1 MSKNNPLRSMTPK
14 NKNYKLYKAKKQ
26 WITACATFMLAFG
39 ATAVVNASVQA
50 DTTTPA
56 TTQASGSTVTEPAQ
70 PQSSAAK
77 TAQNA
82 DEEQKVNSTSAIVN
96 TAETSNTA
104 QETTTL
110 NVSNDTAN
118 NPANEALQENKVA
131 AASTTTTTNGGYD
144 SATWGTLDTSKWTG
158 QNTTFNGTDYYQL
171 TGYTGDTT
179 HIIVPNEVDFEQAG
193 KSTNNLQVSISND
206 LIKSWQNAATIAF
219 SKTDDKKI
227 KLASTNLDNTFN
239 TNTTLTN
246 LDANSLDTSSVT
258 SMQSTFEGAS
268 NLSSLTGISDWDVS
282 NVTNM
287 SLLFQNATGLTS
299 LTGLENWDVQKVTNM
314 TRIFNNVNKV
324 TDLSPL
330 SNWKTDSLQKLNT
343 AFANNSFTNLQ
354 GLENWNVSH
363 VTDMGVIFMSDA
375 NLTDISALANW
386 DTSNVTD
393 LNRAFNVNG
402 ALTSLHGLENW
413 NTSKVTNLEATF
425 ANEGSLVDASAIANW
440 NTSNVTNMTNLF
452 AGSSAQYVDFSN
464 WDFSKVTSASNV
476 INNTQSV
483 VYLGNNSTLTADKL
497 NTLGIANGGFT
508 QPIILTSG
516 SLYTLLSNKNNS
528 THNIT
533 INNAD
538 GGQSTTISFPVVYD
552 AAGASNMTDAIN
564 SYKEMVDQKL
574 EDYVTEHN
582 YVLKRVSTAPVD
594 DVTGHNNHLVNYAT
608 ATYQVVTI
616 PADQKKEIQIQDKTT
631 YKGKTLTA
639 KDLVTNV
646 ADFPSGT
653 TFEFVDNSEPNWD
666 QVGTYN
672 VKVIATYPVSVNG
685 QQYTAVTAPAT
696 AKVTVTQQMQF
707 TITYWDDTENKEL
720 KQFTWE
726 KAPNGGWNQISFPG
740 INTGNYQSVSV
751 SGVPDD
757 VILAGDRWVPF
768 SNPNCNWTIPNVT
781 WLTTNNLE
789 SFNGRL
795 EAIGEPAHAAITSE
809 EANKIAASL
818 YGANMTVHL
827 VHKTQDVTNTAPA
840 AQETRTVT
848 VNYVKTKVNE
858 DGTYTEDGNAF
869 ASAVLDVYY
878 TRQATKDLATGD
890 TTYGPWQWNTKK
902 GDSSTPGYHV
912 VSGTWTNLPQKW
924 ANVTAD
930 VPTLTGYTAY
940 TGGPASNTNKIPANQ
955 FVFPTWNG
963 SDGSTSDNSKGS
975 SAYTTAVSLYEAQP
989 VHTIFYVPNKTEART
1004 ITAKFVIAGGD
1015 KNGDSFRPDAQV
1027 QVFYAQTGTI
1037 DPATNKV
1044 VYSGNWQWDQNEGD
1058 TANPGFHVISGSWN
1072 LPKSNQPF
1080 SVNVPDAGNDYVVAT
1095 IQLQG
1100 IYATNTFA
1108 SPNFNPG
1115 TVFTNATDPT
1125 WYVRNDL
1132 TTYYV
1137 PKSLVEKTINRVI
1150 NMIGIDK
1157 SINGSALVKP
1167 STTTQSATITRPV
1180 KVNADDSGVTF
1191 DGFDGSGWT
1200 TGKWGRY
1207 NNIPV
1212 PNNYTKVIKQIV
1224 THPDGTTTETTLD
1237 IPNWRPIPAQT
1248 VTIATLPTVINITYT
1263 ATATA
1268 FLAGTNES
1276 TYTGSPITLD
1286 DLNDGNGDNPIYV
1299 GVTGPTGGLYTLQA
1313 GDVEFSSDNGQ
1324 TWTTEMPTNAGTYEL
1339 RWSEQGKQNIIKEFG
1354 NNSIKWVDAQGNS
1367 TFTST
1372 ATYIINPKPITN
1384 VTVSGDQRK
1393 TYDGQGA
1400 SVDSADLTISG
1411 TGTIAGSTLTAKG
1424 LVASDFDW
1432 YTFNGNKLNA
1442 IPTDVGSYEAR
1453 LNSTGLKNLQTIN
1466 SNYSFSTASGTIK
1479 YTIDKAKAIA
1489 TIGGSYERDYNGQ
1502 PINGTSIYNQI
1513 TWAGRDISNSKD
1525 FNLNHSITANDYAW
1539 YTKSGDQYVKFQGQP
1554 VNAGVYYLILNND
1567 YITTLDKENPNYD
1580 ISKVEGAFVYT
1591 INQAQAGSVTFNAN
1605 VQKTYDG
1612 SAVLNNASF
1621 NTAPSIVIKGADG
1634 KPLAGLNNYTF
1645 QSGDF
1650 EFIDSTGKT
1659 VLVTINNNGQ
1669 ISGPINAGTYTI
1681 RLTQAGLKRIE
1692 QANPNINFANVKL
1705 ADTGSG
1711 TLTISQ
1717 YAPNLNL
1724 SGNGSKI
1731 YDGQVVTSAEL
1742 IKQDKDNTITIKLT
1756 VPKQG
1761 GGTTEV
1767 TYTFNPKMDYTGDYD
1782 WYSNGIK
1789 INAPKNAG
1797 TYVIQLKANQVRTIL
1812 EELVN
1817 QDPNYSYLKGN
1828 LDFNNAQVTGQA
1840 SYTINKKPLTV
1851 YLDGQL
1857 SSVYTGS
1864 GAEMPLQDL
1873 IKHLEANGLVNGET
1887 LNTNTFDKADFQWYV
1902 KNVDG
1907 TYSVFTGKDAQG
1919 NPVQTPINV
1928 GTYYI
1933 GILPAT
1939 SANSGIDTLRRDN
1952 TNYDVTI
1959 DYSKYYQFDITPAK
1973 GTITLS
1979 GGQTDT
1985 YNGQA
1990 HNITG
1995 YTLTISGVGLP
2006 SGQTVTLKDGDLEYY
2021 VDGQWTPSVPK
2032 NAGTYQVRLSDS
2044 ALTELERSYTNFS
2057 WTSDNVTNNAK
2068 AYVINP
2074 TQVQISFTGEPKH
2087 VIYNGQGVLVDYG
2100 SDAMKGYFNM
2110 TGLVNG
2116 DKLIYPSL
2124 SSDQFEWVDSAGNVM
2139 TTVPVNVGTYTLR
2152 LKTTSDMDK
2161 LNSNYSFV
2169 FAKDS
2174 AGNDINGW
2182 QWIIDKA
2189 TATITFTTG
2198 NQNTPWTGKPTV
2210 LDPANFAVTISTN
2223 NGQILTA
2230 SGLEVSDFQ
2239 FYDQNGQAI
2248 ATPTAV
2254 GNYTIKLKQSGLDK
2268 IEKDTANY
2276 TWTNKA
2282 NGSYEITKAQVSIK
2296 LNGESSMVYNGRA
2309 ANFPVNS
2316 DGSVNGITV
2325 TLSNGKTYALKPGDL
2340 AFVNGNG
2347 EYIDAPV
2354 NAGDYKVTLSQVGLS
2369 NINKIDGEN
2378 YQYTLDK
2385 TANMANFTIEKADA
2399 AIVLKGTGTHVY
2411 DGQAASTGEGS
2422 YTIQLPGQT
2431 TSTNVTAANLAF
2443 VTGAPTNA
2451 GTYSIALSDAYK
2463 KQLQDIYGNNY
2474 NLTFTNGSF
2483 IVTPKTINLILN
2495 GYSSQIYNG
2504 QPAKVSDISNL
2515 TLTWGDHTTTTAPG
2529 DVKFTLSA
2537 DDLEVVDKNGQTPT
2551 AANST
2556 NQENNPYYVQLKNS
2570 ILNQLNDQ
2578 NKNYKFVIGDTYA
2591 RYTIY
2596 AEKSNVTFTG
2606 KQFTNYGSNPM
2617 PAIDPSNYTLTW
2629 TDIDGHSH
2637 NIEITADDLT
2647 VEVPSGVPTDKN
2659 GLPLNAGQYVVKV
2672 KQSVIDNFNAQHPD
2686 YKLSNDPSTNAWYV
2700 VKHRQVSFT
2709 INGTPSSTYNG
2720 QAVSLKDGNY
2730 SISFGPVSGNQ
2741 NSGVLS
2747 DDQNAFDSIRWDASD
2762 FEFVNGAPTTAG
2774 TYQVRLSSAGLKK
2787 LQEFANGAT
2796 GSNYDF
2802 SSDVTVDNG
2811 QFTASSVTANYT
2823 VNKNELTVSL
2833 INKDGKVPSSV
2844 IGKYGLSAGNYTL
2857 TITPAATIYGTDG
2870 KPLTLTYN
2878 LKDTDLAYKNGTPS
2892 NIGTYDVQLTATA
2905 ISDLE
2910 QKFGTENYTYKLSPS
2925 ATHEITKGT
2934 GTITL
2939 SGGQTETYTGQP
2951 AVLKHD
2957 KYFVTV
2963 TTNLY
2968 GDSSYLNAGDMQFL
2982 VFYTKNVD
2990 GSYIELAN
2998 KPTDVGT
3005 YYVGLNEY
3013 MIKQIEDATGNNG
3026 DNYNWSQNYA
3036 TYVITAAKGTA
3047 TGSFTN
3053 SSTYNAQPIGKQ
3065 DITINVDYPG
3075 AKSKTYS
3082 LQEGDYEYVNE
3093 AGSVVVDPT
3102 DAGTYTIR
3110 LTTAG
3115 ENHIKQLGNLIDAQG
3130 NITKQNVNW
3139 TVNFVGSYTINA
3151 VRMTVTV
3158 NGTQNENY
3166 NGKAKTIN
3174 IGGSNGVNVTIS
3186 ADGLTVPTIPTT
3198 GVNALTADDFTIK
3211 DAQGQVVT
3219 DPTNAGAYKVYL
3231 NSKGLEKLGKLST
3244 NFIVPESL
3252 EQSANLIIARQD
3264 VNITEGSAGKTFDA
3278 QSAALTEEQ
3287 FAQYKKA
3294 ITDAGYS
3301 VDGLTIDGI
3310 DWWFDDTVDYGTQGN
3325 QTNPIKDIGTYNL
3338 RLNAKG
3344 QKELDNANPN
3354 YKLKVGDFQYA
3365 IYPEVVH
3372 IEVDGTQNADWDN
3385 QGVAIDP
3392 TKFVPKFVVY
3402 GGKNGDQLITN
3413 PVRDDG
3419 QPLTLPAGVQLVL
3432 SDYEFVDD
3440 NGNVITSF
3448 KRQDGTTST
3457 NPFKVGTYHVRLTE
3471 NGWKKLA
3478 TQSTDNVKY
3487 QYDNS
3492 TGTLNINQITPE
3504 IKLNGANWKTY
3515 DGQPVSFD
3523 ELVSKDPTTNQLVI
3537 YVGVSADGHT
3547 INLPLDPGTY
3557 DWNSNGQ
3564 LLKVAPSQVG
3574 TYTITLNKDKVIAYL
3589 NNWMANNSDYQGA
3602 MKILADNIGGSALF
3616 EIKARNIA
3624 KLEADPA
3631 SGSQTYTGQ
3640 AVQIDL
3646 SDIVGSLKATDSD
3659 GKVWKLNTDTLTL
3672 DDYTITDSNGK
3683 IVTGFPVNVGT
3694 YTFKINEK
3702 GIATLA
3708 SANPNFTI
3716 PNEINGYS
3724 YTYTINPAE
3733 ASGELAGTNSGVYT
3747 GKPITTA
3754 QVNSNGQIVV
3764 TVDYPGVAISNKT
3777 YTLKDGDYTWSTGNG
3792 SAPTDAGKYTIA
3804 LTKDG
3809 IANIENYIR
3818 GLAGTGQDNKSNVV
3832 FAENAITGSATF
3844 EIVPKSISDVTISGK
3859 DQEKTYDG
3867 QPASLDVKDLTIN
3880 ANDLVTDNPLSMKGI
3895 TASDFDWYDDK
3906 GNKLDTVPNDA
3917 GVYEARL
3924 KSSALQT
3931 LQADNPNYSF
3941 NTANG
3946 TIKYTI
3952 NQKAATDTLVGNGNK
3967 VYNGQETTVS
3977 DVLNSITWTPS
3988 DLVDGQS
3995 LDLADLTEA
4004 DYAWYTKN
4012 ADGTYTEMSGLPT
4025 NAGTYYLKLKD
4036 SSIAKIQTAN
4046 PNYSFAADAI
4056 SGEYTYVIKQAPAGG
4071 VLTGAN
4077 SRAYNGQATTTAE
4090 VNSNGQIEVTVS
4102 FPGVTDANK
4111 TYLLKDGDYTW
4122 NTLDGSAPTNV
4133 GEYTIILTNDGISN
4147 IKNYI
4152 IGLAG
4157 RGQNDLPNV
4166 AFADDAFT
4174 GSASYTINKAEATVT
4189 ISGKVE
4195 QTYNGQVLNDST
4207 IYGQIVWSAHD
4218 TTNDKSFTLTHD
4230 ISTSDY
4236 SWYTKNGDQYVKF
4249 TGQPVNAGTYYLIF
4263 NRDYTDKLNQENP
4276 NYDFTSV
4283 NGAFTYV
4290 VNKATATLNIA
4301 GSQSTDY
4308 NGQPVTID
4316 YSNFPLSITTNNGV
4330 TVDLPAG
4337 VILGADDVVIT
4348 NAAGQ
4353 VVAQPTAIG
4362 TYTITLT
4369 DNGLKKFTSQTD
4381 NYDWTTAG
4389 SATLSITR
4397 KTNVSVTLS
4406 GNEKLVYTGAV
4417 AVINPA
4423 DFKITL
4429 GNGLTYE
4436 LQAGDL
4442 QFVNTAA
4449 GANTNVG
4456 TYEVE
4461 LSDQGRANIAKV
4473 QADNYGYDFS
4483 KAGLG
4488 TVTITKATP
4497 SAALS
4502 GDAEKSYNGM
4512 PISGYTP
4519 VVTIT
4524 APGNNSVSLTAGD
4537 YEWVKDGQIYLTAP
4551 SDAGTYTV
4559 QLTQSGI
4566 AKVKAVNAANL
4577 DWSNVQITGSG
4588 SYIINQANAL
4598 ITLPA
4603 TSTQTITWTGNP
4615 ATIDPANFIPEIT
4628 TNNPNEK
4635 IIALPSTLQ
4644 LTASDYEFLQ
4654 DGKVISTP
4662 SEVGTYQVRLTQAGW
4677 QKVQNAIAGNAN
4689 YTWNYQG
4696 EGNYHIEKASATI
4709 TLDGSASTIYT
4720 GNPVVIPATDG
4731 VVNSINVKL
4740 SNGQTYVLKPADL
4753 EFVDKQGNQIP
4764 VPTNAGS
4771 YRVRLTEAAL
4781 DQIQKLENNHYNYTY
4796 NNDAVDFIVEKA
4808 TADVTTSGSYDV
4820 VYNGQTPEIKV
4831 DKIANTITTNNG
4843 VKLTAPTLSAG
4854 DYEWV
4859 DKDGKV
4865 IANPVNV
4872 GTYYLK
4878 LKDSSQSKIATNN
4891 NYTWN
4896 FNGLAS
4902 VTINKANATISFGGS
4917 QETTYTGSVVALDPG
4932 NFEVKL
4938 SNGQTYQ
4945 LTDKDIQVIGNPINV
4960 GTYQVELSQ
4969 AGIAAIK
4976 AADSNYNYSYNG
4988 SKGSLT
4994 LVPAKVTATISGS
5007 QTTQN
5012 LELDPSRYTVMV
5024 NGQTITGL
5032 TTSDF
5037 IFSKDGNPAQLTE
5050 AGTYDVELSGDAIS
5064 KIRQENPNYNITFS
5078 STATFTLE
5086 NSSQTIN
5093 YVDTDN
5099 KVISST
5105 NISGH
5110 IKGTK
5115 LPFIPQFPAG
5125 WVASDPSSV
5134 LTEITLENGITTIKI
5149 KHGVTN
5155 VDHTNPVSD
5164 GEKTVTGSVIDGAH
5178 ENDLNQTITRTIVVT
5193 KPDGTKHTITQE
5205 GKIYRDATYDNVT
5218 GKVTYGEWSTAKW
5231 DAYTPETIPGYTV
5244 NENVVPEVEVKNGQK
5259 NVTVNI
5265 TYTANEQSG
5274 KISYQDAAGNEIG
5287 STTITGKTG
5296 ETITVTPEVPAG
5308 WEIIPGQDVPKTVT
5322 ATADG
5327 IPMVIVKVEHKTVVV
5342 APETPATAIP
5352 TGKVPGDPSKNYP
5365 TMEQLTVTRT
5375 RTINIKYPSG
5385 EEQLIPQKVT
5395 FIRTAIFD
5403 EVTGEIKYTEWLPQG
5418 TAQWA
5423 SYQPTTVTGY
5433 VPSQKIVPAMTV
5445 NPETPNET
5453 VDITYDKIPEP
5464 QEGQEII
5471 SYQDANG
5478 QVIHTQTVTGEED
5491 SDVSFKPEVPTN
5503 WQPTGDLPHSV
5514 KITGG
5519 TTVIVIEP
5527 VTVPVQEHKT
5537 VTRIIVEHLPSGDKQ
5552 TVQTIVLTGTGTKNL
5567 VTGEVTDVKWDHGK
5581 FAAFTPATVPG
5592 YTTNMSIVPEMDVTA
5607 ASGDSIVKINYIP
5620 NEQTGMIIYRDENGS
5635 DIRQTVLQGKT
5646 GVTVAVNL
5654 TVPDGWQLV
5663 PGQSIPAT
5671 VMATPDGIPD
5681 VVVLIKHQTII
5692 VKPGEEAPTG
5702 KVPGNPSTTYEKM
5715 ESLTKEV
5722 TRTITVKLPDG
5733 QRQVIT
5739 QTVKFTRTAT
5749 FDAVTG
5755 KATYSAWQVDGSNE
5769 WPAYTAPA
5777 INGYTTNQVAIPAE
5791 LVIPSDENQS
5801 IEIEYAKNNQPVEP
5815 DKPVTPITPDQPTTP
5830 TNPDQPAQPTE
5841 PSVPAKPIAPTN
5853 NGDKV
5858 MPGNQLP
5865 TEPVEQEKQQV
5876 SNQHFISHQLT
5887 QTSSKEKSKA
5897 NILPQTGN
5905 DQNSGSILGFAFAAL
5920 ASILGLTGLKKK
5932 REK

>member
-1 MSKNNPLRSMTPK
+1 MIFNKNDYDSKQRFGIRKLSVGVCSVLLSTLFLTMNNNQTVHASTETESSESVEASASSGSNVEDQSASNSATTTVTSESTQTEASGTPSAQSESSKNGAAQLKTSGAETPK
-14 NKNYKLYKAKKQ
+14 KPDSSTIQTKNETNSSTQ
-26 WITACATFMLAFG
+26 
-39 ATAVVNASVQA
+39 
-50 DTTTPA
+50 TTPVEN
-56 TTQASGSTVTEPAQ
+56 TTQ
-70 PQSSAAK
+70 K
-77 TAQNA
+77 
-82 DEEQKVNSTSAIVN
+82 I
-96 TAETSNTA
+96 
-104 QETTTL
+104 TTF
-110 NVSNDTAN
+110 NVSNFFADEAN
-118 NPANEALQENKVA
+118 VNVLQENKAVA
-131 AASTTTTTNGGYD
+131 ATATTATTNGGYD

-158 QNTTFNGTDYYQL
+158 QNTTFDGTNYYQL
-171 TGYTGDTT
+171 TGYTGDQT
-179 HIIVPNEVDFEQAG
+179 HIIVPNEADFAAAN
-193 KSTNNLQVSISND
+193 KSIDGLQVSISND

-227 KLASTNLDNTFN
+227 KLASNNLNGTFQN
-239 TNTTLTN
+239 DTKLTN

-258 SMQSTFEGAS
+258 SMQSTFEGTS

-282 NVTNM
+282 N
-287 SLLFQNATGLTS
+287 
-299 LTGLENWDVQKVTNM
+299 
-314 TRIFNNVNKV
+314 
-324 TDLSPL
+324 
-330 SNWKTDSLQKLNT
+330 
-343 AFANNSFTNLQ
+343 
-354 GLENWNVSH
+354 
-363 VTDMGVIFMSDA
+363 
-375 NLTDISALANW
+375 
-386 DTSNVTD
+386 
-393 LNRAFNVNG
+393 
-402 ALTSLHGLENW
+402 
-413 NTSKVTNLEATF
+413 
-425 ANEGSLVDASAIANW
+425 
-440 NTSNVTNMTNLF
+440 
-452 AGSSAQYVDFSN
+452 
-464 WDFSKVTSASNV
+464 
-476 INNTQSV
+476 
-483 VYLGNNSTLTADKL
+483 
-497 NTLGIANGGFT
+497 
-508 QPIILTSG
+508 
-516 SLYTLLSNKNNS
+516 
-528 THNIT
+528 
-533 INNAD
+533 
-538 GGQSTTISFPVVYD
+538 
-552 AAGASNMTDAIN
+552 
-564 SYKEMVDQKL
+564 
-574 EDYVTEHN
+574 
-582 YVLKRVSTAPVD
+582 
-594 DVTGHNNHLVNYAT
+594 
-608 ATYQVVTI
+608 
-616 PADQKKEIQIQDKTT
+616 
-631 YKGKTLTA
+631 
-639 KDLVTNV
+639 
-646 ADFPSGT
+646 
-653 TFEFVDNSEPNWD
+653 
-666 QVGTYN
+666 
-672 VKVIATYPVSVNG
+672 
-685 QQYTAVTAPAT
+685 
-696 AKVTVTQQMQF
+696 
-707 TITYWDDTENKEL
+707 
-720 KQFTWE
+720 
-726 KAPNGGWNQISFPG
+726 
-740 INTGNYQSVSV
+740 
-751 SGVPDD
+751 
-757 VILAGDRWVPF
+757 
-768 SNPNCNWTIPNVT
+768 
-781 WLTTNNLE
+781 
-789 SFNGRL
+789 
-795 EAIGEPAHAAITSE
+795 
-809 EANKIAASL
+809 
-818 YGANMTVHL
+818 L
-827 VHKTQDVTNTAPA
+827 VHKTQDVTDTDPY

-869 ASAVLDVYY
+869 TSAVLDVYY
-878 TRQATKDLATGD
+878 TRQATKDLVTG
-890 TTYGPWQWNTKK
+890 TVTYGPWQWNTKK
-902 GDSSTPGYHV
+902 GDSNTPGFHV
-912 VSGTWTNLPQKW
+912 VSGTWTNLPQEW
-924 ANVTAD
+924 ATVTAD
-930 VPTLTGYTAY
+930 VPTLDGYTAY
-940 TGGPASNTNKIPANQ
+940 TGGPATNTNKVPANQ

-963 SDGSTSDNSKGS
+963 SDGNTSDISKGS
-975 SAYTTAVSLYEAQP
+975 TAYTTAAPLYEAQP

-1004 ITAKFVIAGGD
+1004 ITAKFVYAGGD
-1015 KNGDSFRPDAQV
+1015 KNGQSVAPNAQI
-1027 QVFYAQTGTI
+1027 QVFFKQAGTI
-1037 DPATNKV
+1037 NALTNKV
-1044 VYSGNWQWDQNEGD
+1044 VYGGWTWDKTVGD
-1058 TANPGFHVISGSWN
+1058 ENNLGFHVISGKWN
-1072 LPKSNQPF
+1072 IAQDGQCTVTL
-1080 SVNVPDAGNDYVVAT
+1080 PDAGNDYVVASINST
-1095 IQLQG
+1095 LT
-1100 IYATNTFA
+1100 YTTVNTA
-1108 SPNFNPG
+1108 NPNSNSN
-1115 TVFTNATDPT
+1115 TVFTTNNAPQ
-1125 WYVRNDL
+1125 WYFRNEL

-1137 PKSLVEKTINRVI
+1137 PKSLTQKTINRVI
-1150 NMIGIDK
+1150 NLTPVNQPGT
-1157 SINGSALVKP
+1157 P
-1167 STTTQSATITRPV
+1167 SVTQTTTQSATITRPV
-1180 KVNADDSGVTF
+1180 RVNADDSGVVF
-1191 DGFDGSGWT
+1191 DSFDGSGWT
-1200 TGKWGRY
+1200 TGEWGSY

-1212 PNNYTKVIKQIV
+1212 PNSYTKVIKQIV
-1224 THPDGTTTETTLD
+1224 THPDGTTTETTLN
-1237 IPNWRPIPAQT
+1237 IPNGGPIPAQT
-1248 VTIATLPTVINITYT
+1248 VTIDTLPTVINITYT

-1286 DLNDGNGDNPIYV
+1286 DLNKGTGNNPIIIR
-1299 GVTGPTGGLYTLQA
+1299 VTGPTENTYTLQA
-1313 GDVEFSSDNGQ
+1313 GDVKFSSDNGK
-1324 TWTTEMPTNAGTYEL
+1324 TWTTEMPTNTGTYKL

-1384 VTVSGDQRK
+1384 VTVSGEQRK
-1393 TYDGQGA
+1393 TYDGKGA
-1400 SVDSADLTISG
+1400 SVDSAGLTISG
-1411 TGTIAGSTLTAKG
+1411 TGTVAGSTLTAKG
-1424 LVASDFDW
+1424 LVTSDFDW
-1432 YTFNGNKLNA
+1432 YTLNGNKLNA

-1466 SNYSFSTASGTIK
+1466 PNYSFSTASGTIK

-1539 YTKSGDQYVKFQGQP
+1539 YIKSDDQYIKLQGQP
-1554 VNAGVYYLILNND
+1554 VNAGVYYLILNNNS
-1567 YITTLDKENPNYD
+1567 ITTLDKENPNYD
-1580 ISKVEGAFVYT
+1580 ISKVGAFVYT
-1591 INQAQAGSVTFNAN
+1591 INQAQAGSVTFNAS

-1621 NTAPSIVIKGADG
+1621 NTAPSIVIKGVDG

-1650 EFIDSTGKT
+1650 EFVDSTGKT
-1659 VLVTINNNGQ
+1659 VSVINKNGQ

-1681 RLTQAGLKRIE
+1681 LLTQAGLDRIE

-1711 TLTISQ
+1711 TLTISK

-1724 SGNGSKI
+1724 SGNGSKT

-1742 IKQDKDNTITIKLT
+1742 IKQDKDNTIAIKLT

-1767 TYTFNPKMDYTGDYD
+1767 TYTFNPNMDYTGDYD
-1782 WYSNGIK
+1782 WYNNGIK
-1789 INAPKNAG
+1789 INAPKNVG
-1797 TYVIQLKANQVRTIL
+1797 TYVIQLKVNQVRTTL
-1812 EELVN
+1812 EDLVN

-1851 YLDGQL
+1851 YLDGQS

-1902 KNVDG
+1902 KNADG

-1933 GILPAT
+1933 GILPET
-1939 SANSGIDTLRRDN
+1939 STNSGIDTLRRDN

-1995 YTLTISGVGLP
+1995 YTLTISGIGLP

-2021 VDGQWTPSVPK
+2021 INGQWTTSVPK

-2044 ALTELERSYTNFS
+2044 ILTELECSYTNFS

-2074 TQVQISFTGEPKH
+2074 TQVHISFTGEPKH
-2087 VIYNGQGVLVDYG
+2087 VTYNGQGVSVNYS

-2110 TGLVNG
+2110 AGLVNG
-2116 DKLIYPSL
+2116 DKLMYPTL

-2268 IEKDTANY
+2268 IEKDTVNY
-2276 TWTNKA
+2276 TWTNNT
-2282 NGSYEITKAQVSIK
+2282 NGSYEITKVQVSIK

-2347 EYIDAPV
+2347 EYINAPV

-2399 AIVLKGTGTHVY
+2399 TIVLNGTGTHVY

-2596 AEKSNVTFTG
+2596 AKESNVTFTG
-2606 KQFTNYGSNPM
+2606 KQFVNYGSNPM
-2617 PAIDPSNYTLTW
+2617 PALDPNNYTLTW
-2629 TDIDGHSH
+2629 TDTAGNKH
-2637 NIEITADDLT
+2637 NIEITANDLT
-2647 VEVPSGVPTDKN
+2647 AEVPNGVPTDQN

-2672 KQSVIDNFNAQHPD
+2672 KQSVIDNLNVQHHD
-2686 YKLSNDPSTNAWYV
+2686 YKLSNDPNTNAWYV

-2747 DDQNAFDSIRWDASD
+2747 DDQNAFDSIKWDASD
-2762 FEFVNGAPTTAG
+2762 FAFVNGAPTTAG

-2844 IGKYGLSAGNYTL
+2844 IGKYDLSAGSYIL
-2857 TITPAATIYGTDG
+2857 TITPAETIYGTDG

-2878 LKDTDLAYKNGTPS
+2878 LKNTDLAYKNGTPS
-2892 NIGTYDVQLTATA
+2892 NIGTYDVQLTAAA
-2905 ISDLE
+2905 ISDLK

-2963 TTNLY
+2963 TTNIY
-2968 GDSSYLNAGDMQFL
+2968 SDSSYLNAGDMH
-2982 VFYTKNVD
+2982 FYTKNVD

-3013 MIKQIEDATGNNG
+3013 MIKQIEDTTGNNG

-3065 DITINVDYPG
+3065 DITVNVDYPG

-3093 AGSVVVDPT
+3093 AGYVVVDPT

-3110 LTTAG
+3110 LTTVG
-3115 ENHIKQLGNLIDAQG
+3115 ENHIKQLGNVIDAQG
-3130 NITKQNVNW
+3130 NITKQNINW
-3139 TVNFVGSYTINA
+3139 TVNFAGSYTINA

-3198 GVNALTADDFTIK
+3198 GVNALTANDFTIK
-3211 DAQGQVVT
+3211 NAQGQVVT
-3219 DPTNAGAYKVYL
+3219 DPTNAGTYKIYL
-3231 NSKGLEKLGKLST
+3231 NNKGLKKLGKLSI
-3244 NFIVPESL
+3244 NFTVPECL
-3252 EQSANLIIARQD
+3252 EQSADLIIARQN

-3310 DWWFDDTVDYGTQGN
+3310 DWWFDDTVDYGTQGD

-3354 YKLKVGDFQYA
+3354 YKLKVGDFQYT

-3419 QPLTLPAGVQLVL
+3419 QPLTLPAGVQLVP

-3448 KRQDGTTST
+3448 KRQDGTTLT

-3504 IKLNGANWKTY
+3504 IKLNGANWKIY
-3515 DGQPVSFD
+3515 DDQPVSFD
-3523 ELVSKDPTTNQLVI
+3523 ELVSKDPTTNQPLI
-3537 YVGVSADGHT
+3537 YVGVSANGHT

-3564 LLKVAPSQVG
+3564 LLKTAPSQVG
-3574 TYTITLNKDKVIAYL
+3574 TYTITLNKDKVITYL

-3602 MKILADNIGGSALF
+3602 MKILADNMGGSALF

-3631 SGSQTYTGQ
+3631 SGSQAYTGQ

-3646 SDIVGSLKATDSD
+3646 STIVGSLKATDSD

-3702 GIATLA
+3702 GIAALA
-3708 SANPNFTI
+3708 SANPGLAI

-3724 YTYTINPAE
+3724 YTYTINQAN
-3733 ASGELAGTNSGVYT
+3733 AIGKLTGSNSGAYT
-3747 GKPITTA
+3747 GKPVTTA
-3754 QVNSNGQIVV
+3754 QVNSNGQIMV

-3777 YTLKDGDYTWSTGNG
+3777 YTLKAGDYTWSTETGF
-3792 SAPTDAGKYTIA
+3792 APTDAGKYTIT

-3809 IANIENYIR
+3809 IANIEKYIR
-3818 GLAGTGQDNKSNVV
+3818 AFAGTGQDGKSNVA
-3832 FAENAITGSATF
+3832 FAENAIIGSATF
-3844 EIVPKSISDVTISGK
+3844 EIVPKSITDVTISGNA
-3859 DQEKTYDG
+3859 QEKTYDG
-3867 QPASLDVKDLTIN
+3867 QAASLDVNDLTIS
-3880 ANDLVTDNPLSMKGI
+3880 ATDLVTDSPLSMKDI
-3895 TASDFDWYDDK
+3895 TASDFDWYDAQGK
-3906 GNKLDTVPNDA
+3906 KLDAIPTDA
-3917 GVYEARL
+3917 GTYEARL
-3924 KSSALQT
+3924 KSSALQA
-3931 LQADNPNYSF
+3931 LQKDNANYSF
-3941 NTANG
+3941 NTTSG

-3952 NQKAATDTLVGNGNK
+3952 NQKAATDTLGGNGNK

-3988 DLVDGQS
+3988 GLVDGQS
-3995 LDLADLTEA
+3995 LDLSNLTAD

-4012 ADGTYTEMSGLPT
+4012 ADGVYTEMAGLPT
-4025 NAGTYYLKLKD
+4025 DAGTYYLKLKD
-4036 SSIAKIQTAN
+4036 NSIAKIQAAN
-4046 PNYSFAADAI
+4046 PNYSFATGAI
-4056 SGEYTYVIKQAPAGG
+4056 DGEYTYVI
-4071 VLTGAN
+4071 
-4077 SRAYNGQATTTAE
+4077 
-4090 VNSNGQIEVTVS
+4090 
-4102 FPGVTDANK
+4102 
-4111 TYLLKDGDYTW
+4111 
-4122 NTLDGSAPTNV
+4122 
-4133 GEYTIILTNDGISN
+4133 
-4147 IKNYI
+4147 
-4152 IGLAG
+4152 
-4157 RGQNDLPNV
+4157 
-4166 AFADDAFT
+4166 
-4174 GSASYTINKAEATVT
+4174 
-4189 ISGKVE
+4189 
-4195 QTYNGQVLNDST
+4195 
-4207 IYGQIVWSAHD
+4207 
-4218 TTNDKSFTLTHD
+4218 
-4230 ISTSDY
+4230 
-4236 SWYTKNGDQYVKF
+4236 
-4249 TGQPVNAGTYYLIF
+4249 
-4263 NRDYTDKLNQENP
+4263 
-4276 NYDFTSV
+4276 
-4283 NGAFTYV
+4283 
-4290 VNKATATLNIA
+4290 NKATA
-4301 GSQSTDY
+4301 
-4308 NGQPVTID
+4308 
-4316 YSNFPLSITTNNGV
+4316 
-4330 TVDLPAG
+4330 
-4337 VILGADDVVIT
+4337 
-4348 NAAGQ
+4348 
-4353 VVAQPTAIG
+4353 
-4362 TYTITLT
+4362 
-4369 DNGLKKFTSQTD
+4369 
-4381 NYDWTTAG
+4381 
-4389 SATLSITR
+4389 
-4397 KTNVSVTLS
+4397 
-4406 GNEKLVYTGAV
+4406 
-4417 AVINPA
+4417 
-4423 DFKITL
+4423 
-4429 GNGLTYE
+4429 
-4436 LQAGDL
+4436 
-4442 QFVNTAA
+4442 
-4449 GANTNVG
+4449 
-4456 TYEVE
+4456 
-4461 LSDQGRANIAKV
+4461 
-4473 QADNYGYDFS
+4473 
-4483 KAGLG
+4483 
-4488 TVTITKATP
+4488 
-4497 SAALS
+4497 
-4502 GDAEKSYNGM
+4502 
-4512 PISGYTP
+4512 
-4519 VVTIT
+4519 
-4524 APGNNSVSLTAGD
+4524 SVS
-4537 YEWVKDGQIYLTAP
+4537 
-4551 SDAGTYTV
+4551 
-4559 QLTQSGI
+4559 
-4566 AKVKAVNAANL
+4566 
-4577 DWSNVQITGSG
+4577 
-4588 SYIINQANAL
+4588 
-4598 ITLPA
+4598 
-4603 TSTQTITWTGNP
+4603 
-4615 ATIDPANFIPEIT
+4615 
-4628 TNNPNEK
+4628 
-4635 IIALPSTLQ
+4635 
-4644 LTASDYEFLQ
+4644 
-4654 DGKVISTP
+4654 
-4662 SEVGTYQVRLTQAGW
+4662 
-4677 QKVQNAIAGNAN
+4677 
-4689 YTWNYQG
+4689 
-4696 EGNYHIEKASATI
+4696 
-4709 TLDGSASTIYT
+4709 
-4720 GNPVVIPATDG
+4720 
-4731 VVNSINVKL
+4731 
-4740 SNGQTYVLKPADL
+4740 
-4753 EFVDKQGNQIP
+4753 
-4764 VPTNAGS
+4764 
-4771 YRVRLTEAAL
+4771 
-4781 DQIQKLENNHYNYTY
+4781 
-4796 NNDAVDFIVEKA
+4796 
-4808 TADVTTSGSYDV
+4808 
-4820 VYNGQTPEIKV
+4820 
-4831 DKIANTITTNNG
+4831 
-4843 VKLTAPTLSAG
+4843 
-4854 DYEWV
+4854 
-4859 DKDGKV
+4859 
-4865 IANPVNV
+4865 
-4872 GTYYLK
+4872 
-4878 LKDSSQSKIATNN
+4878 
-4891 NYTWN
+4891 
-4896 FNGLAS
+4896 
-4902 VTINKANATISFGGS
+4902 
-4917 QETTYTGSVVALDPG
+4917 
-4932 NFEVKL
+4932 
-4938 SNGQTYQ
+4938 
-4945 LTDKDIQVIGNPINV
+4945 
-4960 GTYQVELSQ
+4960 
-4969 AGIAAIK
+4969 
-4976 AADSNYNYSYNG
+4976 
-4988 SKGSLT
+4988 
-4994 LVPAKVTATISGS
+4994 ISGS
-5007 QTTQN
+5007 QTTKDLAFDSSNYQDSVKTN
-5012 LELDPSRYTVMV
+5012 NDQHLNIPK
-5024 NGQTITGL
+5024 L
-5032 TTSDF
+5032 TADDF
-5037 IFSKDGNPAQLTE
+5037 VVVKDGQKLKISQLTE
-5050 AGTYDVELSGDAIS
+5050 AGTYNVELSEDAIN
-5064 KIRQENPNYNITFS
+5064 KIRRENPNYNIDFS

-5093 YVDTDN
+5093 YVDADN

-5115 LPFIPQFPAG
+5115 LPLTPKIPVG
-5125 WVASDPSSV
+5125 WVASDPSDV
-5134 LTEITLENGITTIKI
+5134 PTEITIDNGITVIKI
-5149 KHGVTN
+5149 KHGTTN
-5155 VDHTNPVSD
+5155 VDHNNPVPE
-5164 GEKTVTGSVIDGAH
+5164 GEKTPTGKEIDGAH
-5178 ENDLNQTITRTIVVT
+5178 ENELNQAITRTINVT
-5193 KPDGTKHTITQE
+5193 TPDGTKSTKVQTA
-5205 GKIYRDATYDNVT
+5205 KIYRNASYDNVT
-5218 GKVTYGEWSTAKW
+5218 GQVTYGEWSTANWSEFIPKNI
-5231 DAYTPETIPGYTV
+5231 DGYTP
-5244 NENVVPEVEVKNGQK
+5244 NEAVVPAVEVKDGQK
-5259 NVTVNI
+5259 NITVDI
-5265 TYTANEQSG
+5265 TYTANKQSTN
-5274 KISYQDAAGNEIG
+5274 IIYQDETGQVIKTDKVNGETGQTVDVHSTVPAGWKLINGQTIP
-5287 STTITGKTG
+5287 STITFGPDG
-5296 ETITVTPEVPAG
+5296 HQDIIVQIEHSTITVTYSP
-5308 WEIIPGQDVPKTVT
+5308 IDKQNDDNNK
-5322 ATADG
+5322 
-5327 IPMVIVKVEHKTVVV
+5327 
-5342 APETPATAIP
+5342 P
-5352 TGKVPGDPSKNYP
+5352 T
-5365 TMEQLTVTRT
+5365 
-5375 RTINIKYPSG
+5375 
-5385 EEQLIPQKVT
+5385 
-5395 FIRTAIFD
+5395 
-5403 EVTGEIKYTEWLPQG
+5403 
-5418 TAQWA
+5418 
-5423 SYQPTTVTGY
+5423 
-5433 VPSQKIVPAMTV
+5433 
-5445 NPETPNET
+5445 
-5453 VDITYDKIPEP
+5453 
-5464 QEGQEII
+5464 
-5471 SYQDANG
+5471 
-5478 QVIHTQTVTGEED
+5478 
-5491 SDVSFKPEVPTN
+5491 KPEHN
-5503 WQPTGDLPHSV
+5503 
-5514 KITGG
+5514 K
-5519 TTVIVIEP
+5519 
-5527 VTVPVQEHKT
+5527 
-5537 VTRIIVEHLPSGDKQ
+5537 
-5552 TVQTIVLTGTGTKNL
+5552 
-5567 VTGEVTDVKWDHGK
+5567 
-5581 FAAFTPATVPG
+5581 
-5592 YTTNMSIVPEMDVTA
+5592 
-5607 ASGDSIVKINYIP
+5607 
-5620 NEQTGMIIYRDENGS
+5620 
-5635 DIRQTVLQGKT
+5635 
-5646 GVTVAVNL
+5646 
-5654 TVPDGWQLV
+5654 
-5663 PGQSIPAT
+5663 
-5671 VMATPDGIPD
+5671 
-5681 VVVLIKHQTII
+5681 
-5692 VKPGEEAPTG
+5692 
-5702 KVPGNPSTTYEKM
+5702 
-5715 ESLTKEV
+5715 
-5722 TRTITVKLPDG
+5722 
-5733 QRQVIT
+5733 
-5739 QTVKFTRTAT
+5739 
-5749 FDAVTG
+5749 
-5755 KATYSAWQVDGSNE
+5755 
-5769 WPAYTAPA
+5769 
-5777 INGYTTNQVAIPAE
+5777 
-5791 LVIPSDENQS
+5791 
-5801 IEIEYAKNNQPVEP
+5801 PVEP
-5815 DKPVTPITPDQPTTP
+5815 NKP
-5830 TNPDQPAQPTE
+5830 NNK
-5841 PSVPAKPIAPTN
+5841 PAKPLYEVKDFLRGSHKLE
-5853 NGDKV
+5853 NGKLTRLGRT
-5858 MPGNQLP
+5858 MLKKGNA
-5865 TEPVEQEKQQV
+5865 K
-5876 SNQHFISHQLT
+5876 
-5887 QTSSKEKSKA
+5887 
-5897 NILPQTGN
+5897 ILPQT
-5905 DQNSGSILGFAFAAL
+5905 DQKDGENISWIGTLLAGLGIFGL
-5920 ASILGLTGLKKK
+5920 ADRKKRKKK
-5932 REK
+5932 D

>member
-1 MSKNNPLRSMTPK
+1 MTPK

-56 TTQASGSTVTEPAQ
+56 TTQVSGSTATVAASAQ
-70 PQSSAAK
+70 PQSSV
-77 TAQNA
+77 TESAQQSGETKKNVVA
-82 DEEQKVNSTSAIVN
+82 N
-96 TAETSNTA
+96 TT
-104 QETTTL
+104 
-110 NVSNDTAN
+110 
-118 NPANEALQENKVA
+118 
-131 AASTTTTTNGGYD
+131 
-144 SATWGTLDTSKWTG
+144 DTSKTSE
-158 QNTTFNGTDYYQL
+158 QKITTAQATENSSSASSVNKTNSR
-171 TGYTGDTT
+171 
-179 HIIVPNEVDFEQAG
+179 VPNY
-193 KSTNNLQVSISND
+193 K
-206 LIKSWQNAATIAF
+206 
-219 SKTDDKKI
+219 
-227 KLASTNLDNTFN
+227 
-239 TNTTLTN
+239 
-246 LDANSLDTSSVT
+246 
-258 SMQSTFEGAS
+258 
-268 NLSSLTGISDWDVS
+268 WD
-282 NVTNM
+282 
-287 SLLFQNATGLTS
+287 
-299 LTGLENWDVQKVTNM
+299 
-314 TRIFNNVNKV
+314 
-324 TDLSPL
+324 
-330 SNWKTDSLQKLNT
+330 
-343 AFANNSFTNLQ
+343 
-354 GLENWNVSH
+354 
-363 VTDMGVIFMSDA
+363 
-375 NLTDISALANW
+375 
-386 DTSNVTD
+386 
-393 LNRAFNVNG
+393 
-402 ALTSLHGLENW
+402 
-413 NTSKVTNLEATF
+413 
-425 ANEGSLVDASAIANW
+425 
-440 NTSNVTNMTNLF
+440 
-452 AGSSAQYVDFSN
+452 
-464 WDFSKVTSASNV
+464 
-476 INNTQSV
+476 
-483 VYLGNNSTLTADKL
+483 
-497 NTLGIANGGFT
+497 
-508 QPIILTSG
+508 
-516 SLYTLLSNKNNS
+516 
-528 THNIT
+528 
-533 INNAD
+533 
-538 GGQSTTISFPVVYD
+538 
-552 AAGASNMTDAIN
+552 
-564 SYKEMVDQKL
+564 
-574 EDYVTEHN
+574 
-582 YVLKRVSTAPVD
+582 
-594 DVTGHNNHLVNYAT
+594 AT
-608 ATYQVVTI
+608 AAPSLFNANVV
-616 PADQKKEIQIQDKTT
+616 
-631 YKGKTLTA
+631 
-639 KDLVTNV
+639 
-646 ADFPSGT
+646 
-653 TFEFVDNSEPNWD
+653 
-666 QVGTYN
+666 
-672 VKVIATYPVSVNG
+672 
-685 QQYTAVTAPAT
+685 
-696 AKVTVTQQMQF
+696 
-707 TITYWDDTENKEL
+707 
-720 KQFTWE
+720 
-726 KAPNGGWNQISFPG
+726 
-740 INTGNYQSVSV
+740 
-751 SGVPDD
+751 
-757 VILAGDRWVPF
+757 
-768 SNPNCNWTIPNVT
+768 
-781 WLTTNNLE
+781 
-789 SFNGRL
+789 
-795 EAIGEPAHAAITSE
+795 
-809 EANKIAASL
+809 
-818 YGANMTVHL
+818 VHL
-827 VHKTQDVTNTAPA
+827 VHKTQDVTNTDPA

-869 ASAVLDVYY
+869 TSAVLDVYY
-878 TRQATKDLATGD
+878 TRQATKDLVTG
-890 TTYGPWQWNTKK
+890 TVTYGPWQWNTKK

-912 VSGTWTNLPQKW
+912 VSGTWTSLPQEW
-924 ANVTAD
+924 ATVTAD
-930 VPTLTGYTAY
+930 VPTLDGYTAY
-940 TGGPASNTNKIPANQ
+940 TGGPATNTNKVPANQ

-963 SDGSTSDNSKGS
+963 SDGDTSDISKGS
-975 SAYTTAVSLYEAQP
+975 TAYTTAAPLYEAQP

-1004 ITAKFVIAGGD
+1004 ITAKFVYAGGD
-1015 KNGDSFRPDAQV
+1015 KNGQSVAPDAQI
-1027 QVFYAQTGTI
+1027 QVFFKQVGTI
-1037 DPATNKV
+1037 NASTNKV
-1044 VYSGNWQWDQNEGD
+1044 VYGGWTWDKTVGD
-1058 TANPGFHVISGSWN
+1058 ENNLGFHVISGKWN
-1072 LPKSNQPF
+1072 IAQDGQSKVTP
-1080 SVNVPDAGNDYVVAT
+1080 PDAGNDYVVANINST
-1095 IQLQG
+1095 GTYTTVNL
-1100 IYATNTFA
+1100 AN
-1108 SPNFNPG
+1108 PNYNSN
-1115 TVFTNATDPT
+1115 TVFTTNNAPQ
-1125 WYVRNDL
+1125 WYARNEL

-1137 PKSLVEKTINRVI
+1137 PKSLTQKTINRVI
-1150 NMIGIDK
+1150 NLTPVNQPGT
-1157 SINGSALVKP
+1157 P
-1167 STTTQSATITRPV
+1167 SVTQTTTQSATITRPV
-1180 KVNADDSGVTF
+1180 KVNADDSGVVF

-1200 TGKWGRY
+1200 TGEWGRY

-1212 PNNYTKVIKQIV
+1212 PNGYTKVIKQIV
-1224 THPDGTTTETTLD
+1224 THPDGTTTETTLN
-1237 IPNWRPIPAQT
+1237 IPNRGPIPAQT
-1248 VTIATLPTVINITYT
+1248 VTIDTLPTVINITYT

-1286 DLNDGNGDNPIYV
+1286 DLNYGNGDDRIHV
-1299 GVTGPTGGLYTLQA
+1299 GITGPTQNVYKLQA

-1324 TWTTEMPTNAGTYEL
+1324 TWTTEMPTNTGTYKL

-1384 VTVSGDQRK
+1384 VTVSGNQRK
-1393 TYDGQGA
+1393 TYDGKGA
-1400 SVDSADLTISG
+1400 SVDGAGLTISG
-1411 TGTIAGSTLTAKG
+1411 TGTVAGSTLTAKG
-1424 LVASDFDW
+1424 LVTSDFDW
-1432 YTFNGNKLNA
+1432 YTLNGNKLNA

-1466 SNYSFSTASGTIK
+1466 SNYSFNIASGTIK

-1502 PINGTSIYNQI
+1502 PVNGTSIYNQI

-1525 FNLNHSITANDYAW
+1525 LNLNHSITANDYAW
-1539 YTKSGDQYVKFQGQP
+1539 YTKSDDQYVKFQGQP
-1554 VNAGVYYLILNND
+1554 VNAGVYYLILNNNS
-1567 YITTLDKENPNYD
+1567 ITTLDKENPNYD
-1580 ISKVEGAFVYT
+1580 ILKVGAFVYT
-1591 INQAQAGSVTFNAN
+1591 INQAQAGSVTFNASA
-1605 VQKTYDG
+1605 QKIYDG

-1621 NTAPSIVIKGADG
+1621 NTAPSIVIKGVDG

-1650 EFIDSTGKT
+1650 EFVDSTGKT
-1659 VLVTINNNGQ
+1659 VSIINKNGQ

-1681 RLTQAGLKRIE
+1681 LLTQAGLDRIE

-1724 SGNGSKI
+1724 SGNGSKT
-1731 YDGQVVTSAEL
+1731 YDGQVVTFAEL
-1742 IKQDKDNTITIKLT
+1742 IKQDKDNTIAIKLT

-1767 TYTFNPKMDYTGDYD
+1767 TYTFNPNMDYTGDYD

-1797 TYVIQLKANQVRTIL
+1797 TYVIQLKVNQVRTTL
-1812 EELVN
+1812 EDLVN

-1851 YLDGQL
+1851 YLDGQ
-1857 SSVYTGS
+1857 SSFVYTGS

-1902 KNVDG
+1902 KNADG

-1933 GILPAT
+1933 GILPET
-1939 SANSGIDTLRRDN
+1939 STNSGIDTLQRDN

-1959 DYSKYYQFDITPAK
+1959 DYSKHYQFDITPAK

-1995 YTLTISGVGLP
+1995 YTLTISGIGLP

-2021 VDGQWTPSVPK
+2021 VDGQWTTSVPK
-2032 NAGTYQVRLSDS
+2032 NADTYQVRLSDS
-2044 ALTELERSYTNFS
+2044 IFTELERSYPNFS

-2068 AYVINP
+2068 AYVINS
-2074 TQVQISFTGEPKH
+2074 TQVHISFTGEPKH
-2087 VIYNGQGVLVDYG
+2087 VTYNGQGVSVNYS

-2110 TGLVNG
+2110 AGLVNG
-2116 DKLIYPSL
+2116 DKLMYPTL

-2189 TATITFTTG
+2189 TAIITFTTG

-2239 FYDQNGQAI
+2239 FYDQNSQAI

-2276 TWTNKA
+2276 TWTNNT
-2282 NGSYEITKAQVSIK
+2282 NGSYEITKVQVSIK

-2309 ANFPVNS
+2309 AKFPVNS

-2347 EYIDAPV
+2347 EYINAPV

-2399 AIVLKGTGTHVY
+2399 TIVLNGTGTHVY

-2443 VTGAPTNA
+2443 VTGTPTNA

-2606 KQFTNYGSNPM
+2606 KQFVNYGSNPM
-2617 PAIDPSNYTLTW
+2617 PALDPSNYTLTW
-2629 TDIDGHSH
+2629 TDDIAGNKH
-2637 NIEITADDLT
+2637 NIEITANDLT
-2647 VEVPSGVPTDKN
+2647 VEVPNGVPTDQN

-2672 KQSVIDNFNAQHPD
+2672 KQSVIDNFNDQHSD
-2686 YKLSNDPSTNAWYV
+2686 YKLSNDPNTNAWYV

-2747 DDQNAFDSIRWDASD
+2747 DDQNAFDSIKWDVSD

-2844 IGKYGLSAGNYTL
+2844 IGKYDLSAGSYTL
-2857 TITPAATIYGTDG
+2857 TITPAETIYGTDG

-2878 LKDTDLAYKNGTPS
+2878 LKNTDLAYKNGTPS
-2892 NIGTYDVQLTATA
+2892 NIGTYDVQLTTAA

-2963 TTNLY
+2963 TTNIY
-2968 GDSSYLNAGDMQFL
+2968 SDRSYLNAGDMQFL

-3013 MIKQIEDATGNNG
+3013 MIKQIEDTTGNNG

-3065 DITINVDYPG
+3065 DITVNVDYPG

-3093 AGSVVVDPT
+3093 AGAVVVDPT

-3110 LTTAG
+3110 LTTVG
-3115 ENHIKQLGNLIDAQG
+3115 ENHIKQLGNVIDAQG
-3130 NITKQNVNW
+3130 NITKQNINW
-3139 TVNFVGSYTINA
+3139 TVNFAGSYTINA

-3198 GVNALTADDFTIK
+3198 GVNALTANDFTIK
-3211 DAQGQVVT
+3211 NAQGQVVT
-3219 DPTNAGAYKVYL
+3219 DPTNAGIYKIYL
-3231 NSKGLEKLGKLST
+3231 NNKGLEKLGKLSI
-3244 NFIVPESL
+3244 NFTVPECL
-3252 EQSANLIIARQD
+3252 EQSADLIIARQN

-3325 QTNPIKDIGTYNL
+3325 QTNPITDIGTYNL

-3354 YKLKVGDFQYA
+3354 YKLKVGDFQYT

-3419 QPLTLPAGVQLVL
+3419 QPLTLPAGVQLVP

-3448 KRQDGTTST
+3448 KRQDGTTLT

-3504 IKLNGANWKTY
+3504 IKLNGANWKIY
-3515 DGQPVSFD
+3515 DDQPVSFD
-3523 ELVSKDPTTNQLVI
+3523 ELVSKDPTTNQPLI
-3537 YVGVSADGHT
+3537 YVGASANGHT

-3557 DWNSNGQ
+3557 NWNSNGQ
-3564 LLKVAPSQVG
+3564 LLKTAPSQVG
-3574 TYTITLNKDKVIAYL
+3574 TYTITLNKDKVITYL

-3616 EIKARNIA
+3616 EIKTRNIA

-3646 SDIVGSLKATDSD
+3646 STIVGSLKATDSD

-3702 GIATLA
+3702 GIVALA
-3708 SANPNFTI
+3708 SANPDLAI

-3724 YTYTINPAE
+3724 YTYTINQAN
-3733 ASGELAGTNSGVYT
+3733 AIGKLTGSNSGAYT
-3747 GKPITTA
+3747 GKPVTTA
-3754 QVNSNGQIVV
+3754 QVNSNGQIMV

-3777 YTLKDGDYTWSTGNG
+3777 YTLKAGDYTWSTENG
-3792 SAPTDAGKYTIA
+3792 FAPTDAGKYTIT

-3809 IANIENYIR
+3809 ITNIENYIR
-3818 GLAGTGQDNKSNVV
+3818 AFAGTGQDGKSNVV
-3832 FAENAITGSATF
+3832 FAENAIIGSATF
-3844 EIVPKSISDVTISGK
+3844 EIVPKSITDVTISGNA
-3859 DQEKTYDG
+3859 QEKTYDG
-3867 QPASLDVKDLTIN
+3867 QAASLDVNDLTIS
-3880 ANDLVTDNPLSMKGI
+3880 ATDLVTDSPLSMKDI
-3895 TASDFDWYDDK
+3895 TASDFDWYDVQGK
-3906 GNKLDTVPNDA
+3906 KLDAIPTDA
-3917 GVYEARL
+3917 GTYEARL
-3924 KSSALQT
+3924 KPSALQA
-3931 LQADNPNYSF
+3931 LQKDNPNYSF
-3941 NTANG
+3941 NTAGG

-3952 NQKAATDTLVGNGNK
+3952 NQKAATDTLGGNGNK

-3988 DLVDGQS
+3988 GLVDGQS
-3995 LDLADLTEA
+3995 LDLSNLTAD

-4012 ADGTYTEMSGLPT
+4012 ADGAYTEMTGLPT

-4036 SSIAKIQTAN
+4036 NSIAKIQAAN
-4046 PNYSFAADAI
+4046 PNYSFATGAI
-4056 SGEYTYVIKQAPAGG
+4056 DGEYTY
-4071 VLTGAN
+4071 
-4077 SRAYNGQATTTAE
+4077 
-4090 VNSNGQIEVTVS
+4090 
-4102 FPGVTDANK
+4102 
-4111 TYLLKDGDYTW
+4111 
-4122 NTLDGSAPTNV
+4122 
-4133 GEYTIILTNDGISN
+4133 IIS
-4147 IKNYI
+4147 
-4152 IGLAG
+4152 
-4157 RGQNDLPNV
+4157 
-4166 AFADDAFT
+4166 
-4174 GSASYTINKAEATVT
+4174 
-4189 ISGKVE
+4189 
-4195 QTYNGQVLNDST
+4195 
-4207 IYGQIVWSAHD
+4207 
-4218 TTNDKSFTLTHD
+4218 
-4230 ISTSDY
+4230 
-4236 SWYTKNGDQYVKF
+4236 
-4249 TGQPVNAGTYYLIF
+4249 
-4263 NRDYTDKLNQENP
+4263 
-4276 NYDFTSV
+4276 
-4283 NGAFTYV
+4283 
-4290 VNKATATLNIA
+4290 
-4301 GSQSTDY
+4301 
-4308 NGQPVTID
+4308 
-4316 YSNFPLSITTNNGV
+4316 
-4330 TVDLPAG
+4330 
-4337 VILGADDVVIT
+4337 
-4348 NAAGQ
+4348 
-4353 VVAQPTAIG
+4353 
-4362 TYTITLT
+4362 
-4369 DNGLKKFTSQTD
+4369 
-4381 NYDWTTAG
+4381 
-4389 SATLSITR
+4389 
-4397 KTNVSVTLS
+4397 
-4406 GNEKLVYTGAV
+4406 
-4417 AVINPA
+4417 
-4423 DFKITL
+4423 
-4429 GNGLTYE
+4429 
-4436 LQAGDL
+4436 
-4442 QFVNTAA
+4442 
-4449 GANTNVG
+4449 
-4456 TYEVE
+4456 
-4461 LSDQGRANIAKV
+4461 
-4473 QADNYGYDFS
+4473 
-4483 KAGLG
+4483 
-4488 TVTITKATP
+4488 
-4497 SAALS
+4497 
-4502 GDAEKSYNGM
+4502 
-4512 PISGYTP
+4512 
-4519 VVTIT
+4519 
-4524 APGNNSVSLTAGD
+4524 
-4537 YEWVKDGQIYLTAP
+4537 
-4551 SDAGTYTV
+4551 
-4559 QLTQSGI
+4559 
-4566 AKVKAVNAANL
+4566 
-4577 DWSNVQITGSG
+4577 
-4588 SYIINQANAL
+4588 QANAV
-4598 ITLPA
+4598 ITLPN
-4603 TSTQTITWTGNP
+4603 TSDQIVTWTGKP
-4615 ATIDPANFIPEIT
+4615 ATINPANFIPEIT
-4628 TNNPNEK
+4628 TDNPNEK
-4635 IIALPSTLQ
+4635 TIALPSDLQ

-4654 DGKVISTP
+4654 DEKVISAP
-4662 SEVGTYQVRLTQAGW
+4662 SEVGTYQVHLSQTGW

-4689 YTWNYQG
+4689 YTWTYQG
-4696 EGNYHIEKASATI
+4696 AGNYHIEKATATI
-4709 TLDGSASTIYT
+4709 TLDGSASTTYT
-4720 GNPVVIPATDG
+4720 GNQVVIPTTDG
-4731 VVNSINVKL
+4731 VVNGISVKL
-4740 SNGQTYVLKPADL
+4740 SNGQTYDLKSEDL
-4753 EFVDKQGNQIP
+4753 EFVDDQGNQIP

-4781 DQIQKLENNHYNYTY
+4781 GQIRKLENNHYNYTY

-4820 VYNGQTPEIKV
+4820 VYNGQTPEINV
-4831 DKIANTITTNNG
+4831 DKITNTISTNNG
-4843 VKLTAPTLSAG
+4843 VNLTAPTLSAG

-4896 FNGLAS
+4896 FRGLAS
-4902 VTINKANATISFGGS
+4902 VIITKANATISFGGS
-4917 QETTYTGSVVALDPG
+4917 QETTYTGSVVAVNPG
-4932 NFEVKL
+4932 DYEVKL

-4960 GTYQVELSQ
+4960 GNYQVELSQ
-4969 AGIAAIK
+4969 AGIDAIE
-4976 AADSNYNYSYNG
+4976 AADSNYDYSYDG
-4988 SKGSLT
+4988 SQGL
-4994 LVPAKVTATISGS
+4994 LVIVPAKASTTISGS
-5007 QTTQN
+5007 QTTQD
-5012 LELDPSRYTVMV
+5012 LEIDPSHYTVVV
-5024 NGQTITGL
+5024 NGQTITRL

-5037 IFSKDGNPAQLTE
+5037 IFSKDGHPAQLTE
-5050 AGTYDVELSGDAIS
+5050 AGTYDVELSGDAINQ
-5064 KIRQENPNYNITFS
+5064 IRNENPNYDITFS

-5093 YVDTDN
+5093 YVDADG
-5099 KVISST
+5099 KVISAS
-5105 NISGH
+5105 SVGGKL
-5110 IKGTK
+5110 KGNQVEFT
-5115 LPFIPQFPAG
+5115 PQFPVG

-5134 LTEITLENGITTIKI
+5134 PSEITLENGITTIKI
-5149 KHGVTN
+5149 KHGITN
-5155 VDHTNPVSD
+5155 VDHTNPVPD
-5164 GEKTVTGSVIDGAH
+5164 GEKTPTGKVIDGAHENDLNQTITRTIVVTKPDGQKQTIPQAAKIYRDATYDNVTGEVTYGEWSTGDWKEFSPAEIKGYTVSEKVVPAVEVKNGQKNVTVNITYTANEQSGIISYQDVDGKGIGTTPLSGKTGETITITPEVPAGWEIVPGQDIPVTVTATADGVPTVVIKIKHGTTNVDHTNPVPDDEKTVTGEVIDGAH

-5193 KPDGTKHTITQE
+5193 KPDGTKNTEVQTT
-5205 GKIYRDATYDNVT
+5205 KIYREATYDNVT

-5274 KISYQDAAGNEIG
+5274 KISYQDADGKEIG
-5287 STTITGKTG
+5287 STTITGKTS

-5308 WEIIPGQDVPKTVT
+5308 WEIVPGQDIPATVT

-5327 IPMVIVKVEHKTVVV
+5327 IPTVVIKIKHGITNVDHTNPVPDGEKTVTGSVIDGAYENDLNQTITRTIVVTKPDGTKQTIPQAAKLYRDATYDDVTGEVTYGKWSTAKWDAYTPETVPGYTANPVQVAEEDVNQETDNTTVNITYTANEQSGKISYQDVDGKEIGTTSLSGKTGETITITPEIPAGWQLVPSQEIPKTVTATAEGIPTIIVKVEHGTVVV
-5342 APETPATAIP
+5342 APEAPATDIP

-5365 TMEQLTVTRT
+5365 TMEQLTVTPT
-5375 RTINIKYPSG
+5375 RTINVKYPSG
-5385 EEQLIPQKVT
+5385 KEESIPQKVT
-5395 FIRTAIFD
+5395 FTRTAIFD

-5445 NPETPNET
+5445 NPKTPDET

-5471 SYQDANG
+5471 SYQGANG

-5503 WQPTGDLPHSV
+5503 WQPTGELPHSV

-5537 VTRIIVEHLPSGDKQ
+5537 VTRTIVEHLQSGDKQ
-5552 TVQTIVLTGTGTKNL
+5552 TVQTAVLTGTGTKNL

-5607 ASGDSIVKINYIP
+5607 ASGDSIVEINYIP
-5620 NEQTGMIIYRDENGS
+5620 NEQTGFIIYRDENG
-5635 DIRQTVLQGKT
+5635 DEITRTALQGKT
-5646 GVTVAVNL
+5646 GEAVAINPAL
-5654 TVPDGWQLV
+5654 PAGWELV

-5671 VMATPDGIPD
+5671 VIATPDGIPD
-5681 VVVLIKHQTII
+5681 VVVLIKHQMIT
-5692 VKPGEEAPTG
+5692 VKPGEKAPTG

-5733 QRQVIT
+5733 QRQIIP

-5755 KATYSAWQVDGSNE
+5755 KVTYSGWQVDGSDE
-5769 WPAYTAPA
+5769 WPAYPA
-5777 INGYTTNQVAIPAE
+5777 SEINGYTASQVSIPAE
-5791 LVIPSDENQS
+5791 MVIPSDENRS
-5801 IEIEYAKNNQPVEP
+5801 IEIEYTKNNQPVEP

-5858 MPGNQLP
+5858 MSGNQLP

-5905 DQNSGSILGFAFAAL
+5905 DQNSGSILGFAFVAL

-5932 REK
+5932 KREK

>member
-1 MSKNNPLRSMTPK
+1 MIFNKNDYDSKQRFGIRKLSVGVCSVLLSTLFLTMNNNQTVHASTETESSESVEASASSGSNVEDQSASNSATTTVTSESTQTEASGTPSAQSESSKNGAAQLKTSGTETPK
-14 NKNYKLYKAKKQ
+14 KPDSSTIQTKNETNSSTQTTPVENTTQK
-26 WITACATFMLAFG
+26 
-39 ATAVVNASVQA
+39 
-50 DTTTPA
+50 TTTF
-56 TTQASGSTVTEPAQ
+56 
-70 PQSSAAK
+70 
-77 TAQNA
+77 
-82 DEEQKVNSTSAIVN
+82 
-96 TAETSNTA
+96 
-104 QETTTL
+104 
-110 NVSNDTAN
+110 NVSNFFDVN
-118 NPANEALQENKVA
+118 VLQENKAVA
-131 AASTTTTTNGGYD
+131 ATATTATTNGGYD

-158 QNTTFNGTDYYQL
+158 QNTTFDGTNYYQL
-171 TGYTGDTT
+171 TGYTGDQT
-179 HIIVPNEVDFEQAG
+179 HIIVPNEADFAAAN
-193 KSTNNLQVSISND
+193 KSTDGLQVSISND

-227 KLASTNLDNTFN
+227 KLASNNLNGTFQN
-239 TNTTLTN
+239 DTKLTN

-258 SMQSTFEGAS
+258 SMQSTFEGTS

-287 SLLFQNATGLTS
+287 YLLFQNATGLTS
-299 LTGLENWDVQKVTNM
+299 LTGLENW
-314 TRIFNNVNKV
+314 
-324 TDLSPL
+324 
-330 SNWKTDSLQKLNT
+330 
-343 AFANNSFTNLQ
+343 
-354 GLENWNVSH
+354 
-363 VTDMGVIFMSDA
+363 
-375 NLTDISALANW
+375 
-386 DTSNVTD
+386 
-393 LNRAFNVNG
+393 
-402 ALTSLHGLENW
+402 
-413 NTSKVTNLEATF
+413 NTSKVTNLEAAF
-425 ANEGSLVDASAIANW
+425 ANERSLVDASAIANW

-464 WDFSKVTSASNV
+464 WNFSKVTSASNV

-483 VYLGNNSTLTADKL
+483 IYLGNNPTLTADKL
-497 NTLGIANGGFT
+497 NTLGVANGGFT
-508 QPIILTSG
+508 QPIILASG
-516 SLYTLLSNKNNS
+516 NLYTLLSNKNNT
-528 THNIT
+528 THDIT
-533 INNAD
+533 SKNAD
-538 GGQSTTISFPVVYD
+538 SGQSTTISLPVVYD
-552 AAGASNMTDAIN
+552 AASASNMTDAIN
-564 SYKEMVDQKL
+564 NYKDMVDQKL

-582 YVLKRVSTAPVD
+582 YVLKRVSTDPVD

-616 PADQKKEIQIQDKTT
+616 PVDQKKNLQIQDKTT

-653 TFEFVDNSEPNWD
+653 TFEFVNNSEPNWN
-666 QVGTYN
+666 QLGAYN

-696 AKVTVTQQMQF
+696 ANVTVTQQMQF
-707 TITYWDDTENKEL
+707 TITYWDDTENKQIV
-720 KQFTWE
+720 QFDI
-726 KAPNGGWNQISFPG
+726 KNPHNGGYGIDLKFPEG
-740 INTGNYQSVSV
+740 VNTGTYQSVSV
-751 SGVPDD
+751 SGVPAGAT
-757 VILAGDRWVPF
+757 IAGDYWKPF
-768 SNPNCNWTIPNVT
+768 TDRSCNWRVPNYKWDAT
-781 WLTTNNLE
+781 AAPSL
-789 SFNGRL
+789 FN
-795 EAIGEPAHAAITSE
+795 
-809 EANKIAASL
+809 ANVV
-818 YGANMTVHL
+818 VHL
-827 VHKTQDVTNTAPA
+827 VHKTQDVTDTDSA
-840 AQETRTVT
+840 AQERRTVT

-869 ASAVLDVYY
+869 TSAVLDVYY
-878 TRQATKDLATGD
+878 TRQATKDLVTG
-890 TTYGPWQWNTKK
+890 TVTYGPWQWNTKK
-902 GDSSTPGYHV
+902 GDSNTPGYHV
-912 VSGTWTNLPQKW
+912 VSGTWTNLPQEW
-924 ANVTAD
+924 ATVTAD
-930 VPTLTGYTAY
+930 VPTLGGYTAY
-940 TGGPASNTNKIPANQ
+940 TGGPATNTNKVPANQ

-963 SDGSTSDNSKGS
+963 SDGNTSDISKGS
-975 SAYTTAVSLYEAQP
+975 TAYTTAAPLYEAQP

-1004 ITAKFVIAGGD
+1004 ITAKFVYAGGD
-1015 KNGDSFRPDAQV
+1015 KNGQSVAPDAQI
-1027 QVFYAQTGTI
+1027 QVFFKQAGTI
-1037 DPATNKV
+1037 NASTNKV
-1044 VYSGNWQWDQNEGD
+1044 VYGGWTWDKTVGD
-1058 TANPGFHVISGSWN
+1058 ENNLGFHVISGKWN
-1072 LPKSNQPF
+1072 IAQDGQF
-1080 SVNVPDAGNDYVVAT
+1080 NVTPPDAGNDYVVANINST
-1095 IQLQG
+1095 G
-1100 IYATNTFA
+1100 TYATVNFA
-1108 SPNFNPG
+1108 TPIYYSN
-1115 TVFTNATDPT
+1115 TVFTTNNAPQ
-1125 WYVRNDL
+1125 WYVRNEL

-1137 PKSLVEKTINRVI
+1137 PKSLTQKTINRVI
-1150 NMIGIDK
+1150 NLTPV
-1157 SINGSALVKP
+1157 NKP
-1167 STTTQSATITRPV
+1167 GTPSVTQTTTQSATITRPV
-1180 KVNADDSGVTF
+1180 KVNADDSGVVF
-1191 DGFDGSGWT
+1191 GSGWT

-1212 PNNYTKVIKQIV
+1212 LNNYTNVIKQIV
-1224 THPDGTTTETTLD
+1224 TDPDGTTTETTLN
-1237 IPNWRPIPAQT
+1237 IPNRGPIPAQT
-1248 VTIATLPTVINITYT
+1248 VTIDTLPTVINITYT

-1286 DLNDGNGDNPIYV
+1286 DLNKGTGNNPIIIR
-1299 GVTGPTGGLYTLQA
+1299 VTGPTENTYTLQA
-1313 GDVEFSSDNGQ
+1313 GDVKFSSDNGK
-1324 TWTTEMPTNAGTYEL
+1324 TWTTEMPNNTGTYKL

-1393 TYDGQGA
+1393 TYDGKGA
-1400 SVDSADLTISG
+1400 SVDGAGLTISG
-1411 TGTIAGSTLTAKG
+1411 TVAGSTLTAKG
-1424 LVASDFDW
+1424 LVTSDFDW
-1432 YTFNGNKLNA
+1432 YTLNGNKLNA

-1466 SNYSFSTASGTIK
+1466 SNYSFNTASGTIK

-1489 TIGGSYERDYNGQ
+1489 TIRGSYERDYNGQ
-1502 PINGTSIYNQI
+1502 PINVTSNQI

-1539 YTKSGDQYVKFQGQP
+1539 YTKSDDQYIKLQGQP
-1554 VNAGVYYLILNND
+1554 VNAGVYYLILNNNS
-1567 YITTLDKENPNYD
+1567 ITTLDKENPNYD
-1580 ISKVEGAFVYT
+1580 ISKVGAFVYT
-1591 INQAQAGSVTFNAN
+1591 INQAQAGSVTFNAS

-1621 NTAPSIVIKGADG
+1621 NTAPSIVIKGVDG

-1650 EFIDSTGKT
+1650 EFVDSTGKT
-1659 VLVTINNNGQ
+1659 VSIINKNGQ

-1681 RLTQAGLKRIE
+1681 LLTPAGLDRIE

-1711 TLTISQ
+1711 TLTISK

-1724 SGNGSKI
+1724 SGNGSKT

-1742 IKQDKDNTITIKLT
+1742 IKQDKDNTIAIKLT

-1767 TYTFNPKMDYTGDYD
+1767 TYTFNPNMDYTGDYD

-1789 INAPKNAG
+1789 IDAPKNAG
-1797 TYVIQLKANQVRTIL
+1797 TYVIQLKVNQVRTTL
-1812 EELVN
+1812 EDLVN

-1851 YLDGQL
+1851 YLDGQS

-1902 KNVDG
+1902 KNTDG

-1933 GILPAT
+1933 GILPET
-1939 SANSGIDTLRRDN
+1939 STNSGIDTLQRDN

-1995 YTLTISGVGLP
+1995 YTLTISGIGLP

-2021 VDGQWTPSVPK
+2021 VNGQWTTNVPK
-2032 NAGTYQVRLSDS
+2032 YASIYQVRLSDS
-2044 ALTELERSYTNFS
+2044 IFTELKRSYTNFS

-2068 AYVINP
+2068 DYVINP
-2074 TQVQISFTGEPKH
+2074 TQVHISFTGEPKH
-2087 VIYNGQGVLVDYG
+2087 VTYNGQGVSVNYS

-2110 TGLVNG
+2110 AGLVNG
-2116 DKLIYPSL
+2116 DKLMYPTL

-2276 TWTNKA
+2276 TWTNNT
-2282 NGSYEITKAQVSIK
+2282 NGSYEITKVQVSIK

-2340 AFVNGNG
+2340 TIVNGNG
-2347 EYIDAPV
+2347 EYINAPV

-2399 AIVLKGTGTHVY
+2399 TIVLNGTGTHVY

-2551 AANST
+2551 AVNST

-2596 AEKSNVTFTG
+2596 AEEANVTFTG
-2606 KQFTNYGSNPM
+2606 KQFVNYGSNSM
-2617 PAIDPSNYTLTW
+2617 PALDPSNYTLTW
-2629 TDIDGHSH
+2629 TDIAGNKY
-2637 NIEITADDLT
+2637 NIEITANDLT
-2647 VEVPSGVPTDKN
+2647 VEVPNGVPTDQN

-2672 KQSVIDNFNAQHPD
+2672 KQSVIDNFNDQHPD
-2686 YKLSNDPSTNAWYV
+2686 YKLSNDPNTNAWYV

-2747 DDQNAFDSIRWDASD
+2747 DDQNAFDSIKWDASD

-2774 TYQVRLSSAGLKK
+2774 TYQVRLSSTGLKK

-2811 QFTASSVTANYT
+2811 QFIASSVTANYT

-2844 IGKYGLSAGNYTL
+2844 IGKYDLSAGSYTL
-2857 TITPAATIYGTDG
+2857 TITPAETIYGTDG

-2878 LKDTDLAYKNGTPS
+2878 LKNTDLAYKNGTPS
-2892 NIGTYDVQLTATA
+2892 NIGTYDVQLTAAA

-2963 TTNLY
+2963 TTNIY
-2968 GDSSYLNAGDMQFL
+2968 SDSSYLNAGDMQFL

-3065 DITINVDYPG
+3065 DITVNVDYPG

-3110 LTTAG
+3110 LTTVG
-3115 ENHIKQLGNLIDAQG
+3115 ENHIKQLSNVIDAQG
-3130 NITKQNVNW
+3130 NITKQNINW
-3139 TVNFVGSYTINA
+3139 TVNFAGSYTINA

-3198 GVNALTADDFTIK
+3198 GVNALTANDFTIK
-3211 DAQGQVVT
+3211 NAQGQVVT
-3219 DPTNAGAYKVYL
+3219 DPTNAGTYKIYL
-3231 NSKGLEKLGKLST
+3231 NNKGLEKLGKLSI
-3244 NFIVPESL
+3244 NFTVPEYL
-3252 EQSANLIIARQD
+3252 EQSADLIIARQI
-3264 VNITEGSAGKTFDA
+3264 VNITEGSAGRTFDA

-3354 YKLKVGDFQYA
+3354 YKLKVGDFQYT

-3392 TKFVPKFVVY
+3392 TKFVPKFDVY

-3419 QPLTLPAGVQLVL
+3419 QPLTLPADVQLVPN
-3432 SDYEFVDD
+3432 DYEFVDD

-3448 KRQDGTTST
+3448 KRQDGTTLT

-3504 IKLNGANWKTY
+3504 IKLNGANWKIY
-3515 DGQPVSFD
+3515 DDQPVSFD
-3523 ELVSKDPTTNQLVI
+3523 ELVSKDPTTNQPLI
-3537 YVGVSADGHT
+3537 YVGVSANGHT
-3547 INLPLDPGTY
+3547 ISLPLDPGTY
-3557 DWNSNGQ
+3557 NWNSNGQ
-3564 LLKVAPSQVG
+3564 LLKTAPSQVG
-3574 TYTITLNKDKVIAYL
+3574 TYTITLNKDKVITYL

-3602 MKILADNIGGSALF
+3602 MKILADNMGGSALF

-3631 SGSQTYTGQ
+3631 SGSQAYTGQ

-3646 SDIVGSLKATDSD
+3646 STIVGSLKATDSD

-3702 GIATLA
+3702 GIAALA
-3708 SANPNFTI
+3708 SANPDLAI

-3724 YTYTINPAE
+3724 YTYTINQAN
-3733 ASGELAGTNSGVYT
+3733 AIGKLTGSNSGAYT
-3747 GKPITTA
+3747 GKPVTTA
-3754 QVNSNGQIVV
+3754 QVNSNGQIMV

-3777 YTLKDGDYTWSTGNG
+3777 YTLKAGDYTWSTENG
-3792 SAPTDAGKYTIA
+3792 FAPTDAGKYTIT

-3818 GLAGTGQDNKSNVV
+3818 AFAGTGQDGKSNVA
-3832 FAENAITGSATF
+3832 FAENAIIGSATF
-3844 EIVPKSISDVTISGK
+3844 EIVPKSITDVTISGNA
-3859 DQEKTYDG
+3859 QEKTYDG
-3867 QPASLDVKDLTIN
+3867 QAASLDVNDLTIS
-3880 ANDLVTDNPLSMKGI
+3880 ATDLVTDSPLSMKDI
-3895 TASDFDWYDDK
+3895 TASDFDWYDAQGK
-3906 GNKLDTVPNDA
+3906 KLDVIPTDA
-3917 GVYEARL
+3917 GTYEARL
-3924 KSSALQT
+3924 KSSALQA
-3931 LQADNPNYSF
+3931 LQKDNPNYSF
-3941 NTANG
+3941 NTASG

-3952 NQKAATDTLVGNGNK
+3952 NQKAATDTLGGNGNK

-3988 DLVDGQS
+3988 GLVDGQS
-3995 LDLADLTEA
+3995 LDLSNLTAD

-4012 ADGTYTEMSGLPT
+4012 ADGAYTEMAGLPT

-4036 SSIAKIQTAN
+4036 NSIAKIQAAN
-4046 PNYSFAADAI
+4046 PNYSFATGAI
-4056 SGEYTYVIKQAPAGG
+4056 DGEFTYVI
-4071 VLTGAN
+4071 
-4077 SRAYNGQATTTAE
+4077 
-4090 VNSNGQIEVTVS
+4090 
-4102 FPGVTDANK
+4102 
-4111 TYLLKDGDYTW
+4111 
-4122 NTLDGSAPTNV
+4122 
-4133 GEYTIILTNDGISN
+4133 
-4147 IKNYI
+4147 
-4152 IGLAG
+4152 
-4157 RGQNDLPNV
+4157 
-4166 AFADDAFT
+4166 
-4174 GSASYTINKAEATVT
+4174 
-4189 ISGKVE
+4189 
-4195 QTYNGQVLNDST
+4195 
-4207 IYGQIVWSAHD
+4207 
-4218 TTNDKSFTLTHD
+4218 
-4230 ISTSDY
+4230 
-4236 SWYTKNGDQYVKF
+4236 
-4249 TGQPVNAGTYYLIF
+4249 
-4263 NRDYTDKLNQENP
+4263 
-4276 NYDFTSV
+4276 
-4283 NGAFTYV
+4283 
-4290 VNKATATLNIA
+4290 NKATA
-4301 GSQSTDY
+4301 
-4308 NGQPVTID
+4308 
-4316 YSNFPLSITTNNGV
+4316 
-4330 TVDLPAG
+4330 
-4337 VILGADDVVIT
+4337 
-4348 NAAGQ
+4348 
-4353 VVAQPTAIG
+4353 
-4362 TYTITLT
+4362 
-4369 DNGLKKFTSQTD
+4369 
-4381 NYDWTTAG
+4381 
-4389 SATLSITR
+4389 
-4397 KTNVSVTLS
+4397 
-4406 GNEKLVYTGAV
+4406 
-4417 AVINPA
+4417 
-4423 DFKITL
+4423 
-4429 GNGLTYE
+4429 
-4436 LQAGDL
+4436 
-4442 QFVNTAA
+4442 
-4449 GANTNVG
+4449 
-4456 TYEVE
+4456 
-4461 LSDQGRANIAKV
+4461 
-4473 QADNYGYDFS
+4473 
-4483 KAGLG
+4483 
-4488 TVTITKATP
+4488 
-4497 SAALS
+4497 
-4502 GDAEKSYNGM
+4502 
-4512 PISGYTP
+4512 
-4519 VVTIT
+4519 
-4524 APGNNSVSLTAGD
+4524 SVS
-4537 YEWVKDGQIYLTAP
+4537 
-4551 SDAGTYTV
+4551 
-4559 QLTQSGI
+4559 
-4566 AKVKAVNAANL
+4566 
-4577 DWSNVQITGSG
+4577 
-4588 SYIINQANAL
+4588 
-4598 ITLPA
+4598 
-4603 TSTQTITWTGNP
+4603 
-4615 ATIDPANFIPEIT
+4615 
-4628 TNNPNEK
+4628 
-4635 IIALPSTLQ
+4635 
-4644 LTASDYEFLQ
+4644 
-4654 DGKVISTP
+4654 
-4662 SEVGTYQVRLTQAGW
+4662 
-4677 QKVQNAIAGNAN
+4677 
-4689 YTWNYQG
+4689 
-4696 EGNYHIEKASATI
+4696 
-4709 TLDGSASTIYT
+4709 
-4720 GNPVVIPATDG
+4720 
-4731 VVNSINVKL
+4731 
-4740 SNGQTYVLKPADL
+4740 
-4753 EFVDKQGNQIP
+4753 
-4764 VPTNAGS
+4764 
-4771 YRVRLTEAAL
+4771 
-4781 DQIQKLENNHYNYTY
+4781 
-4796 NNDAVDFIVEKA
+4796 
-4808 TADVTTSGSYDV
+4808 
-4820 VYNGQTPEIKV
+4820 
-4831 DKIANTITTNNG
+4831 
-4843 VKLTAPTLSAG
+4843 
-4854 DYEWV
+4854 
-4859 DKDGKV
+4859 
-4865 IANPVNV
+4865 
-4872 GTYYLK
+4872 
-4878 LKDSSQSKIATNN
+4878 
-4891 NYTWN
+4891 
-4896 FNGLAS
+4896 
-4902 VTINKANATISFGGS
+4902 
-4917 QETTYTGSVVALDPG
+4917 
-4932 NFEVKL
+4932 
-4938 SNGQTYQ
+4938 
-4945 LTDKDIQVIGNPINV
+4945 
-4960 GTYQVELSQ
+4960 
-4969 AGIAAIK
+4969 
-4976 AADSNYNYSYNG
+4976 
-4988 SKGSLT
+4988 
-4994 LVPAKVTATISGS
+4994 ISGS
-5007 QTTQN
+5007 QTTKDLAFDSSNYQDSVKTN
-5012 LELDPSRYTVMV
+5012 NDQHLNIPKLTVD
-5024 NGQTITGL
+5024 
-5032 TTSDF
+5032 DF
-5037 IFSKDGNPAQLTE
+5037 VVKDGQKLKISQLTE
-5050 AGTYDVELSGDAIS
+5050 AGTYNVELSEDAIN
-5064 KIRQENPNYNITFS
+5064 KIRRENPNYNIDFS

-5093 YVDTDN
+5093 YVDADN
-5099 KVISST
+5099 KVINST

-5115 LPFIPQFPAG
+5115 LPFTPKIPVG
-5125 WVASDPSSV
+5125 WVASDPSDV
-5134 LTEITLENGITTIKI
+5134 PTEITIDNGITVIKI
-5149 KHGVTN
+5149 KHGTTN
-5155 VDHTNPVSD
+5155 VDHNNPVPE
-5164 GEKTVTGSVIDGAH
+5164 GEKTPTGKEIDGAH
-5178 ENDLNQTITRTIVVT
+5178 ENELNQAITRTINVT
-5193 KPDGTKHTITQE
+5193 TPDGTKSTKVQTA
-5205 GKIYRDATYDNVT
+5205 KIYRNASYDNVT
-5218 GKVTYGEWSTAKW
+5218 GQVTYGEWSTANWSEFIPKNI
-5231 DAYTPETIPGYTV
+5231 DGYTP
-5244 NENVVPEVEVKNGQK
+5244 NEAVVPAVEVKDGQK
-5259 NVTVNI
+5259 NITVDI
-5265 TYTANEQSG
+5265 TYTANKQSTN
-5274 KISYQDAAGNEIG
+5274 IIYQDETGQVIKTDKVNGETGQTVDVHSTVPAGWKLINGQTIP
-5287 STTITGKTG
+5287 STITFGPDG
-5296 ETITVTPEVPAG
+5296 HQDIIVQIEHSTITVTYSP
-5308 WEIIPGQDVPKTVT
+5308 IDKQNDDNNK
-5322 ATADG
+5322 
-5327 IPMVIVKVEHKTVVV
+5327 
-5342 APETPATAIP
+5342 P
-5352 TGKVPGDPSKNYP
+5352 T
-5365 TMEQLTVTRT
+5365 
-5375 RTINIKYPSG
+5375 
-5385 EEQLIPQKVT
+5385 
-5395 FIRTAIFD
+5395 
-5403 EVTGEIKYTEWLPQG
+5403 
-5418 TAQWA
+5418 
-5423 SYQPTTVTGY
+5423 
-5433 VPSQKIVPAMTV
+5433 
-5445 NPETPNET
+5445 
-5453 VDITYDKIPEP
+5453 
-5464 QEGQEII
+5464 
-5471 SYQDANG
+5471 
-5478 QVIHTQTVTGEED
+5478 
-5491 SDVSFKPEVPTN
+5491 KPEHN
-5503 WQPTGDLPHSV
+5503 
-5514 KITGG
+5514 K
-5519 TTVIVIEP
+5519 
-5527 VTVPVQEHKT
+5527 
-5537 VTRIIVEHLPSGDKQ
+5537 
-5552 TVQTIVLTGTGTKNL
+5552 
-5567 VTGEVTDVKWDHGK
+5567 
-5581 FAAFTPATVPG
+5581 
-5592 YTTNMSIVPEMDVTA
+5592 
-5607 ASGDSIVKINYIP
+5607 
-5620 NEQTGMIIYRDENGS
+5620 
-5635 DIRQTVLQGKT
+5635 
-5646 GVTVAVNL
+5646 
-5654 TVPDGWQLV
+5654 
-5663 PGQSIPAT
+5663 
-5671 VMATPDGIPD
+5671 
-5681 VVVLIKHQTII
+5681 
-5692 VKPGEEAPTG
+5692 
-5702 KVPGNPSTTYEKM
+5702 
-5715 ESLTKEV
+5715 
-5722 TRTITVKLPDG
+5722 
-5733 QRQVIT
+5733 
-5739 QTVKFTRTAT
+5739 
-5749 FDAVTG
+5749 
-5755 KATYSAWQVDGSNE
+5755 
-5769 WPAYTAPA
+5769 
-5777 INGYTTNQVAIPAE
+5777 
-5791 LVIPSDENQS
+5791 
-5801 IEIEYAKNNQPVEP
+5801 PVEP
-5815 DKPVTPITPDQPTTP
+5815 NKP
-5830 TNPDQPAQPTE
+5830 NNK
-5841 PSVPAKPIAPTN
+5841 PAKPLYEVKDFLRGSHKLE
-5853 NGDKV
+5853 NGKLTRLGRT
-5858 MPGNQLP
+5858 MLKKGNA
-5865 TEPVEQEKQQV
+5865 K
-5876 SNQHFISHQLT
+5876 
-5887 QTSSKEKSKA
+5887 
-5897 NILPQTGN
+5897 ILPQT
-5905 DQNSGSILGFAFAAL
+5905 DQKDGENISWIGTLLAGLGIFGL
-5920 ASILGLTGLKKK
+5920 ADRKKRKKK
-5932 REK
+5932 D

>member
-1 MSKNNPLRSMTPK
+1 MGKNNPLRSMTPK

-50 DTTTPA
+50 DTTTSA
-56 TTQASGSTVTEPAQ
+56 TTQASGSTATVAASAQ
-70 PQSSAAK
+70 PQSAAAE
-77 TAQNA
+77 TAQNT
-82 DEEQKVNSTSAIVN
+82 DETKRNVVANTTDTSRTSEQKTTTAQATENSSSASSVNKTNSEEENKNAFLTFNVN
-96 TAETSNTA
+96 TA
-104 QETTTL
+104 
-110 NVSNDTAN
+110 DT
-118 NPANEALQENKVA
+118 PANEAIQENKV
-131 AASTTTTTNGGYD
+131 
-144 SATWGTLDTSKWTG
+144 
-158 QNTTFNGTDYYQL
+158 
-171 TGYTGDTT
+171 
-179 HIIVPNEVDFEQAG
+179 V
-193 KSTNNLQVSISND
+193 
-206 LIKSWQNAATIAF
+206 AATA
-219 SKTDDKKI
+219 
-227 KLASTNLDNTFN
+227 
-239 TNTTLTN
+239 TTIT
-246 LDANSLDTSSVT
+246 
-258 SMQSTFEGAS
+258 
-268 NLSSLTGISDWDVS
+268 
-282 NVTNM
+282 
-287 SLLFQNATGLTS
+287 
-299 LTGLENWDVQKVTNM
+299 
-314 TRIFNNVNKV
+314 
-324 TDLSPL
+324 
-330 SNWKTDSLQKLNT
+330 
-343 AFANNSFTNLQ
+343 
-354 GLENWNVSH
+354 
-363 VTDMGVIFMSDA
+363 
-375 NLTDISALANW
+375 
-386 DTSNVTD
+386 
-393 LNRAFNVNG
+393 
-402 ALTSLHGLENW
+402 
-413 NTSKVTNLEATF
+413 
-425 ANEGSLVDASAIANW
+425 
-440 NTSNVTNMTNLF
+440 
-452 AGSSAQYVDFSN
+452 
-464 WDFSKVTSASNV
+464 
-476 INNTQSV
+476 
-483 VYLGNNSTLTADKL
+483 
-497 NTLGIANGGFT
+497 NGGFT
-508 QPIILTSG
+508 QPIILASG
-516 SLYTLLSNKNNS
+516 NLYTLLSNKNNT
-528 THNIT
+528 THDIT
-533 INNAD
+533 SKNTD
-538 GGQSTTISFPVVYD
+538 SGQSTTISLPVIYD
-552 AAGASNMTDAIN
+552 AASASNMTDAIN
-564 SYKEMVDQKL
+564 SYKDM
-574 EDYVTEHN
+574 
-582 YVLKRVSTAPVD
+582 
-594 DVTGHNNHLVNYAT
+594 
-608 ATYQVVTI
+608 I
-616 PADQKKEIQIQDKTT
+616 DQKKNLQIQDKTT
-631 YKGKTLTA
+631 YKGTTLTA
-639 KDLVTNV
+639 KDLVANV
-646 ADFPSGT
+646 ADFPADT
-653 TFEFVDNSEPNWD
+653 TFEFADNSEPNWN

-696 AKVTVTQQMQF
+696 ANVTVTQQMQF
-707 TITYWDDTENKEL
+707 TITYWDDTENKQIV
-720 KQFTWE
+720 QFDI
-726 KAPNGGWNQISFPG
+726 KNPDNGGYSIDLKFPEG
-740 INTGNYQSVSV
+740 VNTGTYQSVSV
-751 SGVPDD
+751 SGVPAGAT
-757 VILAGDRWVPF
+757 IAGDYWKPFTDRSSNWRVPNYKWDATAAPSLF
-768 SNPNCNWTIPNVT
+768 NANVV
-781 WLTTNNLE
+781 
-789 SFNGRL
+789 
-795 EAIGEPAHAAITSE
+795 
-809 EANKIAASL
+809 
-818 YGANMTVHL
+818 VHL
-827 VHKTQDVTNTAPA
+827 VHKTQDVTNTDPA

-869 ASAVLDVYY
+869 TSAVLDVYY
-878 TRQATKDLATGD
+878 TRQATKDLVTG
-890 TTYGPWQWNTKK
+890 TVTYGPWQWNTKK

-912 VSGTWTNLPQKW
+912 VSGTWTSLPQEW
-924 ANVTAD
+924 ATVTAD
-930 VPTLTGYTAY
+930 VPTLDGYTAY
-940 TGGPASNTNKIPANQ
+940 TGGPATNTNKVPANQ

-963 SDGSTSDNSKGS
+963 SDGDTSDISKGS
-975 SAYTTAVSLYEAQP
+975 TAYTTAAPLYEAQP

-1004 ITAKFVIAGGD
+1004 ITAKFVYAGGD
-1015 KNGDSFRPDAQV
+1015 KNGQSVAPDAQI
-1027 QVFYAQTGTI
+1027 QVFFKQVGTI
-1037 DPATNKV
+1037 NASTNKV
-1044 VYSGNWQWDQNEGD
+1044 VYGGWTWDKTVGD
-1058 TANPGFHVISGSWN
+1058 ENNLGFHVISGKWN
-1072 LPKSNQPF
+1072 IAQDGQCTVTP
-1080 SVNVPDAGNDYVVAT
+1080 PDAGNDYVVANINST
-1095 IQLQG
+1095 G
-1100 IYATNTFA
+1100 TYTTVNFAT
-1108 SPNFNPG
+1108 PNYYSN
-1115 TVFTNATDPT
+1115 TVFTTNNAPQ
-1125 WYVRNDL
+1125 WYVRNEL

-1137 PKSLVEKTINRVI
+1137 PKSLTQKTINRVI
-1150 NMIGIDK
+1150 NLTPV
-1157 SINGSALVKP
+1157 NKP
-1167 STTTQSATITRPV
+1167 GTPSVTQTTTQSATITRPV
-1180 KVNADDSGVTF
+1180 KVNADDSGVVF

-1212 PNNYTKVIKQIV
+1212 LNNYTNVIKQIV
-1224 THPDGTTTETTLD
+1224 THPDGTTTETTLN
-1237 IPNWRPIPAQT
+1237 IPNCIPAQT
-1248 VTIATLPTVINITYT
+1248 VTIDTLPTVINITYT

-1276 TYTGSPITLD
+1276 TYTGQPITLS
-1286 DLNDGNGDNPIYV
+1286 DLNYGNGNDRIHV
-1299 GVTGPTGGLYTLQA
+1299 GITGPTQNVYKLQA

-1339 RWSEQGKQNIIKEFG
+1339 RWSEQGKQDIIKEFG

-1384 VTVSGDQRK
+1384 VTVLGDQRK

-1400 SVDSADLTISG
+1400 SVDGAGLTISG
-1411 TGTIAGSTLTAKG
+1411 TGTVAGSTLTAKG
-1424 LVASDFDW
+1424 LVTSDFDW
-1432 YTFNGNKLNA
+1432 YTLNGNKLNA

-1539 YTKSGDQYVKFQGQP
+1539 YTKSDDQYIKLQGQP
-1554 VNAGVYYLILNND
+1554 VNAGVYYLILNNNS
-1567 YITTLDKENPNYD
+1567 ITTLDKENPNYD

-1591 INQAQAGSVTFNAN
+1591 INQAQAGSVTFNAS
-1605 VQKTYDG
+1605 VQKIYDG

-1621 NTAPSIVIKGADG
+1621 NTAPSIVIKGVDG

-1650 EFIDSTGKT
+1650 EFVDSTGKT
-1659 VLVTINNNGQ
+1659 VSIINKNGQ

-1681 RLTQAGLKRIE
+1681 LLTQAGLDRIE

-1724 SGNGSKI
+1724 SGNGSKT
-1731 YDGQVVTSAEL
+1731 YDGQVVTFAEL
-1742 IKQDKDNTITIKLT
+1742 IKQDKDNTIAIKLT

-1767 TYTFNPKMDYTGDYD
+1767 TYTFNPNMDYTGDYD

-1797 TYVIQLKANQVRTIL
+1797 TYVIQLKVNQVRTTL
-1812 EELVN
+1812 EDLVN

-1851 YLDGQL
+1851 YLDGQS

-1902 KNVDG
+1902 KNADG

-1933 GILPAT
+1933 GILPET
-1939 SANSGIDTLRRDN
+1939 STNSGIDTLQRDN

-1995 YTLTISGVGLP
+1995 YTLTISGIGLP

-2021 VDGQWTPSVPK
+2021 VDGQWTTSVPK

-2044 ALTELERSYTNFS
+2044 IFTELKRSYTNFS

-2074 TQVQISFTGEPKH
+2074 TQVHISFTGEPKH
-2087 VIYNGQGVLVDYG
+2087 VTYNGQGVSVNYS

-2110 TGLVNG
+2110 AGLVNG
-2116 DKLIYPSL
+2116 DKLMYPTL

-2276 TWTNKA
+2276 TWTNNT
-2282 NGSYEITKAQVSIK
+2282 NGSYEITKVQVSIK
-2296 LNGESSMVYNGRA
+2296 LNGEISMVYNGRA

-2347 EYIDAPV
+2347 EYINAPV

-2399 AIVLKGTGTHVY
+2399 TIVLNGTGTHVY

-2474 NLTFTNGSF
+2474 NLMFTNGSF

-2596 AEKSNVTFTG
+2596 AEESNVTFTG
-2606 KQFTNYGSNPM
+2606 KQFVNYGSNPM
-2617 PAIDPSNYTLTW
+2617 PALDPSNYTLTW
-2629 TDIDGHSH
+2629 TDIAGNKH
-2637 NIEITADDLT
+2637 NIEITANDLT
-2647 VEVPSGVPTDKN
+2647 VEVPNGVPTDQN

-2672 KQSVIDNFNAQHPD
+2672 KQSVIDNFNVQHPD
-2686 YKLSNDPSTNAWYV
+2686 YKLSNDPNTNAWYV

-2747 DDQNAFDSIRWDASD
+2747 DDQNAFDSIKWDASD

-2844 IGKYGLSAGNYTL
+2844 IGKYDLSAGSYTL
-2857 TITPAATIYGTDG
+2857 TITPAETIYGTDG

-2878 LKDTDLAYKNGTPS
+2878 LKNTDLAYKNGTPS
-2892 NIGTYDVQLTATA
+2892 NIGTYDVQLTAAA

-2939 SGGQTETYTGQP
+2939 SGGQTETYTGQL

-2963 TTNLY
+2963 TTNIY
-2968 GDSSYLNAGDMQFL
+2968 SDSSYLNAGDMQFL

-3065 DITINVDYPG
+3065 DITVNVDYPG

-3110 LTTAG
+3110 LTTVG
-3115 ENHIKQLGNLIDAQG
+3115 ENHIKQLGNVIDAQG
-3130 NITKQNVNW
+3130 NITKQNINW
-3139 TVNFVGSYTINA
+3139 TVNFAGSYTINA

-3198 GVNALTADDFTIK
+3198 GVNALTANDFTIK
-3211 DAQGQVVT
+3211 NAQGQVVT
-3219 DPTNAGAYKVYL
+3219 DPTNAGTYKIYL
-3231 NSKGLEKLGKLST
+3231 NNKGLEKLGKLSI
-3244 NFIVPESL
+3244 NFTVPEYL
-3252 EQSANLIIARQD
+3252 EQSADLIIARQN

-3325 QTNPIKDIGTYNL
+3325 QTNPITDIGTYNL

-3354 YKLKVGDFQYA
+3354 YKLKVGDFQYT

-3419 QPLTLPAGVQLVL
+3419 QPLTLPAGVQLVP

-3448 KRQDGTTST
+3448 KRQDGTTLT

-3504 IKLNGANWKTY
+3504 IKLNGANWKIY
-3515 DGQPVSFD
+3515 DDQPVSFD
-3523 ELVSKDPTTNQLVI
+3523 ELVSKDPTTNQPLI
-3537 YVGVSADGHT
+3537 YVGASANGHT
-3547 INLPLDPGTY
+3547 VNLPLDPGTY
-3557 DWNSNGQ
+3557 NWNSNGQ
-3564 LLKVAPSQVG
+3564 LLKTAPSQVG
-3574 TYTITLNKDKVIAYL
+3574 TYTITLNKDKVITYL

-3646 SDIVGSLKATDSD
+3646 STIVGSLKATDSD

-3702 GIATLA
+3702 GIAALA
-3708 SANPNFTI
+3708 SANPDLAI

-3724 YTYTINPAE
+3724 YTYTINQAN
-3733 ASGELAGTNSGVYT
+3733 AIGKLTGSNSGAYT
-3747 GKPITTA
+3747 GKPVTTA
-3754 QVNSNGQIVV
+3754 QVNSNGQIMVI
-3764 TVDYPGVAISNKT
+3764 VDYPGVAISNKT
-3777 YTLKDGDYTWSTGNG
+3777 YTLKAGDYTWSTENG
-3792 SAPTDAGKYTIA
+3792 FAPTDAGKYTIT

-3809 IANIENYIR
+3809 ITNIENYIR
-3818 GLAGTGQDNKSNVV
+3818 AFAGTGQDGKSNVV
-3832 FAENAITGSATF
+3832 FAENAIIGSATF
-3844 EIVPKSISDVTISGK
+3844 EIVPKSITDVTISGNA
-3859 DQEKTYDG
+3859 QEKTYDG
-3867 QPASLDVKDLTIN
+3867 QAASLDVNDLTIS
-3880 ANDLVTDNPLSMKGI
+3880 ATDLVTDSPLSMKDI
-3895 TASDFDWYDDK
+3895 TASDFDWYDVQGK
-3906 GNKLDTVPNDA
+3906 KLDAIPTDA
-3917 GVYEARL
+3917 GTYEARL
-3924 KSSALQT
+3924 KPSALQA
-3931 LQADNPNYSF
+3931 LQKDNPNYSF
-3941 NTANG
+3941 NTAGG

-3952 NQKAATDTLVGNGNK
+3952 NQKAATDTLGGNGNK

-3988 DLVDGQS
+3988 GLVDGQS
-3995 LDLADLTEA
+3995 LDLSNLTAD

-4012 ADGTYTEMSGLPT
+4012 ADGAYTEMTGLPT

-4036 SSIAKIQTAN
+4036 NSIAKIQAAN
-4046 PNYSFAADAI
+4046 PNYSFATGAI
-4056 SGEYTYVIKQAPAGG
+4056 DGEYTY
-4071 VLTGAN
+4071 
-4077 SRAYNGQATTTAE
+4077 
-4090 VNSNGQIEVTVS
+4090 
-4102 FPGVTDANK
+4102 
-4111 TYLLKDGDYTW
+4111 
-4122 NTLDGSAPTNV
+4122 
-4133 GEYTIILTNDGISN
+4133 IIS
-4147 IKNYI
+4147 
-4152 IGLAG
+4152 
-4157 RGQNDLPNV
+4157 
-4166 AFADDAFT
+4166 
-4174 GSASYTINKAEATVT
+4174 
-4189 ISGKVE
+4189 
-4195 QTYNGQVLNDST
+4195 
-4207 IYGQIVWSAHD
+4207 
-4218 TTNDKSFTLTHD
+4218 
-4230 ISTSDY
+4230 
-4236 SWYTKNGDQYVKF
+4236 
-4249 TGQPVNAGTYYLIF
+4249 
-4263 NRDYTDKLNQENP
+4263 
-4276 NYDFTSV
+4276 
-4283 NGAFTYV
+4283 
-4290 VNKATATLNIA
+4290 
-4301 GSQSTDY
+4301 
-4308 NGQPVTID
+4308 
-4316 YSNFPLSITTNNGV
+4316 
-4330 TVDLPAG
+4330 
-4337 VILGADDVVIT
+4337 
-4348 NAAGQ
+4348 
-4353 VVAQPTAIG
+4353 
-4362 TYTITLT
+4362 
-4369 DNGLKKFTSQTD
+4369 
-4381 NYDWTTAG
+4381 
-4389 SATLSITR
+4389 
-4397 KTNVSVTLS
+4397 
-4406 GNEKLVYTGAV
+4406 
-4417 AVINPA
+4417 
-4423 DFKITL
+4423 
-4429 GNGLTYE
+4429 
-4436 LQAGDL
+4436 
-4442 QFVNTAA
+4442 
-4449 GANTNVG
+4449 
-4456 TYEVE
+4456 
-4461 LSDQGRANIAKV
+4461 
-4473 QADNYGYDFS
+4473 
-4483 KAGLG
+4483 
-4488 TVTITKATP
+4488 
-4497 SAALS
+4497 
-4502 GDAEKSYNGM
+4502 
-4512 PISGYTP
+4512 
-4519 VVTIT
+4519 
-4524 APGNNSVSLTAGD
+4524 
-4537 YEWVKDGQIYLTAP
+4537 
-4551 SDAGTYTV
+4551 
-4559 QLTQSGI
+4559 
-4566 AKVKAVNAANL
+4566 
-4577 DWSNVQITGSG
+4577 
-4588 SYIINQANAL
+4588 QANAV
-4598 ITLPA
+4598 ITLPN
-4603 TSTQTITWTGNP
+4603 TSDQTVTWTGKP
-4615 ATIDPANFIPEIT
+4615 ATINPANFIPEIT
-4628 TNNPNEK
+4628 TDNPNEK
-4635 IIALPSTLQ
+4635 TIALPSTLQ

-4654 DGKVISTP
+4654 NGQVISAP
-4662 SEVGTYQVRLTQAGW
+4662 SEIGTYQVRLTRAGW
-4677 QKVQNAIAGNAN
+4677 QKVQNAIAGNNN

-4696 EGNYHIEKASATI
+4696 KGNYHIEKATATI
-4709 TLDGSASTIYT
+4709 ALDGSASSIYT
-4720 GNPVVIPATDG
+4720 ASPVVIPATNG
-4731 VVNSINVKL
+4731 VVNGISVKL
-4740 SNGQTYVLKPADL
+4740 SNGQTYVLKPEDL
-4753 EFVDKQGNQIP
+4753 EFVNDQGNPIP
-4764 VPTNAGS
+4764 APTDAGS
-4771 YRVRLTEAAL
+4771 YKVRLTEAGL
-4781 DQIQKLENNHYNYTY
+4781 GQIRNLESNHYNYTY
-4796 NNDAVDFIVEKA
+4796 NNDVIDFTIEKA
-4808 TADVTTSGSYDV
+4808 NADVTTSGSYDV
-4820 VYNGQTPEIKV
+4820 VYNGQTPEINV
-4831 DKIANTITTNNG
+4831 DKITNTISTNNG
-4843 VKLTAPTLSAG
+4843 VDLTAPTLSVD

-4859 DKDGKV
+4859 DEDGKV

-4917 QETTYTGSVVALDPG
+4917 QETTYTGSIVAVNPS
-4932 NFEVKL
+4932 NYEVKL

-4945 LTDKDIQVIGNPINV
+4945 LTDKDIQVIGSPINV

-4969 AGIAAIK
+4969 AGIDAIK
-4976 AADSNYNYSYNG
+4976 AADSNYNYSYDG
-4988 SKGSLT
+4988 SQGL
-4994 LVPAKVTATISGS
+4994 LVIVPAKASATISGS
-5007 QTTQN
+5007 QTTQD

-5037 IFSKDGNPAQLTE
+5037 IFSKDGHPAQLTE
-5050 AGTYDVELSGDAIS
+5050 AGTYDVELSGNAINQL
-5064 KIRQENPNYNITFS
+5064 RNENPNYDITFS

-5093 YVDTDN
+5093 YVDADG
-5099 KVISST
+5099 KVISAS
-5105 NISGH
+5105 SVGGKL
-5110 IKGTK
+5110 KGNQVEFT
-5115 LPFIPQFPAG
+5115 PQFPAG

-5134 LTEITLENGITTIKI
+5134 PSEITLENEITTIKI
-5149 KHGVTN
+5149 KHGITN
-5155 VDHTNPVSD
+5155 VDHTNPVPD
-5164 GEKTVTGSVIDGAH
+5164 GEKTVTGSAINGAH

-5193 KPDGTKHTITQE
+5193 KPDGTKQTIPQAA
-5205 GKIYRDATYDNVT
+5205 KIYRNATYDDVT
-5218 GKVTYGEWSTAKW
+5218 GDVIYGEWSTAKW
-5231 DAYTPETIPGYTV
+5231 DAYTPENIPGYTV
-5244 NENVVPEVEVKNGQK
+5244 SESIVPAVEVKNGQQDE
-5259 NVTVNI
+5259 TVNI
-5265 TYTANEQSG
+5265 TYIANEQTG
-5274 KISYQDAAGNEIG
+5274 KISYQDAAGKEIG

-5296 ETITVTPEVPAG
+5296 ETITITPEIPAG
-5308 WEIIPGQDVPKTVT
+5308 WQLVSGQEIPKTVT
-5322 ATADG
+5322 VTSNG
-5327 IPMVIVKVEHKTVVV
+5327 IPTIIVKVEHGTVVV
-5342 APETPATAIP
+5342 TPETPATDIP

-5365 TMEQLTVTRT
+5365 IMEQLTVTPT

-5395 FIRTAIFD
+5395 FTRTAIFD

-5552 TVQTIVLTGTGTKNL
+5552 TVQTVVLTGTGTKNL

-5592 YTTNMSIVPEMDVTA
+5592 YTTNMRIVPEIDVTA
-5607 ASGDSIVKINYIP
+5607 ASGDSIVEINYIP
-5620 NEQTGMIIYRDENGS
+5620 NEQTGFIIYRDENGNE
-5635 DIRQTVLQGKT
+5635 ITRTALQGKT
-5646 GVTVAVNL
+5646 GEVVAINRVL
-5654 TVPDGWQLV
+5654 PAGWELV

-5671 VMATPDGIPD
+5671 VMTTPDGIPD
-5681 VVVLIKHQTII
+5681 VVILIKHQMIT
-5692 VKPGEEAPTG
+5692 VKPGEKAPTG

-5715 ESLTKEV
+5715 ESLTKEI
-5722 TRTITVKLPDG
+5722 TRTITVKLSDG
-5733 QRQVIT
+5733 QRQIIT

-5769 WPAYTAPA
+5769 WPAYPAPE
-5777 INGYTTNQVAIPAE
+5777 INGYTASQVSIPAE

-5801 IEIEYAKNNQPVEP
+5801 IEIEYTKNNQPVEP
-5815 DKPVTPITPDQPTTP
+5815 DKPVTPIMPDQPTTP
-5830 TNPDQPAQPTE
+5830 TNPDQPVTPTQPAQPTE

-5858 MPGNQLP
+5858 MSGNQLP
-5865 TEPVEQEKQQV
+5865 TEPVEQEKQQI

-5905 DQNSGSILGFAFAAL
+5905 DQNSGSILGFAFVAL

-5932 REK
+5932 KREK

>member
-1 MSKNNPLRSMTPK
+1 MLFNKRDLDTKQRFSIRKLTIGTCSVLLSTLFLGIGTNEVVHADTLPNNVQEQNAQT
-14 NKNYKLYKAKKQ
+14 NKNDTQKDKVIDANQVQDSKTEGSNQAQKSSTDSKKTVAKNAVQKSDEIKKDNVDKTIVATQ
-26 WITACATFMLAFG
+26 NSNQQGTTAK
-39 ATAVVNASVQA
+39 S
-50 DTTTPA
+50 
-56 TTQASGSTVTEPAQ
+56 
-70 PQSSAAK
+70 
-77 TAQNA
+77 
-82 DEEQKVNSTSAIVN
+82 
-96 TAETSNTA
+96 AETPSIVQKT
-104 QETTTL
+104 E
-110 NVSNDTAN
+110 
-118 NPANEALQENKVA
+118 
-131 AASTTTTTNGGYD
+131 
-144 SATWGTLDTSKWTG
+144 TSK
-158 QNTTFNGTDYYQL
+158 
-171 TGYTGDTT
+171 
-179 HIIVPNEVDFEQAG
+179 PAP
-193 KSTNNLQVSISND
+193 
-206 LIKSWQNAATIAF
+206 
-219 SKTDDKKI
+219 
-227 KLASTNLDNTFN
+227 
-239 TNTTLTN
+239 
-246 LDANSLDTSSVT
+246 SL
-258 SMQSTFEGAS
+258 
-268 NLSSLTGISDWDVS
+268 
-282 NVTNM
+282 
-287 SLLFQNATGLTS
+287 
-299 LTGLENWDVQKVTNM
+299 
-314 TRIFNNVNKV
+314 
-324 TDLSPL
+324 
-330 SNWKTDSLQKLNT
+330 
-343 AFANNSFTNLQ
+343 
-354 GLENWNVSH
+354 
-363 VTDMGVIFMSDA
+363 
-375 NLTDISALANW
+375 
-386 DTSNVTD
+386 
-393 LNRAFNVNG
+393 
-402 ALTSLHGLENW
+402 
-413 NTSKVTNLEATF
+413 
-425 ANEGSLVDASAIANW
+425 
-440 NTSNVTNMTNLF
+440 
-452 AGSSAQYVDFSN
+452 
-464 WDFSKVTSASNV
+464 
-476 INNTQSV
+476 
-483 VYLGNNSTLTADKL
+483 
-497 NTLGIANGGFT
+497 
-508 QPIILTSG
+508 
-516 SLYTLLSNKNNS
+516 
-528 THNIT
+528 
-533 INNAD
+533 
-538 GGQSTTISFPVVYD
+538 
-552 AAGASNMTDAIN
+552 
-564 SYKEMVDQKL
+564 
-574 EDYVTEHN
+574 
-582 YVLKRVSTAPVD
+582 
-594 DVTGHNNHLVNYAT
+594 
-608 ATYQVVTI
+608 
-616 PADQKKEIQIQDKTT
+616 
-631 YKGKTLTA
+631 
-639 KDLVTNV
+639 
-646 ADFPSGT
+646 
-653 TFEFVDNSEPNWD
+653 FV
-666 QVGTYN
+666 
-672 VKVIATYPVSVNG
+672 
-685 QQYTAVTAPAT
+685 
-696 AKVTVTQQMQF
+696 
-707 TITYWDDTENKEL
+707 
-720 KQFTWE
+720 
-726 KAPNGGWNQISFPG
+726 
-740 INTGNYQSVSV
+740 
-751 SGVPDD
+751 
-757 VILAGDRWVPF
+757 
-768 SNPNCNWTIPNVT
+768 
-781 WLTTNNLE
+781 
-789 SFNGRL
+789 
-795 EAIGEPAHAAITSE
+795 
-809 EANKIAASL
+809 
-818 YGANMTVHL
+818 VHL
-827 VHKTQDVTNTAPA
+827 VHKTQDVTDTDPG

-858 DGTYTEDGNAF
+858 DGTYTEAGNAF
-869 ASAVLDVYY
+869 TSAVLDVYY
-878 TRQATKDLATGD
+878 TRQATKDLVTGD
-890 TTYGPWQWNTKK
+890 ITYGPWQWNTKK

-912 VSGTWTNLPQKW
+912 VSGTWTNLPQEW
-924 ANVTAD
+924 ATVTAD
-930 VPTLTGYTAY
+930 VPTLDGYTAY
-940 TGGPASNTNKIPANQ
+940 TGGPATNKVPANQ

-963 SDGSTSDNSKGS
+963 SDGDTSDISKGS
-975 SAYTTAVSLYEAQP
+975 TAYTTAAPLYEAQP

-1004 ITAKFVIAGGD
+1004 ITAKFVYAGGD
-1015 KNGDSFRPDAQV
+1015 KNGQSVAPDAQI
-1027 QVFYAQTGTI
+1027 QVFYKQAGTI
-1037 DPATNKV
+1037 NASTNKV
-1044 VYSGNWQWDQNEGD
+1044 VYGGWTWDNTVGD
-1058 TANPGFHVISGSWN
+1058 ENNLGLHVISGKWN
-1072 LPKSNQPF
+1072 IAQDGQCTVIP
-1080 SVNVPDAGNDYVVAT
+1080 PDAGNDYVVANINST
-1095 IQLQG
+1095 G
-1100 IYATNTFA
+1100 TYTTVNSAN
-1108 SPNFNPG
+1108 PNYNSN
-1115 TVFTNATDPT
+1115 TVFTTNNAPQ
-1125 WYVRNDL
+1125 WYVRNEL

-1137 PKSLVEKTINRVI
+1137 PKSLTQKTINRVI
-1150 NMIGIDK
+1150 NLTPVNQPGT
-1157 SINGSALVKP
+1157 P
-1167 STTTQSATITRPV
+1167 SGTQTTTQPATITRPV
-1180 KVNADDSGVTF
+1180 KVNADDSGVVF
-1191 DGFDGSGWT
+1191 DGFDRSGWT
-1200 TGKWGRY
+1200 TGEWESY

-1212 PNNYTKVIKQIV
+1212 LNNYTKVIKQIV
-1224 THPDGTTTETTLD
+1224 THPDGTTTETTLN
-1237 IPNWRPIPAQT
+1237 IPNRGPIPAQT
-1248 VTIATLPTVINITYT
+1248 VTIDTLPTVINITYT

-1286 DLNDGNGDNPIYV
+1286 DLNKGTGDDRIHV
-1299 GVTGPTGGLYTLQA
+1299 GITGPTQNVYKLQA

-1324 TWTTEMPTNAGTYEL
+1324 TWTTEMPTNTGTYKL
-1339 RWSEQGKQNIIKEFG
+1339 RWSEPGKQDIIKEFG

-1384 VTVSGDQRK
+1384 VTVLGDQRK

-1400 SVDSADLTISG
+1400 SVDGAGLTISG
-1411 TGTIAGSTLTAKG
+1411 TVAGSTLTAKG
-1424 LVASDFDW
+1424 LVTSDFDW
-1432 YTFNGNKLNA
+1432 YTLNGNKLNA

-1466 SNYSFSTASGTIK
+1466 SNYSFNTASGTIK

-1513 TWAGRDISNSKD
+1513 TWAGRDISNNKD

-1539 YTKSGDQYVKFQGQP
+1539 YTKSGDQYIKLQGQP

-1567 YITTLDKENPNYD
+1567 SITTLDKENPNYD

-1591 INQAQAGSVTFNAN
+1591 INQAQAGSVTFNAS
-1605 VQKTYDG
+1605 VQKIYDG

-1621 NTAPSIVIKGADG
+1621 NTAPSIVIKGVDG

-1650 EFIDSTGKT
+1650 EFVDSTGKT
-1659 VLVTINNNGQ
+1659 VSVINKSGQ

-1681 RLTQAGLKRIE
+1681 LLTQAGLDRIE

-1711 TLTISQ
+1711 TLTISK

-1724 SGNGSKI
+1724 SGNGSKT

-1742 IKQDKDNTITIKLT
+1742 IKQDKDNTIAIKLT

-1767 TYTFNPKMDYTGDYD
+1767 TYTFNPNMDYTGDYD

-1797 TYVIQLKANQVRTIL
+1797 TYVIQLKVNQVRTTL
-1812 EELVN
+1812 ENLVN

-1828 LDFNNAQVTGQA
+1828 LYFNNAQVTGQA

-1851 YLDGQL
+1851 YLDGQS

-1902 KNVDG
+1902 KNADG

-1933 GILPAT
+1933 GILPET
-1939 SANSGIDTLRRDN
+1939 STNSGIDTLQRDN

-1995 YTLTISGVGLP
+1995 YTLTISGIGLP
-2006 SGQTVTLKDGDLEYY
+2006 SGQTVTLKVGDLEYY
-2021 VDGQWTPSVPK
+2021 VDGQWTTSVPK

-2044 ALTELERSYTNFS
+2044 IFTELKRSYTNFS

-2074 TQVQISFTGEPKH
+2074 TQVHISFTGEPKH
-2087 VIYNGQGVLVDYG
+2087 VTYNGQGVSVNYS

-2110 TGLVNG
+2110 AGLVNG
-2116 DKLIYPSL
+2116 DKLMYPTL

-2276 TWTNKA
+2276 TWTNNT
-2282 NGSYEITKAQVSIK
+2282 NGSYEITKVQVSIK

-2347 EYIDAPV
+2347 EYINAPV

-2378 YQYTLDK
+2378 YQYILDK

-2399 AIVLKGTGTHVY
+2399 TIVLNGTGTHVY

-2596 AEKSNVTFTG
+2596 AEESNVTFTG
-2606 KQFTNYGSNPM
+2606 KQFVNYGSNPM
-2617 PAIDPSNYTLTW
+2617 PALDPSNYTLTW
-2629 TDIDGHSH
+2629 TDIAGNKH
-2637 NIEITADDLT
+2637 NIEITANDLI
-2647 VEVPSGVPTDKN
+2647 VEVPNGVPTDQN

-2672 KQSVIDNFNAQHPD
+2672 KQSVIDNLNVQHPD
-2686 YKLSNDPSTNAWYV
+2686 YKLSNDPNTNAWYV

-2747 DDQNAFDSIRWDASD
+2747 DDQNAFDSIKWDASD

-2774 TYQVRLSSAGLKK
+2774 TYQVRLSSTGLKK

-2844 IGKYGLSAGNYTL
+2844 IGKYDLSAGSYTL
-2857 TITPAATIYGTDG
+2857 TITPAETIYGTDG

-2878 LKDTDLAYKNGTPS
+2878 LKNTDLAYKNGTPS
-2892 NIGTYDVQLTATA
+2892 NIGTYDVQLTAAA

-2963 TTNLY
+2963 TTNIY
-2968 GDSSYLNAGDMQFL
+2968 SDSSYLNAGDMQFL

-3013 MIKQIEDATGNNG
+3013 MIKQIEDTTGNNG

-3065 DITINVDYPG
+3065 DITVNVDYPG

-3093 AGSVVVDPT
+3093 AGYVVVGPT

-3110 LTTAG
+3110 LTTVG
-3115 ENHIKQLGNLIDAQG
+3115 ENHIKQLGNVIDAQG
-3130 NITKQNVNW
+3130 NITKQNINW
-3139 TVNFVGSYTINA
+3139 TLNFAGSYTINA

-3158 NGTQNENY
+3158 NGTQNEIY

-3198 GVNALTADDFTIK
+3198 GVNALTANDFTIK
-3211 DAQGQVVT
+3211 NAQGQVVT
-3219 DPTNAGAYKVYL
+3219 DPTNAGTYKIYL
-3231 NSKGLEKLGKLST
+3231 NNKGLKKLGKLSI
-3244 NFIVPESL
+3244 NFTVPECL
-3252 EQSANLIIARQD
+3252 EQSADLIIARQN

-3310 DWWFDDTVDYGTQGN
+3310 DWWFDDTVDYGTQGD

-3338 RLNAKG
+3338 RLNARG

-3354 YKLKVGDFQYA
+3354 YKLKVGDFQYT

-3419 QPLTLPAGVQLVL
+3419 QPLTLPAGVQLVP

-3448 KRQDGTTST
+3448 KRQDGTTLT

-3504 IKLNGANWKTY
+3504 IKLNGANWKIY
-3515 DGQPVSFD
+3515 DDQPVSFD
-3523 ELVSKDPTTNQLVI
+3523 ELVSKDPTTNQPLI
-3537 YVGVSADGHT
+3537 YVGVSANGHT

-3557 DWNSNGQ
+3557 NWNSNGQ
-3564 LLKVAPSQVG
+3564 LLKTAPNQVG
-3574 TYTITLNKDKVIAYL
+3574 TYTITLNKDKVITYL

-3602 MKILADNIGGSALF
+3602 MKILADNMGGSALF

-3631 SGSQTYTGQ
+3631 SGSQAYTGQ

-3646 SDIVGSLKATDSD
+3646 STIVGSLKATDSD

-3702 GIATLA
+3702 GIAALA
-3708 SANPNFTI
+3708 SANPDFAI

-3724 YTYTINPAE
+3724 YTYTINQAN
-3733 ASGELAGTNSGVYT
+3733 AIGKLTGSNSGAYT
-3747 GKPITTA
+3747 GKPVTTA
-3754 QVNSNGQIVV
+3754 QVNSNGQIMV

-3777 YTLKDGDYTWSTGNG
+3777 YTLKAGDYTWCTENG
-3792 SAPTDAGKYTIA
+3792 FAPTDAGKYTIT

-3818 GLAGTGQDNKSNVV
+3818 AFAGTGQDGKSNVA
-3832 FAENAITGSATF
+3832 FAENAIIGSATF
-3844 EIVPKSISDVTISGK
+3844 EIVPKSITDVTISGNA
-3859 DQEKTYDG
+3859 QEKTYDG
-3867 QPASLDVKDLTIN
+3867 QAASLDVNDLTIS
-3880 ANDLVTDNPLSMKGI
+3880 ATDLVTDSPLSMKDI
-3895 TASDFDWYDDK
+3895 TASDFDWYDAQGK
-3906 GNKLDTVPNDA
+3906 KLDAIPTDA
-3917 GVYEARL
+3917 GTYEARL
-3924 KSSALQT
+3924 KSSALQA
-3931 LQADNPNYSF
+3931 LQKDNPNYSF
-3941 NTANG
+3941 NTASG

-3952 NQKAATDTLVGNGNK
+3952 NQKAATDTLGGNGNK

-3988 DLVDGQS
+3988 GLVDGQS
-3995 LDLADLTEA
+3995 LDLSNLTTD

-4012 ADGTYTEMSGLPT
+4012 ADGTYTEMAGLPT

-4036 SSIAKIQTAN
+4036 SSIAKIQVVN
-4046 PNYSFAADAI
+4046 PNYSFATDAI
-4056 SGEYTYVIKQAPAGG
+4056 SGEYTYVI
-4071 VLTGAN
+4071 
-4077 SRAYNGQATTTAE
+4077 S
-4090 VNSNGQIEVTVS
+4090 
-4102 FPGVTDANK
+4102 
-4111 TYLLKDGDYTW
+4111 
-4122 NTLDGSAPTNV
+4122 
-4133 GEYTIILTNDGISN
+4133 
-4147 IKNYI
+4147 
-4152 IGLAG
+4152 
-4157 RGQNDLPNV
+4157 
-4166 AFADDAFT
+4166 
-4174 GSASYTINKAEATVT
+4174 
-4189 ISGKVE
+4189 
-4195 QTYNGQVLNDST
+4195 
-4207 IYGQIVWSAHD
+4207 
-4218 TTNDKSFTLTHD
+4218 
-4230 ISTSDY
+4230 
-4236 SWYTKNGDQYVKF
+4236 
-4249 TGQPVNAGTYYLIF
+4249 
-4263 NRDYTDKLNQENP
+4263 
-4276 NYDFTSV
+4276 
-4283 NGAFTYV
+4283 
-4290 VNKATATLNIA
+4290 
-4301 GSQSTDY
+4301 
-4308 NGQPVTID
+4308 
-4316 YSNFPLSITTNNGV
+4316 
-4330 TVDLPAG
+4330 
-4337 VILGADDVVIT
+4337 
-4348 NAAGQ
+4348 
-4353 VVAQPTAIG
+4353 
-4362 TYTITLT
+4362 
-4369 DNGLKKFTSQTD
+4369 
-4381 NYDWTTAG
+4381 
-4389 SATLSITR
+4389 
-4397 KTNVSVTLS
+4397 
-4406 GNEKLVYTGAV
+4406 
-4417 AVINPA
+4417 
-4423 DFKITL
+4423 
-4429 GNGLTYE
+4429 
-4436 LQAGDL
+4436 
-4442 QFVNTAA
+4442 
-4449 GANTNVG
+4449 
-4456 TYEVE
+4456 
-4461 LSDQGRANIAKV
+4461 
-4473 QADNYGYDFS
+4473 
-4483 KAGLG
+4483 
-4488 TVTITKATP
+4488 
-4497 SAALS
+4497 
-4502 GDAEKSYNGM
+4502 
-4512 PISGYTP
+4512 
-4519 VVTIT
+4519 
-4524 APGNNSVSLTAGD
+4524 
-4537 YEWVKDGQIYLTAP
+4537 
-4551 SDAGTYTV
+4551 
-4559 QLTQSGI
+4559 
-4566 AKVKAVNAANL
+4566 
-4577 DWSNVQITGSG
+4577 
-4588 SYIINQANAL
+4588 QANAV
-4598 ITLPA
+4598 ITLPN
-4603 TSTQTITWTGNP
+4603 TSDQTVTWTGNP
-4615 ATIDPANFIPEIT
+4615 ATIDSANFIPEIT
-4628 TNNPNEK
+4628 TDNPNEK
-4635 IIALPSTLQ
+4635 TIALPSTLQ

-4654 DGKVISTP
+4654 NGKVISAP
-4662 SEVGTYQVRLTQAGW
+4662 SEVGTYQVRLTETGW
-4677 QKVQNAIAGNAN
+4677 QKVQKAIAGNTN
-4689 YTWNYQG
+4689 YTWKYQG
-4696 EGNYHIEKASATI
+4696 EGNYHIEKATANV

-4720 GNPVVIPATDG
+4720 ENSVVIPATDG
-4731 VVNSINVKL
+4731 VVNGINVKL
-4740 SNGQTYVLKPADL
+4740 SNGQTYVLKPEDL
-4753 EFVDKQGNQIP
+4753 EFVNNQGNQISA
-4764 VPTNAGS
+4764 PTDAGT
-4771 YRVRLTEAAL
+4771 YKVRLTKAAL
-4781 DQIQKLENNHYNYTY
+4781 DQIRNLESNHYNYTY
-4796 NNDAVDFIVEKA
+4796 NNDAVDFTIEKA
-4808 TADVTTSGSYDV
+4808 NADVTTAGSYDV
-4820 VYNGQTPEIKV
+4820 VYNGQTPEINV
-4831 DKIANTITTNNG
+4831 DKITNTIATNN
-4843 VKLTAPTLSAG
+4843 VVELTVPTLTAD

-4859 DKDGKV
+4859 DETGKV
-4865 IANPVNV
+4865 ITDPVNV

-4878 LKDSSQSKIATNN
+4878 LKDSSQSKIANNNN
-4891 NYTWN
+4891 NYTWK

-4902 VTINKANATISFGGS
+4902 VTISRENATIGFNGN
-4917 QETTYTGSVVALDPG
+4917 QETPYTGSVVAVDPDK
-4932 NFEVKL
+4932 FEVKL

-4960 GTYQVELSQ
+4960 GTYKVELSQ
-4969 AGIAAIK
+4969 AGIDTIK

-4988 SKGSLT
+4988 GQGVLVI
-4994 LVPAKVTATISGS
+4994 VPAKASATISGS
-5007 QTTQN
+5007 QTTQD
-5012 LELDPSRYTVMV
+5012 LELDPHNYSVVLTL
-5024 NGQTITGL
+5024 NGQQQTITGL
-5032 TTSDF
+5032 TASDF
-5037 IFSKDGNPAQLTE
+5037 VFSKDGRPAQLTE
-5050 AGTYDVELSGDAIS
+5050 AGTYDVELSGDAIN
-5064 KIRQENPNYNITFS
+5064 KIRQENPNYNIDFS
-5078 STATFTLE
+5078 STAIFTLE

-5093 YVDTDN
+5093 YVDADN
-5099 KVISST
+5099 NIISST
-5105 NISGH
+5105 NIKGH
-5110 IKGTK
+5110 LKGTK
-5115 LPFIPQFPAG
+5115 LSFASEIPIG
-5125 WVASDPSSV
+5125 WVANDPSEV
-5134 LTEITLENGITTIKI
+5134 PTEITINNGTTIIKI
-5149 KHGVTN
+5149 KHGITN
-5155 VDHTNPVSD
+5155 VDHNNPVPD
-5164 GEKTVTGSVIDGAH
+5164 GAKTVTGKVINGAH
-5178 ENDLNQTITRTIVVT
+5178 ANDLNQTITRTINVT
-5193 KPDGTKHTITQE
+5193 NPDGTKSTEVQTA
-5205 GKIYRDATYDNVT
+5205 KLYRDASYDNVT
-5218 GKVTYGEWSTAKW
+5218 GEITYGEWSTGSWEESSPAEIK
-5231 DAYTPETIPGYTV
+5231 GYTAS
-5244 NENVVPEVEVKNGQK
+5244 EKVVPAVEVKNGQK
-5259 NVTVNI
+5259 DETVNI

-5274 KISYQDAAGNEIG
+5274 IISYQDEAGKEI
-5287 STTITGKTG
+5287 STTPLSGKTG
-5296 ETITVTPEVPAG
+5296 ETVTVNPEIPAG
-5308 WEIIPGQDVPKTVT
+5308 WELVPGQEIPKTVT
-5322 ATADG
+5322 ATAKG
-5327 IPMVIVKVEHKTVVV
+5327 IPTVVIKIEHGITNVDHNNPVPDDAKTV
-5342 APETPATAIP
+5342 
-5352 TGKVPGDPSKNYP
+5352 TGEVIDGAHASDLNQ
-5365 TMEQLTVTRT
+5365 TIT
-5375 RTINIKYPSG
+5375 RTIN
-5385 EEQLIPQKVT
+5385 VT
-5395 FIRTAIFD
+5395 NPDGTKSTEVQTAKIYRNASYD
-5403 EVTGEIKYTEWLPQG
+5403 NVTGEVTYEEWSTGSWEESSPAEIKGYT
-5418 TAQWA
+5418 A
-5423 SYQPTTVTGY
+5423 SEKVVLAVEVKNG
-5433 VPSQKIVPAMTV
+5433 QKD
-5445 NPETPNET
+5445 ETIN
-5453 VDITYDKIPEP
+5453 ITYTANE
-5464 QEGQEII
+5464 QSGII
-5471 SYQDANG
+5471 SYQDEAG
-5478 QVIHTQTVTGEED
+5478 KEI
-5491 SDVSFKPEVPTN
+5491 S
-5503 WQPTGDLPHSV
+5503 
-5514 KITGG
+5514 
-5519 TTVIVIEP
+5519 TTP
-5527 VTVPVQEHKT
+5527 
-5537 VTRIIVEHLPSGDKQ
+5537 LS
-5552 TVQTIVLTGTGTKNL
+5552 
-5567 VTGEVTDVKWDHGK
+5567 
-5581 FAAFTPATVPG
+5581 
-5592 YTTNMSIVPEMDVTA
+5592 
-5607 ASGDSIVKINYIP
+5607 
-5620 NEQTGMIIYRDENGS
+5620 
-5635 DIRQTVLQGKT
+5635 GKT
-5646 GVTVAVNL
+5646 GETVTVTPEIPA
-5654 TVPDGWQLV
+5654 GWKLV
-5663 PGQSIPAT
+5663 PGQEIPKTVTAT
-5671 VMATPDGIPD
+5671 AEGIPT
-5681 VVVLIKHQTII
+5681 VVIKVENSTII
-5692 VKPGEEAPTG
+5692 VTPETPEKDILNG
-5702 KVPGNPSTTYEKM
+5702 KVPGNPSKNYPEMEK
-5715 ESLTKEV
+5715 LEV
-5722 TRTITVKLPDG
+5722 APTRTIILIKPDG
-5733 QRQVIT
+5733 SRETIIQKVI
-5739 QTVKFTRTAT
+5739 FTRTAT
-5749 FDAVTG
+5749 FNEVTGEITYSTWKLSNSDDHEAIWEAYEPMNISGYTVMNVNQEKVTPDTPNTQLEVTYIPINRPAVTAAQTIRFVDEKG
-5755 KATYSAWQVDGSNE
+5755 KLVESKIYTGKFGEVISVSLSVPKGYSLRNGQSLPTQLTIENGII
-5769 WPAYTAPA
+5769 T
-5777 INGYTTNQVAIPAE
+5777 INLKSESKHPIPN
-5791 LVIPSDENQS
+5791 SD
-5801 IEIEYAKNNQPVEP
+5801 NNQ
-5815 DKPVTPITPDQPTTP
+5815 KPSITPDIP
-5830 TNPDQPAQPTE
+5830 NAHAD
-5841 PSVPAKPIAPTN
+5841 KN
-5853 NGDKV
+5853 N
-5858 MPGNQLP
+5858 
-5865 TEPVEQEKQQV
+5865 
-5876 SNQHFISHQLT
+5876 I
-5887 QTSSKEKSKA
+5887 SSKDNKDVKSHGEKLINTNHVDHVVINQKA
-5897 NILPQTGN
+5897 TRKDTKASSQTYGEKHFESRHMLPQTGAHSEN
-5905 DQNSGSILGFAFAAL
+5905 PIFAAL
-5920 ASILGLTGLKKK
+5920 GMLAAGLGLFGLSDRKKK
-5932 REK
+5932 KDK

>member
-1 MSKNNPLRSMTPK
+1 MIFNKNDYDSKQRFGIRKLSVGVCSVLLSTLFLTMNNNQTVHASTETESSESVEASASSGSNVEDQSASNSATTTVTSESTQTEASGTPSAQSESSKNGAAQLKTSGAETPK
-14 NKNYKLYKAKKQ
+14 KPDSSTIQTKNETNSSTQTTPVENTTQK
-26 WITACATFMLAFG
+26 
-39 ATAVVNASVQA
+39 
-50 DTTTPA
+50 TTTF
-56 TTQASGSTVTEPAQ
+56 
-70 PQSSAAK
+70 
-77 TAQNA
+77 
-82 DEEQKVNSTSAIVN
+82 
-96 TAETSNTA
+96 
-104 QETTTL
+104 
-110 NVSNDTAN
+110 NVSNFFADEAN
-118 NPANEALQENKVA
+118 VNVLQENKAVA
-131 AASTTTTTNGGYD
+131 ATATTATTNGGYD

-158 QNTTFNGTDYYQL
+158 QNTTFDGTNYYQL
-171 TGYTGDTT
+171 TGYTGDQT
-179 HIIVPNEVDFEQAG
+179 HIIVPNEADFAAAN
-193 KSTNNLQVSISND
+193 KSTDGLQVSISND

-227 KLASTNLDNTFN
+227 KLASNDLNGTFQN
-239 TNTTLTN
+239 DTKLTN

-258 SMQSTFEGAS
+258 SMQSTFEGTS

-287 SLLFQNATGLTS
+287 YLLFQNATGLTS
-299 LTGLENWDVQKVTNM
+299 LTGLENW
-314 TRIFNNVNKV
+314 
-324 TDLSPL
+324 
-330 SNWKTDSLQKLNT
+330 
-343 AFANNSFTNLQ
+343 
-354 GLENWNVSH
+354 
-363 VTDMGVIFMSDA
+363 
-375 NLTDISALANW
+375 
-386 DTSNVTD
+386 
-393 LNRAFNVNG
+393 
-402 ALTSLHGLENW
+402 
-413 NTSKVTNLEATF
+413 NTSKVTNLEAAF

-464 WDFSKVTSASNV
+464 WNFSKVTSASNV

-483 VYLGNNSTLTADKL
+483 IYLGNNPTLTADKL
-497 NTLGIANGGFT
+497 NTLGVTNGGFT
-508 QPIILTSG
+508 QPIILASG
-516 SLYTLLSNKNNS
+516 NLYTLLSNKNNT
-528 THNIT
+528 THDIT
-533 INNAD
+533 SKNAD
-538 GGQSTTISFPVVYD
+538 SGQSTTISLPVVYD
-552 AAGASNMTDAIN
+552 AASASNMTDAIN
-564 SYKEMVDQKL
+564 NYKDMVDQKL

-582 YVLKRVSTAPVD
+582 YVLKRVSTAP
-594 DVTGHNNHLVNYAT
+594 AT
-608 ATYQVVTI
+608 A
-616 PADQKKEIQIQDKTT
+616 
-631 YKGKTLTA
+631 
-639 KDLVTNV
+639 N
-646 ADFPSGT
+646 
-653 TFEFVDNSEPNWD
+653 
-666 QVGTYN
+666 
-672 VKVIATYPVSVNG
+672 
-685 QQYTAVTAPAT
+685 
-696 AKVTVTQQMQF
+696 VTVTQQMQF
-707 TITYWDDTENKEL
+707 TITYWDDTENKQIV
-720 KQFTWE
+720 QFDI
-726 KAPNGGWNQISFPG
+726 KNPDNGGYSNDLKFPEG
-740 INTGNYQSVSV
+740 VNTGTYQSVSV
-751 SGVPDD
+751 SGVPAGAT
-757 VILAGDRWVPF
+757 IAGDYWKPF
-768 SNPNCNWTIPNVT
+768 TDRSCNWRVPNYKWDAT
-781 WLTTNNLE
+781 AAPSLFNTNVV
-789 SFNGRL
+789 
-795 EAIGEPAHAAITSE
+795 
-809 EANKIAASL
+809 
-818 YGANMTVHL
+818 VHL
-827 VHKTQDVTNTAPA
+827 VHKTQDVTDTDPA

-869 ASAVLDVYY
+869 TSAVLDVYY
-878 TRQATKDLATGD
+878 TRQATKDLVTG
-890 TTYGPWQWNTKK
+890 TVTYGPWQWNTKK
-902 GDSSTPGYHV
+902 GDSNTPGYHV
-912 VSGTWTNLPQKW
+912 VSGTWTNLPQEW
-924 ANVTAD
+924 ATVTAD
-930 VPTLTGYTAY
+930 VPTLDGYTAY
-940 TGGPASNTNKIPANQ
+940 TGGPATNTNKVPANQ

-963 SDGSTSDNSKGS
+963 SDGNTSDISKGS
-975 SAYTTAVSLYEAQP
+975 TAYTTAAPLYEAQP

-1004 ITAKFVIAGGD
+1004 ITAKFVYAGGD
-1015 KNGDSFRPDAQV
+1015 KNGQSVAPDAQIR
-1027 QVFYAQTGTI
+1027 VFFKQAGTI
-1037 DPATNKV
+1037 NASTNKV
-1044 VYSGNWQWDQNEGD
+1044 VYGGWTWDKTVGD
-1058 TANPGFHVISGSWN
+1058 ENNLGFHVISGKWN
-1072 LPKSNQPF
+1072 IAQDGQFTVTP
-1080 SVNVPDAGNDYVVAT
+1080 PDAGNDYVVANINST
-1095 IQLQG
+1095 G
-1100 IYATNTFA
+1100 TYATVNFA
-1108 SPNFNPG
+1108 TPNYYSN
-1115 TVFTNATDPT
+1115 TVFTTNNAPQ
-1125 WYVRNDL
+1125 WYVRNEL

-1137 PKSLVEKTINRVI
+1137 PKSLTQKTINRVI
-1150 NMIGIDK
+1150 NLTPV
-1157 SINGSALVKP
+1157 NKP
-1167 STTTQSATITRPV
+1167 GTPSVTQTTTQSATITRPV
-1180 KVNADDSGVTF
+1180 KVNADDSGVVF

-1212 PNNYTKVIKQIV
+1212 LNNYTNVIKQIV
-1224 THPDGTTTETTLD
+1224 THPDGTTTETTLN
-1237 IPNWRPIPAQT
+1237 IQNYIPAQT
-1248 VTIATLPTVINITYT
+1248 VTIDTLPTVINITYT

-1276 TYTGSPITLD
+1276 TYTGQPITLS
-1286 DLNDGNGDNPIYV
+1286 DLNYGNGDDRIHV
-1299 GVTGPTGGLYTLQA
+1299 GITGPTQNVYKLQA
-1313 GDVEFSSDNGQ
+1313 GDVKFSSDNGK
-1324 TWTTEMPTNAGTYEL
+1324 TWTTEMPTNTGTYKL

-1393 TYDGQGA
+1393 TYDGKGA
-1400 SVDSADLTISG
+1400 SVDGAGLTISG
-1411 TGTIAGSTLTAKG
+1411 TVAGSTLTAKG
-1424 LVASDFDW
+1424 LVTSDFDW
-1432 YTFNGNKLNA
+1432 YTLNGNKLNA

-1466 SNYSFSTASGTIK
+1466 SNYSFNTASGTIK

-1513 TWAGRDISNSKD
+1513 TWTGRDTSNNKD

-1539 YTKSGDQYVKFQGQP
+1539 NTKSGDQYIKLQGQP

-1567 YITTLDKENPNYD
+1567 SITTLDKENPNYD

-1591 INQAQAGSVTFNAN
+1591 INQAQAGSVTFNAS
-1605 VQKTYDG
+1605 VQKIYDG

-1621 NTAPSIVIKGADG
+1621 NTAPSIVIKGVDG

-1650 EFIDSTGKT
+1650 EFVDSTGKT
-1659 VLVTINNNGQ
+1659 VSIINKNGQ

-1681 RLTQAGLKRIE
+1681 LLTQAGLDRIE

-1717 YAPNLNL
+1717 YVPNLNL
-1724 SGNGSKI
+1724 SGNGSKT

-1742 IKQDKDNTITIKLT
+1742 IKQDKDNTIAIKLT

-1767 TYTFNPKMDYTGDYD
+1767 TYTFNPNMDYTGDYD

-1797 TYVIQLKANQVRTIL
+1797 TYVIRLKVNQVRTTL
-1812 EELVN
+1812 EDLVN

-1851 YLDGQL
+1851 YLNGQS

-1887 LNTNTFDKADFQWYV
+1887 LSTNTFDKADFQWYV
-1902 KNVDG
+1902 KNADG
-1907 TYSVFTGKDAQG
+1907 TYSVFNGKDAQG

-1933 GILPAT
+1933 GILPET
-1939 SANSGIDTLRRDN
+1939 STNSGIDTLRRDN

-1995 YTLTISGVGLP
+1995 YTLTISGIGLP

-2021 VDGQWTPSVPK
+2021 INGQWTTSVPK

-2044 ALTELERSYTNFS
+2044 ILTELECSYTNFS

-2074 TQVQISFTGEPKH
+2074 TQVHISFTGEPKH
-2087 VIYNGQGVLVDYG
+2087 VTYNGQGVSVNYS

-2110 TGLVNG
+2110 AGLVNG
-2116 DKLIYPSL
+2116 DKLMYPTL

-2276 TWTNKA
+2276 TWTNNT
-2282 NGSYEITKAQVSIK
+2282 NGSYEITKVQVSIK

-2347 EYIDAPV
+2347 EYINAPV

-2399 AIVLKGTGTHVY
+2399 TIVLNGTGTHVY

-2515 TLTWGDHTTTTAPG
+2515 TLTWGDHTTTTAPD

-2596 AEKSNVTFTG
+2596 AEESNVTFTG
-2606 KQFTNYGSNPM
+2606 KQFVNYGSNPM
-2617 PAIDPSNYTLTW
+2617 PALDPSNYTLTW
-2629 TDIDGHSH
+2629 TDIAGNKH
-2637 NIEITADDLT
+2637 NIEITANDLT
-2647 VEVPSGVPTDKN
+2647 VEVPDGVPTDQN

-2672 KQSVIDNFNAQHPD
+2672 KPSVIDNFNDQHSD
-2686 YKLSNDPSTNAWYV
+2686 YKLSNDPNTNAWYV

-2747 DDQNAFDSIRWDASD
+2747 DDQNAFDSIKWYASD

-2811 QFTASSVTANYT
+2811 QFIASSVTANYT

-2844 IGKYGLSAGNYTL
+2844 IGKYDLSAGSYTL
-2857 TITPAATIYGTDG
+2857 TITPAETIYGTDG

-2878 LKDTDLAYKNGTPS
+2878 LKNADLAYKNGTPS
-2892 NIGTYDVQLTATA
+2892 NIGTYDVQLTAAA

-2963 TTNLY
+2963 TTNIY
-2968 GDSSYLNAGDMQFL
+2968 SDSSYLNAGDMQFL

-3065 DITINVDYPG
+3065 DITVNVDYPG

-3110 LTTAG
+3110 LTTVG
-3115 ENHIKQLGNLIDAQG
+3115 ENHIKQLGNVIDAQG
-3130 NITKQNVNW
+3130 NITKQNINW
-3139 TVNFVGSYTINA
+3139 TVNFAGSYTINA

-3198 GVNALTADDFTIK
+3198 GVNALTANDFTIK
-3211 DAQGQVVT
+3211 NAQGQVVT
-3219 DPTNAGAYKVYL
+3219 DPTNAGTYKIYL
-3231 NSKGLEKLGKLST
+3231 NNKGLEKLGKLSI
-3244 NFIVPESL
+3244 NFTVPEYL
-3252 EQSANLIIARQD
+3252 EQSADLIIARQN
-3264 VNITEGSAGKTFDA
+3264 VNITEGSAGRTFDA

-3354 YKLKVGDFQYA
+3354 YKLKVGDFQYT

-3419 QPLTLPAGVQLVL
+3419 QPLTLPADVQLVPN
-3432 SDYEFVDD
+3432 DYEFVDD

-3448 KRQDGTTST
+3448 KRQDGTTLT

-3504 IKLNGANWKTY
+3504 IKLNGANWKIY
-3515 DGQPVSFD
+3515 DDQPVSFD
-3523 ELVSKDPTTNQLVI
+3523 ELVSKDPTTNQPLI
-3537 YVGVSADGHT
+3537 YVGVSANGHT

-3557 DWNSNGQ
+3557 NWNSNGQ
-3564 LLKVAPSQVG
+3564 LLKTAPSQVG
-3574 TYTITLNKDKVIAYL
+3574 TYTITLNKDKVITYL
-3589 NNWMANNSDYQGA
+3589 NNWMVNNSDYQGA
-3602 MKILADNIGGSALF
+3602 MKILADNMGGSALF

-3631 SGSQTYTGQ
+3631 SGSQAYTGQ

-3646 SDIVGSLKATDSD
+3646 STIVGSLKATDSD

-3702 GIATLA
+3702 GIAALA
-3708 SANPNFTI
+3708 SANPDLAI

-3724 YTYTINPAE
+3724 YTYTINQAN
-3733 ASGELAGTNSGVYT
+3733 AIGKLTGSNSGAYT
-3747 GKPITTA
+3747 GKPVTTA
-3754 QVNSNGQIVV
+3754 QVNSNGQIMV

-3777 YTLKDGDYTWSTGNG
+3777 YTLKVGDYTWSTENG
-3792 SAPTDAGKYTIA
+3792 FAPTDAGKYTIT

-3809 IANIENYIR
+3809 IANIEKYIR
-3818 GLAGTGQDNKSNVV
+3818 AFAGTGQDGKSNVA
-3832 FAENAITGSATF
+3832 FAENAIIGSATF
-3844 EIVPKSISDVTISGK
+3844 EIVPKSITDVTISGNA
-3859 DQEKTYDG
+3859 QEKTYDG
-3867 QPASLDVKDLTIN
+3867 QAASLDVNDLTIS
-3880 ANDLVTDNPLSMKGI
+3880 ATDLVTDSPLSMKDI
-3895 TASDFDWYDDK
+3895 TASDFDWYDAQGK
-3906 GNKLDTVPNDA
+3906 KLDAIPTDA
-3917 GVYEARL
+3917 GTYEARL
-3924 KSSALQT
+3924 KSSALQA
-3931 LQADNPNYSF
+3931 LQKDNPNYSF
-3941 NTANG
+3941 NTASG

-3952 NQKAATDTLVGNGNK
+3952 NQKAATDTLGGNGNK

-3988 DLVDGQS
+3988 GLVDGQS
-3995 LDLADLTEA
+3995 LDLSNLTAD

-4012 ADGTYTEMSGLPT
+4012 ADGVYTEMAGLPT
-4025 NAGTYYLKLKD
+4025 DAATYYLKLKD
-4036 SSIAKIQTAN
+4036 NSIAKIQAAN
-4046 PNYSFAADAI
+4046 PNYSFATGAI
-4056 SGEYTYVIKQAPAGG
+4056 DGEYTYVI
-4071 VLTGAN
+4071 
-4077 SRAYNGQATTTAE
+4077 
-4090 VNSNGQIEVTVS
+4090 
-4102 FPGVTDANK
+4102 
-4111 TYLLKDGDYTW
+4111 
-4122 NTLDGSAPTNV
+4122 
-4133 GEYTIILTNDGISN
+4133 
-4147 IKNYI
+4147 
-4152 IGLAG
+4152 
-4157 RGQNDLPNV
+4157 
-4166 AFADDAFT
+4166 
-4174 GSASYTINKAEATVT
+4174 
-4189 ISGKVE
+4189 
-4195 QTYNGQVLNDST
+4195 
-4207 IYGQIVWSAHD
+4207 
-4218 TTNDKSFTLTHD
+4218 
-4230 ISTSDY
+4230 
-4236 SWYTKNGDQYVKF
+4236 
-4249 TGQPVNAGTYYLIF
+4249 
-4263 NRDYTDKLNQENP
+4263 
-4276 NYDFTSV
+4276 
-4283 NGAFTYV
+4283 
-4290 VNKATATLNIA
+4290 NKATASVSISGFQTTKDLAFDSSNYQDSVKTNNDQHLNIPKL
-4301 GSQSTDY
+4301 T
-4308 NGQPVTID
+4308 
-4316 YSNFPLSITTNNGV
+4316 
-4330 TVDLPAG
+4330 
-4337 VILGADDVVIT
+4337 ADDFVV
-4348 NAAGQ
+4348 
-4353 VVAQPTAIG
+4353 
-4362 TYTITLT
+4362 
-4369 DNGLKKFTSQTD
+4369 
-4381 NYDWTTAG
+4381 
-4389 SATLSITR
+4389 
-4397 KTNVSVTLS
+4397 
-4406 GNEKLVYTGAV
+4406 
-4417 AVINPA
+4417 
-4423 DFKITL
+4423 
-4429 GNGLTYE
+4429 
-4436 LQAGDL
+4436 
-4442 QFVNTAA
+4442 
-4449 GANTNVG
+4449 
-4456 TYEVE
+4456 
-4461 LSDQGRANIAKV
+4461 
-4473 QADNYGYDFS
+4473 
-4483 KAGLG
+4483 
-4488 TVTITKATP
+4488 
-4497 SAALS
+4497 
-4502 GDAEKSYNGM
+4502 
-4512 PISGYTP
+4512 
-4519 VVTIT
+4519 
-4524 APGNNSVSLTAGD
+4524 
-4537 YEWVKDGQIYLTAP
+4537 VKDGQ
-4551 SDAGTYTV
+4551 
-4559 QLTQSGI
+4559 
-4566 AKVKAVNAANL
+4566 
-4577 DWSNVQITGSG
+4577 
-4588 SYIINQANAL
+4588 
-4598 ITLPA
+4598 
-4603 TSTQTITWTGNP
+4603 
-4615 ATIDPANFIPEIT
+4615 
-4628 TNNPNEK
+4628 
-4635 IIALPSTLQ
+4635 
-4644 LTASDYEFLQ
+4644 
-4654 DGKVISTP
+4654 
-4662 SEVGTYQVRLTQAGW
+4662 
-4677 QKVQNAIAGNAN
+4677 
-4689 YTWNYQG
+4689 
-4696 EGNYHIEKASATI
+4696 
-4709 TLDGSASTIYT
+4709 
-4720 GNPVVIPATDG
+4720 
-4731 VVNSINVKL
+4731 
-4740 SNGQTYVLKPADL
+4740 
-4753 EFVDKQGNQIP
+4753 
-4764 VPTNAGS
+4764 
-4771 YRVRLTEAAL
+4771 
-4781 DQIQKLENNHYNYTY
+4781 
-4796 NNDAVDFIVEKA
+4796 
-4808 TADVTTSGSYDV
+4808 
-4820 VYNGQTPEIKV
+4820 
-4831 DKIANTITTNNG
+4831 
-4843 VKLTAPTLSAG
+4843 
-4854 DYEWV
+4854 
-4859 DKDGKV
+4859 
-4865 IANPVNV
+4865 
-4872 GTYYLK
+4872 K
-4878 LKDSSQSKIATNN
+4878 LK
-4891 NYTWN
+4891 
-4896 FNGLAS
+4896 
-4902 VTINKANATISFGGS
+4902 IS
-4917 QETTYTGSVVALDPG
+4917 
-4932 NFEVKL
+4932 
-4938 SNGQTYQ
+4938 
-4945 LTDKDIQVIGNPINV
+4945 
-4960 GTYQVELSQ
+4960 
-4969 AGIAAIK
+4969 
-4976 AADSNYNYSYNG
+4976 
-4988 SKGSLT
+4988 
-4994 LVPAKVTATISGS
+4994 
-5007 QTTQN
+5007 
-5012 LELDPSRYTVMV
+5012 
-5024 NGQTITGL
+5024 
-5032 TTSDF
+5032 
-5037 IFSKDGNPAQLTE
+5037 QLTE
-5050 AGTYDVELSGDAIS
+5050 AGTYNVELSEDAIN
-5064 KIRQENPNYNITFS
+5064 KIRRENPNYNIDFS

-5093 YVDTDN
+5093 YVDADN

-5115 LPFIPQFPAG
+5115 LPLTPKIPVG
-5125 WVASDPSSV
+5125 WVASDPSDV
-5134 LTEITLENGITTIKI
+5134 PTEITIDNGITVIKI
-5149 KHGVTN
+5149 KHGTTN
-5155 VDHTNPVSD
+5155 VDHNNPVPE
-5164 GEKTVTGSVIDGAH
+5164 GEKTPTGQTVDVHSTVPAGWKLING
-5178 ENDLNQTITRTIVVT
+5178 QTIPSTIT
-5193 KPDGTKHTITQE
+5193 FGPDGH
-5205 GKIYRDATYDNVT
+5205 
-5218 GKVTYGEWSTAKW
+5218 
-5231 DAYTPETIPGYTV
+5231 
-5244 NENVVPEVEVKNGQK
+5244 
-5259 NVTVNI
+5259 
-5265 TYTANEQSG
+5265 
-5274 KISYQDAAGNEIG
+5274 QDIIVQIEH
-5287 STTITGKTG
+5287 S
-5296 ETITVTPEVPAG
+5296 TITVTYSP
-5308 WEIIPGQDVPKTVT
+5308 IDKQNDDNNK
-5322 ATADG
+5322 
-5327 IPMVIVKVEHKTVVV
+5327 
-5342 APETPATAIP
+5342 P
-5352 TGKVPGDPSKNYP
+5352 T
-5365 TMEQLTVTRT
+5365 
-5375 RTINIKYPSG
+5375 
-5385 EEQLIPQKVT
+5385 
-5395 FIRTAIFD
+5395 
-5403 EVTGEIKYTEWLPQG
+5403 
-5418 TAQWA
+5418 
-5423 SYQPTTVTGY
+5423 
-5433 VPSQKIVPAMTV
+5433 
-5445 NPETPNET
+5445 
-5453 VDITYDKIPEP
+5453 
-5464 QEGQEII
+5464 
-5471 SYQDANG
+5471 
-5478 QVIHTQTVTGEED
+5478 
-5491 SDVSFKPEVPTN
+5491 KPEHN
-5503 WQPTGDLPHSV
+5503 
-5514 KITGG
+5514 K
-5519 TTVIVIEP
+5519 
-5527 VTVPVQEHKT
+5527 
-5537 VTRIIVEHLPSGDKQ
+5537 
-5552 TVQTIVLTGTGTKNL
+5552 
-5567 VTGEVTDVKWDHGK
+5567 
-5581 FAAFTPATVPG
+5581 
-5592 YTTNMSIVPEMDVTA
+5592 
-5607 ASGDSIVKINYIP
+5607 
-5620 NEQTGMIIYRDENGS
+5620 
-5635 DIRQTVLQGKT
+5635 
-5646 GVTVAVNL
+5646 
-5654 TVPDGWQLV
+5654 
-5663 PGQSIPAT
+5663 
-5671 VMATPDGIPD
+5671 
-5681 VVVLIKHQTII
+5681 
-5692 VKPGEEAPTG
+5692 
-5702 KVPGNPSTTYEKM
+5702 
-5715 ESLTKEV
+5715 
-5722 TRTITVKLPDG
+5722 
-5733 QRQVIT
+5733 
-5739 QTVKFTRTAT
+5739 
-5749 FDAVTG
+5749 
-5755 KATYSAWQVDGSNE
+5755 
-5769 WPAYTAPA
+5769 
-5777 INGYTTNQVAIPAE
+5777 
-5791 LVIPSDENQS
+5791 
-5801 IEIEYAKNNQPVEP
+5801 PVEP
-5815 DKPVTPITPDQPTTP
+5815 NKP
-5830 TNPDQPAQPTE
+5830 NNK
-5841 PSVPAKPIAPTN
+5841 PAKPLYEVKDFLRGSHKLE
-5853 NGDKV
+5853 NGKLTRLGRT
-5858 MPGNQLP
+5858 MLKKGNA
-5865 TEPVEQEKQQV
+5865 K
-5876 SNQHFISHQLT
+5876 
-5887 QTSSKEKSKA
+5887 
-5897 NILPQTGN
+5897 ILPQT
-5905 DQNSGSILGFAFAAL
+5905 DQKDGENISWIGTLLAGLGIFGL
-5920 ASILGLTGLKKK
+5920 ADRKKRKKK
-5932 REK
+5932 D

>member
-1 MSKNNPLRSMTPK
+1 MGKNNPLRSMTPK

-39 ATAVVNASVQA
+39 ATAAVNASVQA

-56 TTQASGSTVTEPAQ
+56 TTQASGSTATVAASAQ
-70 PQSSAAK
+70 PQSAATE
-77 TAQNA
+77 TAQNT
-82 DEEQKVNSTSAIVN
+82 DETKRNVVANTTDTSRTSEQKT
-96 TAETSNTA
+96 TTA
-104 QETTTL
+104 QATENSSSASSANKTNSEEENKNAFLALNVKIADNATTT
-110 NVSNDTAN
+110 
-118 NPANEALQENKVA
+118 QENTTA
-131 AASTTTTTNGGYD
+131 AATATTPTTNGGYD

-171 TGYTGDTT
+171 TGYTGDQT
-179 HIIVPNEVDFEQAG
+179 HIIVPNEADFAAAS
-193 KSTNNLQVSISND
+193 KSTNGLQVAISNN
-206 LIKSWQNAATIAF
+206 LLNQWKKATTIAI
-219 SKTDDKKI
+219 SKTDDKKV
-227 KLASTNLDNTFN
+227 KLASNNLNNTFQSN
-239 TNTTLTN
+239 TLTN
-246 LDANSLDTSSVT
+246 LDANNLDTSSVT
-258 SMQSTFEGAS
+258 SMQNTFNSATK
-268 NLSSLTGISDWDVS
+268 LSSLTGVSDWNVS
-282 NVTNM
+282 NVTSM
-287 SLLFQNATGLTS
+287 VAAFHSTQSLTS

-314 TRIFNNVNKV
+314 SNIFNEQGSNNAL
-324 TDLSPL
+324 DLSPL
-330 SNWKTDSLQKLNT
+330 SNWKTSSLQNLNT
-343 AFANNSFTNLQ
+343 AFANNNFTNLQ
-354 GLENWNVSH
+354 GLENWDVSH
-363 VTDMGVIFMSDA
+363 VTNMGKIFMGNDK
-375 NLTDISALANW
+375 LIDLSALANW

-393 LNRAFNVNG
+393 LSMIFNLNS
-402 ALTSLHGLENW
+402 SLAILNGLENW
-413 NTSKVTNLEATF
+413 DTSKVTDLTATF

-440 NTSNVTNMTNLF
+440 YTSNVTNMSNLF
-452 AGSSAQYVDFSN
+452 TNSNAQYVDLSK
-464 WDFSKVTSASNV
+464 WDFSKVNSASDVIRNV
-476 INNTQSV
+476 KTV
-483 VYLGNNSTLTADKL
+483 VYLGDNSTITANNL
-497 NTLGIANGGFT
+497 NTLGFGSVS

-516 SLYTLLSNKNNS
+516 ALYTLLSGKNSN
-528 THNIT
+528 THTIT
-533 INNAD
+533 INNAS
-538 GGQSTTISFPVVYD
+538 GSQLTTISVPVVYD
-552 AAGASNMTDAIN
+552 AGSASNMTDAVT
-564 SYKEMVDQKL
+564 SYKDMVDQKL
-574 EDYVTEHN
+574 EDYIIEHN
-582 YVLKRVSTAPVD
+582 YVLKKISSDPIND
-594 DVTGHNNHLVNYAT
+594 LTGHNNHLVNYAT

-616 PADQKKEIQIQDKTT
+616 PADQKKDIQIQDKTV
-631 YKGKTLTA
+631 YKGNSLTA
-639 KDLVTNV
+639 KDLVINS
-646 ADFPSGT
+646 ADFPAGT
-653 TFEFVDNSEPNWD
+653 TFEFIDNSEPNWN
-666 QVGTYN
+666 QLGTYD

-685 QQYTAVTAPAT
+685 QQYTAITAPAT
-696 AKVTVTQQMQF
+696 AKVTVTDQMQF
-707 TITYWDDTENKEL
+707 TITYWDDTENKQIV
-720 KQFTWE
+720 QFDI
-726 KAPNGGWNQISFPG
+726 KNADNGGYSNNLKFPAG
-740 INTGNYQSVSV
+740 VDAGKYQSVGV
-751 SGVPDD
+751 TGVPEG
-757 VILAGDRWVPF
+757 ASFTASYHKPF
-768 SNPNCNWTIPNVT
+768 TDPNCDWITPNYSWTD
-781 WLTTNNLE
+781 
-789 SFNGRL
+789 
-795 EAIGEPAHAAITSE
+795 AAAPSLFD
-809 EANKIAASL
+809 ANIV
-818 YGANMTVHL
+818 VHL
-827 VHKTQDVTNTAPA
+827 IHRTQDVTNTDPG

-848 VNYVKTKVNE
+848 ADFVKINE
-858 DGTYTEDGNAF
+858 NGTPEDTPF
-869 ASAVLDVYY
+869 DSATLDVYY
-878 TRQATKDLATGD
+878 IRQATKDLVTGKV
-890 TTYGPWQWNTKK
+890 TYGDWKLNT
-902 GDSSTPGYHV
+902 
-912 VSGTWTNLPQKW
+912 
-924 ANVTAD
+924 
-930 VPTLTGYTAY
+930 
-940 TGGPASNTNKIPANQ
+940 
-955 FVFPTWNG
+955 
-963 SDGSTSDNSKGS
+963 SKG
-975 SAYTTAVSLYEAQP
+975 T
-989 VHTIFYVPNKTEART
+989 
-1004 ITAKFVIAGGD
+1004 
-1015 KNGDSFRPDAQV
+1015 NGLQV
-1027 QVFYAQTGTI
+1027 A
-1037 DPATNKV
+1037 
-1044 VYSGNWQWDQNEGD
+1044 
-1058 TANPGFHVISGSWN
+1058 SGSWN
-1072 LPKSNQPF
+1072 LPTDS
-1080 SVNVPDAGNDYVVAT
+1080 SADITVNAPELDGYEKADSLVNGLLT
-1095 IQLQG
+1095 
-1100 IYATNTFA
+1100 TNF
-1108 SPNFNPG
+1108 G
-1115 TVFTNATDPT
+1115 TVDNITSK
-1125 WYVRNDL
+1125 L

-1137 PKSLVEKTINRVI
+1137 PTSLTQKTINRVI
-1150 NMIGIDK
+1150 NII
-1157 SINGSALVKP
+1157 SPRPA
-1167 STTTQSATITRPV
+1167 TRTQSATITRPV
-1180 KVNADDSGVTF
+1180 RVNADDSGVVF

-1200 TGKWGRY
+1200 TGKWSRFPIMPPTG
-1207 NNIPV
+1207 
-1212 PNNYTKVIKQIV
+1212 YTSADIKQIV
-1224 THPDGTTTETTLD
+1224 THSDGATTETTLD
-1237 IPNWRPIPAQT
+1237 IPNYRPIPAQT
-1248 VTIATLPTVINITYT
+1248 VTIDTLPTVINITYM

-1286 DLNDGNGDNPIYV
+1286 DLNNGDGDNPIII
-1299 GVTGPTGGLYTLQA
+1299 GITGPTGNVYELQA
-1313 GDVEFSSDNGQ
+1313 GDVEFSSDNGK

-1372 ATYIINPKPITN
+1372 ATYIINPAPVTFTLSNQTSGSYTKIYDAQPTTSIDPSKLTITTNFNNAKVALNTTGLTSDSYEWVDAQGNSISNPENVGTYYIKLKDSALSTLQKDNPNFTLTNGGDLATYTITAAENTISVEGTQTKTYTGQPISVNYNANGTNSVQVRISAKDGATASLSNVKLDSGDFQIVDVSGNPITAENAGRVYHIILTNDGVAKIQNAVGDNYKITQGNSFGTLVINKAQASAEFSGNPSYTYTGSANSDYLNGFSIKLNEPNNPTYSLVAGDIEFNVDGTWTTNAPINVGKYDVRLSQAGWEHIKAINSDN
-1384 VTVSGDQRK
+1384 VTWAATASSGTGTYTITAATANTELNGHNSMVYNGNSVTTADLYTDGSTIKVTISGKNIVNLPTSFTLEDGDYTWNTQDGKVPVNAGDYTLILSSDGLDKIQAAIDEAVGKGNVILSKDNTGSATFQITQAISPDVQLDGNEKSEYNGHAVSFDPTNEETKKNFGFNNVQGLTIPDLAADDFEWVDQDGNQISAPTNAGYYYLQLNEKGNSAFAAANPNYTFVKDGNSTISGRITYQIYPASLVIGVTGTASEVYNGQNAAITQTQLDNGDIKLVWGNSTDEPIGLGSFNLTPEDLEVVDSTGNSVSHANAQENDKTGDPAYYVRLTNAALNKIKAITGASNYDISLGGTTGNFLIYARKAQVTLSGNQTTTYGTDLALDPSAYHIELTNWNSSVPVPTDAEIIQVIGGLKSGDVYINGFTNDQMPVNVGTYQVKIADQLLQRLQAAFPDYDWDAVSGTNSPARSGSSDATTVDGKHEPATYVITPADTTVTINGAEHIKYGENSTIQYGDDNGYTITITAPVKNATTDNEHEPIYTDLKLETGDLEFVTTPGNVGTYQVKLSAQGLKKLQDLTGSTNYNWTQASEARANFFVDQMPIKITVDGNEQNVTYGSNEWLNAIKKNPQGYTLTVLTENGDTLNYQAKDGDLIFSQKPGNVGSYQVVLSSQGLDNIKTALGTNYAYPQAAGDVTTYGTFNVSQGEVTISLDGSDSK
-1393 TYDGQGA
+1393 TYDGKTTTPSDLNTGNYNLTY
-1400 SVDSADLTISG
+1400 SATVYAPDG
-1411 TGTIAGSTLTAKG
+1411 TA
-1424 LVASDFDW
+1424 
-1432 YTFNGNKLNA
+1432 
-1442 IPTDVGSYEAR
+1442 
-1453 LNSTGLKNLQTIN
+1453 QTIQLAADDLQ
-1466 SNYSFSTASGTIK
+1466 FA
-1479 YTIDKAKAIA
+1479 
-1489 TIGGSYERDYNGQ
+1489 NG
-1502 PINGTSIYNQI
+1502 
-1513 TWAGRDISNSKD
+1513 D
-1525 FNLNHSITANDYAW
+1525 
-1539 YTKSGDQYVKFQGQP
+1539 
-1554 VNAGVYYLILNND
+1554 
-1567 YITTLDKENPNYD
+1567 
-1580 ISKVEGAFVYT
+1580 
-1591 INQAQAGSVTFNAN
+1591 
-1605 VQKTYDG
+1605 
-1612 SAVLNNASF
+1612 
-1621 NTAPSIVIKGADG
+1621 
-1634 KPLAGLNNYTF
+1634 
-1645 QSGDF
+1645 
-1650 EFIDSTGKT
+1650 
-1659 VLVTINNNGQ
+1659 
-1669 ISGPINAGTYTI
+1669 PINAGTYTV
-1681 RLTQAGLKRIE
+1681 E
-1692 QANPNINFANVKL
+1692 
-1705 ADTGSG
+1705 
-1711 TLTISQ
+1711 
-1717 YAPNLNL
+1717 L
-1724 SGNGSKI
+1724 SP
-1731 YDGQVVTSAEL
+1731 A
-1742 IKQDKDNTITIKLT
+1742 
-1756 VPKQG
+1756 
-1761 GGTTEV
+1761 
-1767 TYTFNPKMDYTGDYD
+1767 
-1782 WYSNGIK
+1782 
-1789 INAPKNAG
+1789 
-1797 TYVIQLKANQVRTIL
+1797 
-1812 EELVN
+1812 
-1817 QDPNYSYLKGN
+1817 
-1828 LDFNNAQVTGQA
+1828 GQA
-1840 SYTINKKPLTV
+1840 
-1851 YLDGQL
+1851 
-1857 SSVYTGS
+1857 
-1864 GAEMPLQDL
+1864 
-1873 IKHLEANGLVNGET
+1873 
-1887 LNTNTFDKADFQWYV
+1887 
-1902 KNVDG
+1902 
-1907 TYSVFTGKDAQG
+1907 
-1919 NPVQTPINV
+1919 
-1928 GTYYI
+1928 
-1933 GILPAT
+1933 
-1939 SANSGIDTLRRDN
+1939 
-1952 TNYDVTI
+1952 
-1959 DYSKYYQFDITPAK
+1959 
-1973 GTITLS
+1973 
-1979 GGQTDT
+1979 
-1985 YNGQA
+1985 
-1990 HNITG
+1990 
-1995 YTLTISGVGLP
+1995 
-2006 SGQTVTLKDGDLEYY
+2006 
-2021 VDGQWTPSVPK
+2021 
-2032 NAGTYQVRLSDS
+2032 
-2044 ALTELERSYTNFS
+2044 
-2057 WTSDNVTNNAK
+2057 
-2068 AYVINP
+2068 
-2074 TQVQISFTGEPKH
+2074 
-2087 VIYNGQGVLVDYG
+2087 
-2100 SDAMKGYFNM
+2100 
-2110 TGLVNG
+2110 
-2116 DKLIYPSL
+2116 
-2124 SSDQFEWVDSAGNVM
+2124 
-2139 TTVPVNVGTYTLR
+2139 
-2152 LKTTSDMDK
+2152 
-2161 LNSNYSFV
+2161 
-2169 FAKDS
+2169 
-2174 AGNDINGW
+2174 
-2182 QWIIDKA
+2182 
-2189 TATITFTTG
+2189 
-2198 NQNTPWTGKPTV
+2198 
-2210 LDPANFAVTISTN
+2210 
-2223 NGQILTA
+2223 
-2230 SGLEVSDFQ
+2230 
-2239 FYDQNGQAI
+2239 
-2248 ATPTAV
+2248 
-2254 GNYTIKLKQSGLDK
+2254 KLK
-2268 IEKDTANY
+2268 
-2276 TWTNKA
+2276 
-2282 NGSYEITKAQVSIK
+2282 
-2296 LNGESSMVYNGRA
+2296 
-2309 ANFPVNS
+2309 
-2316 DGSVNGITV
+2316 
-2325 TLSNGKTYALKPGDL
+2325 
-2340 AFVNGNG
+2340 
-2347 EYIDAPV
+2347 
-2354 NAGDYKVTLSQVGLS
+2354 
-2369 NINKIDGEN
+2369 
-2378 YQYTLDK
+2378 
-2385 TANMANFTIEKADA
+2385 
-2399 AIVLKGTGTHVY
+2399 
-2411 DGQAASTGEGS
+2411 
-2422 YTIQLPGQT
+2422 
-2431 TSTNVTAANLAF
+2431 NL
-2443 VTGAPTNA
+2443 
-2451 GTYSIALSDAYK
+2451 
-2463 KQLQDIYGNNY
+2463 
-2474 NLTFTNGSF
+2474 
-2483 IVTPKTINLILN
+2483 
-2495 GYSSQIYNG
+2495 
-2504 QPAKVSDISNL
+2504 
-2515 TLTWGDHTTTTAPG
+2515 
-2529 DVKFTLSA
+2529 
-2537 DDLEVVDKNGQTPT
+2537 
-2551 AANST
+2551 
-2556 NQENNPYYVQLKNS
+2556 
-2570 ILNQLNDQ
+2570 
-2578 NKNYKFVIGDTYA
+2578 
-2591 RYTIY
+2591 
-2596 AEKSNVTFTG
+2596 
-2606 KQFTNYGSNPM
+2606 
-2617 PAIDPSNYTLTW
+2617 
-2629 TDIDGHSH
+2629 
-2637 NIEITADDLT
+2637 
-2647 VEVPSGVPTDKN
+2647 
-2659 GLPLNAGQYVVKV
+2659 
-2672 KQSVIDNFNAQHPD
+2672 
-2686 YKLSNDPSTNAWYV
+2686 
-2700 VKHRQVSFT
+2700 
-2709 INGTPSSTYNG
+2709 
-2720 QAVSLKDGNY
+2720 
-2730 SISFGPVSGNQ
+2730 
-2741 NSGVLS
+2741 
-2747 DDQNAFDSIRWDASD
+2747 
-2762 FEFVNGAPTTAG
+2762 
-2774 TYQVRLSSAGLKK
+2774 
-2787 LQEFANGAT
+2787 
-2796 GSNYDF
+2796 
-2802 SSDVTVDNG
+2802 
-2811 QFTASSVTANYT
+2811 
-2823 VNKNELTVSL
+2823 
-2833 INKDGKVPSSV
+2833 
-2844 IGKYGLSAGNYTL
+2844 
-2857 TITPAATIYGTDG
+2857 
-2870 KPLTLTYN
+2870 
-2878 LKDTDLAYKNGTPS
+2878 
-2892 NIGTYDVQLTATA
+2892 
-2905 ISDLE
+2905 
-2910 QKFGTENYTYKLSPS
+2910 
-2925 ATHEITKGT
+2925 
-2934 GTITL
+2934 
-2939 SGGQTETYTGQP
+2939 
-2951 AVLKHD
+2951 
-2957 KYFVTV
+2957 
-2963 TTNLY
+2963 
-2968 GDSSYLNAGDMQFL
+2968 
-2982 VFYTKNVD
+2982 
-2990 GSYIELAN
+2990 
-2998 KPTDVGT
+2998 
-3005 YYVGLNEY
+3005 
-3013 MIKQIEDATGNNG
+3013 TGNNG
-3026 DNYNWSQNYA
+3026 DNYKWTFNTQA
-3036 TYVITAAKGTA
+3036 
-3047 TGSFTN
+3047 
-3053 SSTYNAQPIGKQ
+3053 
-3065 DITINVDYPG
+3065 
-3075 AKSKTYS
+3075 
-3082 LQEGDYEYVNE
+3082 
-3093 AGSVVVDPT
+3093 
-3102 DAGTYTIR
+3102 TYTINSATDASAS
-3110 LTTAG
+3110 LSGSNQMIFNGSPVTTAEINNG
-3115 ENHIKQLGNLIDAQG
+3115 G
-3130 NITKQNVNW
+3130 NIVVNLTFPGSTENSIYHLQDGDYIW
-3139 TVNFVGSYTINA
+3139 T
-3151 VRMTVTV
+3151 
-3158 NGTQNENY
+3158 NGE
-3166 NGKAKTIN
+3166 A
-3174 IGGSNGVNVTIS
+3174 
-3186 ADGLTVPTIPTT
+3186 
-3198 GVNALTADDFTIK
+3198 
-3211 DAQGQVVT
+3211 
-3219 DPTNAGAYKVYL
+3219 PTN
-3231 NSKGLEKLGKLST
+3231 
-3244 NFIVPESL
+3244 
-3252 EQSANLIIARQD
+3252 
-3264 VNITEGSAGKTFDA
+3264 
-3278 QSAALTEEQ
+3278 
-3287 FAQYKKA
+3287 
-3294 ITDAGYS
+3294 
-3301 VDGLTIDGI
+3301 
-3310 DWWFDDTVDYGTQGN
+3310 
-3325 QTNPIKDIGTYNL
+3325 
-3338 RLNAKG
+3338 
-3344 QKELDNANPN
+3344 
-3354 YKLKVGDFQYA
+3354 
-3365 IYPEVVH
+3365 
-3372 IEVDGTQNADWDN
+3372 
-3385 QGVAIDP
+3385 
-3392 TKFVPKFVVY
+3392 
-3402 GGKNGDQLITN
+3402 
-3413 PVRDDG
+3413 
-3419 QPLTLPAGVQLVL
+3419 
-3432 SDYEFVDD
+3432 
-3440 NGNVITSF
+3440 
-3448 KRQDGTTST
+3448 
-3457 NPFKVGTYHVRLTE
+3457 
-3471 NGWKKLA
+3471 
-3478 TQSTDNVKY
+3478 
-3487 QYDNS
+3487 
-3492 TGTLNINQITPE
+3492 
-3504 IKLNGANWKTY
+3504 
-3515 DGQPVSFD
+3515 
-3523 ELVSKDPTTNQLVI
+3523 
-3537 YVGVSADGHT
+3537 
-3547 INLPLDPGTY
+3547 
-3557 DWNSNGQ
+3557 
-3564 LLKVAPSQVG
+3564 VG
-3574 TYTITLNKDKVIAYL
+3574 TYTIKLTQAGLAHLQAAIDQYAGSGNA
-3589 NNWMANNSDYQGA
+3589 
-3602 MKILADNIGGSALF
+3602 KISADNL
-3616 EIKARNIA
+3616 
-3624 KLEADPA
+3624 
-3631 SGSQTYTGQ
+3631 
-3640 AVQIDL
+3640 
-3646 SDIVGSLKATDSD
+3646 
-3659 GKVWKLNTDTLTL
+3659 
-3672 DDYTITDSNGK
+3672 
-3683 IVTGFPVNVGT
+3683 
-3694 YTFKINEK
+3694 
-3702 GIATLA
+3702 
-3708 SANPNFTI
+3708 
-3716 PNEINGYS
+3716 
-3724 YTYTINPAE
+3724 
-3733 ASGELAGTNSGVYT
+3733 
-3747 GKPITTA
+3747 
-3754 QVNSNGQIVV
+3754 
-3764 TVDYPGVAISNKT
+3764 
-3777 YTLKDGDYTWSTGNG
+3777 
-3792 SAPTDAGKYTIA
+3792 
-3804 LTKDG
+3804 
-3809 IANIENYIR
+3809 
-3818 GLAGTGQDNKSNVV
+3818 
-3832 FAENAITGSATF
+3832 TGSATF

-5115 LPFIPQFPAG
+5115 LPFTPQFPAG
-5125 WVASDPSSV
+5125 WVASDSSSV
-5134 LTEITLENGITTIKI
+5134 PSEITLENGTTTIKI
-5149 KHGVTN
+5149 KHGTTK
-5155 VDHTNPVSD
+5155 VDHNNPVPV
-5164 GEKTVTGSVIDGAH
+5164 GEKTPTGKVIDGAH

-5193 KPDGTKHTITQE
+5193 NPDGTKQTIPQE
-5205 GKIYRDATYDNVT
+5205 VKIYRDATYDNVT
-5218 GKVTYGEWSTAKW
+5218 GEVTYGEWSTAKW

-5308 WEIIPGQDVPKTVT
+5308 WQLVPSQEIPKTVT
-5322 ATADG
+5322 ATAEG
-5327 IPMVIVKVEHKTVVV
+5327 IPTVIVKIEHKTVVV
-5342 APETPATAIP
+5342 TPATPATDIP

-5365 TMEQLTVTRT
+5365 TMEQLTVTPT

-5491 SDVSFKPEVPTN
+5491 SDVCFKPEVPTN

-5592 YTTNMSIVPEMDVTA
+5592 YTTNISIVPEMDVTA

-5620 NEQTGMIIYRDENGS
+5620 NEQTGMIIYRDENGNE
-5635 DIRQTVLQGKT
+5635 ITRTALQGKT
-5646 GVTVAVNL
+5646 GEAVAINPAL
-5654 TVPDGWQLV
+5654 PAGWELV

-5671 VMATPDGIPD
+5671 VMATPAGIPN
-5681 VVVLIKHQTII
+5681 VVVLIKHQMIT
-5692 VKPGEEAPTG
+5692 VKPGEKAPTG

-5722 TRTITVKLPDG
+5722 TRTITIKLPDE

-5755 KATYSAWQVDGSNE
+5755 KVTYSGWQVDGSNE
-5769 WPAYTAPA
+5769 WPAYPAPE
-5777 INGYTTNQVAIPAE
+5777 IKGYTASQTSVPAE
-5791 LVIPSDENQS
+5791 MVIPSDEDQN
-5801 IEIEYAKNNQPVEP
+5801 ITIEYTKNNQPVEP
-5815 DKPVTPITPDQPTTP
+5815 NKPVTPITPDQPTTP
-5830 TNPDQPAQPTE
+5830 TEPAQPVTPTQPAQPTE

-5858 MPGNQLP
+5858 MSGNQLP
-5865 TEPVEQEKQQV
+5865 TEPVEQERQQV

-5887 QTSSKEKSKA
+5887 QTSSREKSKA

-5905 DQNSGSILGFAFAAL
+5905 DQNSSSILGFAFAAL
-5920 ASILGLTGLKKK
+5920 AGIFGLTGMKKKK

>member
-1 MSKNNPLRSMTPK
+1 MLFNKRDLDTKQRFSIRKLTIGTCSVLLSTLFLGIGTNEVVHADTLPNNVQEQNAQT
-14 NKNYKLYKAKKQ
+14 NKNDTQKDKVIDANQVQDSKTEGSNQAQKSSTDSKKTVAKNAVQKSDEIKKDNVDKTIVATQ
-26 WITACATFMLAFG
+26 NSNQQGTTAK
-39 ATAVVNASVQA
+39 S
-50 DTTTPA
+50 
-56 TTQASGSTVTEPAQ
+56 
-70 PQSSAAK
+70 
-77 TAQNA
+77 
-82 DEEQKVNSTSAIVN
+82 
-96 TAETSNTA
+96 AETPSIVQKT
-104 QETTTL
+104 E
-110 NVSNDTAN
+110 
-118 NPANEALQENKVA
+118 
-131 AASTTTTTNGGYD
+131 
-144 SATWGTLDTSKWTG
+144 TSK
-158 QNTTFNGTDYYQL
+158 
-171 TGYTGDTT
+171 
-179 HIIVPNEVDFEQAG
+179 PAP
-193 KSTNNLQVSISND
+193 
-206 LIKSWQNAATIAF
+206 
-219 SKTDDKKI
+219 
-227 KLASTNLDNTFN
+227 
-239 TNTTLTN
+239 
-246 LDANSLDTSSVT
+246 SL
-258 SMQSTFEGAS
+258 
-268 NLSSLTGISDWDVS
+268 
-282 NVTNM
+282 
-287 SLLFQNATGLTS
+287 
-299 LTGLENWDVQKVTNM
+299 
-314 TRIFNNVNKV
+314 
-324 TDLSPL
+324 
-330 SNWKTDSLQKLNT
+330 
-343 AFANNSFTNLQ
+343 
-354 GLENWNVSH
+354 
-363 VTDMGVIFMSDA
+363 
-375 NLTDISALANW
+375 
-386 DTSNVTD
+386 
-393 LNRAFNVNG
+393 
-402 ALTSLHGLENW
+402 
-413 NTSKVTNLEATF
+413 
-425 ANEGSLVDASAIANW
+425 
-440 NTSNVTNMTNLF
+440 
-452 AGSSAQYVDFSN
+452 
-464 WDFSKVTSASNV
+464 
-476 INNTQSV
+476 
-483 VYLGNNSTLTADKL
+483 
-497 NTLGIANGGFT
+497 
-508 QPIILTSG
+508 
-516 SLYTLLSNKNNS
+516 
-528 THNIT
+528 
-533 INNAD
+533 
-538 GGQSTTISFPVVYD
+538 
-552 AAGASNMTDAIN
+552 
-564 SYKEMVDQKL
+564 
-574 EDYVTEHN
+574 
-582 YVLKRVSTAPVD
+582 
-594 DVTGHNNHLVNYAT
+594 
-608 ATYQVVTI
+608 
-616 PADQKKEIQIQDKTT
+616 
-631 YKGKTLTA
+631 
-639 KDLVTNV
+639 
-646 ADFPSGT
+646 
-653 TFEFVDNSEPNWD
+653 FV
-666 QVGTYN
+666 
-672 VKVIATYPVSVNG
+672 
-685 QQYTAVTAPAT
+685 
-696 AKVTVTQQMQF
+696 
-707 TITYWDDTENKEL
+707 
-720 KQFTWE
+720 
-726 KAPNGGWNQISFPG
+726 
-740 INTGNYQSVSV
+740 
-751 SGVPDD
+751 
-757 VILAGDRWVPF
+757 
-768 SNPNCNWTIPNVT
+768 
-781 WLTTNNLE
+781 
-789 SFNGRL
+789 
-795 EAIGEPAHAAITSE
+795 
-809 EANKIAASL
+809 
-818 YGANMTVHL
+818 VHL
-827 VHKTQDVTNTAPA
+827 VHKTQDVTDTDPG

-858 DGTYTEDGNAF
+858 DGTYTEAGNAF
-869 ASAVLDVYY
+869 TSAVLDVYY
-878 TRQATKDLATGD
+878 TRQATKDLVTGD
-890 TTYGPWQWNTKK
+890 ITYGPWQWNTKK

-912 VSGTWTNLPQKW
+912 VSGTWTNLPQEW
-924 ANVTAD
+924 ATVTAD
-930 VPTLTGYTAY
+930 VPTLDGYTAY
-940 TGGPASNTNKIPANQ
+940 TGGPATNKVPANQ

-963 SDGSTSDNSKGS
+963 SDGDTSDISKGS
-975 SAYTTAVSLYEAQP
+975 TAYTTAAPLYEAQP

-1004 ITAKFVIAGGD
+1004 ITAKFVYAGGD
-1015 KNGDSFRPDAQV
+1015 KNGQSVAPDAQI
-1027 QVFYAQTGTI
+1027 QVFYKQAGTI
-1037 DPATNKV
+1037 NASTNKV
-1044 VYSGNWQWDQNEGD
+1044 VYGGWTWDNTVGD
-1058 TANPGFHVISGSWN
+1058 ENNLGLHVISGKWN
-1072 LPKSNQPF
+1072 IAQDGQCTVIP
-1080 SVNVPDAGNDYVVAT
+1080 PDAGNDYVVANINST
-1095 IQLQG
+1095 G
-1100 IYATNTFA
+1100 TYTTVNSAN
-1108 SPNFNPG
+1108 PNYNSN
-1115 TVFTNATDPT
+1115 TVFTTNNAPQ
-1125 WYVRNDL
+1125 WYVRNEL

-1137 PKSLVEKTINRVI
+1137 PKSLTQKTINRVI
-1150 NMIGIDK
+1150 NLTPVNQPGT
-1157 SINGSALVKP
+1157 P
-1167 STTTQSATITRPV
+1167 SGTQTTTQPATITRPV
-1180 KVNADDSGVTF
+1180 KVNADDSGVVF
-1191 DGFDGSGWT
+1191 DGFDRSGWT
-1200 TGKWGRY
+1200 TGEWESY

-1212 PNNYTKVIKQIV
+1212 LNNYTKVIKQIV
-1224 THPDGTTTETTLD
+1224 THPDGTTTETTLN
-1237 IPNWRPIPAQT
+1237 IPNRGPIPAQT
-1248 VTIATLPTVINITYT
+1248 VTIDTLPTVINITYT

-1286 DLNDGNGDNPIYV
+1286 DLNKGTGDDRIHV
-1299 GVTGPTGGLYTLQA
+1299 GITGPTQNVYKLQA

-1324 TWTTEMPTNAGTYEL
+1324 TWTTEMPTNTGTYKL
-1339 RWSEQGKQNIIKEFG
+1339 RWSEPGKQDIIKEFG

-1384 VTVSGDQRK
+1384 VTVLGDQRK

-1400 SVDSADLTISG
+1400 SVDGAGLTISG
-1411 TGTIAGSTLTAKG
+1411 TVAGSTLTAKG
-1424 LVASDFDW
+1424 LVTSDFDW
-1432 YTFNGNKLNA
+1432 YTLNGNKLNA

-1466 SNYSFSTASGTIK
+1466 SNYSFNTASGTIK

-1513 TWAGRDISNSKD
+1513 TWAGRDISNNKD

-1539 YTKSGDQYVKFQGQP
+1539 YTKSGDQYIKLQGQP

-1567 YITTLDKENPNYD
+1567 SITTLDKENPNYD

-1591 INQAQAGSVTFNAN
+1591 INQAQAGSVTFNAS
-1605 VQKTYDG
+1605 VQKIYDG

-1621 NTAPSIVIKGADG
+1621 NTAPSIVIKGVDG

-1650 EFIDSTGKT
+1650 EFVDSTGKT
-1659 VLVTINNNGQ
+1659 VSVINKSGQ

-1681 RLTQAGLKRIE
+1681 LLTQAGLDRIE

-1711 TLTISQ
+1711 TLTISK

-1724 SGNGSKI
+1724 SGNGSKT

-1742 IKQDKDNTITIKLT
+1742 IKQDKDNTIAIKLT

-1767 TYTFNPKMDYTGDYD
+1767 TYTFNPNMDYTGDYD

-1797 TYVIQLKANQVRTIL
+1797 TYVIQLKVNQVRTTL
-1812 EELVN
+1812 ENLVN

-1828 LDFNNAQVTGQA
+1828 LYFNNAQVTGQA

-1851 YLDGQL
+1851 YLDGQS

-1902 KNVDG
+1902 KNADG

-1933 GILPAT
+1933 GILPET
-1939 SANSGIDTLRRDN
+1939 STNSGIDTLQRDN

-1995 YTLTISGVGLP
+1995 YTLTISGIGLP
-2006 SGQTVTLKDGDLEYY
+2006 SGQTVTLKVGDLEYY
-2021 VDGQWTPSVPK
+2021 VDGQWTTSVPK

-2044 ALTELERSYTNFS
+2044 IFTELKRSYTNFS

-2074 TQVQISFTGEPKH
+2074 TQVHISFTGEPKH
-2087 VIYNGQGVLVDYG
+2087 VTYNGQGVSVNYS

-2110 TGLVNG
+2110 AGLVNG
-2116 DKLIYPSL
+2116 DKLMYPTL

-2276 TWTNKA
+2276 TWTNNT
-2282 NGSYEITKAQVSIK
+2282 NGSYEITKVQVSIK

-2347 EYIDAPV
+2347 EYINAPV

-2378 YQYTLDK
+2378 YQYILDK

-2399 AIVLKGTGTHVY
+2399 TIVLNGTGTHVY

-2596 AEKSNVTFTG
+2596 AEESNVTFTG
-2606 KQFTNYGSNPM
+2606 KQFVNYGSNPM
-2617 PAIDPSNYTLTW
+2617 PALDPSNYTLTW
-2629 TDIDGHSH
+2629 TDIAGNKH
-2637 NIEITADDLT
+2637 NIEITANDLI
-2647 VEVPSGVPTDKN
+2647 VEVPNGVPTDQN

-2672 KQSVIDNFNAQHPD
+2672 KQSVIDNLNVQHPD
-2686 YKLSNDPSTNAWYV
+2686 YKLSNDPNTNAWYV

-2747 DDQNAFDSIRWDASD
+2747 DDQNAFDSIKWDASD

-2774 TYQVRLSSAGLKK
+2774 TYQVRLSSTGLKK

-2844 IGKYGLSAGNYTL
+2844 IGKYDLSAGSYTL
-2857 TITPAATIYGTDG
+2857 TITPAETIYGTDG

-2878 LKDTDLAYKNGTPS
+2878 LKNTDLAYKNGTPS
-2892 NIGTYDVQLTATA
+2892 NIGTYDVQLTAAA

-2963 TTNLY
+2963 TTNIY
-2968 GDSSYLNAGDMQFL
+2968 SDSSYLNAGDMQFL

-3013 MIKQIEDATGNNG
+3013 MIKQIEDTTGNNG

-3065 DITINVDYPG
+3065 DITVNVDYPG

-3093 AGSVVVDPT
+3093 AGYVVVGPT

-3110 LTTAG
+3110 LTTVG
-3115 ENHIKQLGNLIDAQG
+3115 ENHIKQLGNVIDAQG
-3130 NITKQNVNW
+3130 NITKQNINW
-3139 TVNFVGSYTINA
+3139 TLNFAGSYTINA

-3158 NGTQNENY
+3158 NGTQNEIY

-3198 GVNALTADDFTIK
+3198 GVNALTANDFTIK
-3211 DAQGQVVT
+3211 NAQGQVVT
-3219 DPTNAGAYKVYL
+3219 DPTNAGTYKIYL
-3231 NSKGLEKLGKLST
+3231 NNKGLKKLGKLSI
-3244 NFIVPESL
+3244 NFTVPECL
-3252 EQSANLIIARQD
+3252 EQSADLIIARQN

-3310 DWWFDDTVDYGTQGN
+3310 DWWFDDTVDYGTQGD

-3338 RLNAKG
+3338 RLNARG

-3354 YKLKVGDFQYA
+3354 YKLKVGDFQYT

-3419 QPLTLPAGVQLVL
+3419 QPLTLPAGVQLVP

-3448 KRQDGTTST
+3448 KRQDGTTLT

-3504 IKLNGANWKTY
+3504 IKLNGANWKIY
-3515 DGQPVSFD
+3515 DDQPVSFD
-3523 ELVSKDPTTNQLVI
+3523 ELVSKDPTTNQPLI
-3537 YVGVSADGHT
+3537 YVGVSANGHT

-3557 DWNSNGQ
+3557 NWNSNGQ
-3564 LLKVAPSQVG
+3564 LLKTAPNQVG
-3574 TYTITLNKDKVIAYL
+3574 TYTITLNKDKVITYL

-3602 MKILADNIGGSALF
+3602 MKILADNMGGSALF

-3631 SGSQTYTGQ
+3631 SGSQAYTGQ

-3646 SDIVGSLKATDSD
+3646 STIVGSLKATDSD

-3702 GIATLA
+3702 GIAALA
-3708 SANPNFTI
+3708 SANPDFAI

-3724 YTYTINPAE
+3724 YTYTINQAN
-3733 ASGELAGTNSGVYT
+3733 AIGKLTGSNSGAYT
-3747 GKPITTA
+3747 GKPVTTA
-3754 QVNSNGQIVV
+3754 QVNSNGQIMV

-3777 YTLKDGDYTWSTGNG
+3777 YTLKAGDYTWCTENG
-3792 SAPTDAGKYTIA
+3792 FAPTDAGKYTIT

-3818 GLAGTGQDNKSNVV
+3818 AFAGTGQDGKSNVA
-3832 FAENAITGSATF
+3832 FAENAIIGSATF
-3844 EIVPKSISDVTISGK
+3844 EIVPKSITDVTISGNA
-3859 DQEKTYDG
+3859 QEKTYDG
-3867 QPASLDVKDLTIN
+3867 QAASLDVNDLTIS
-3880 ANDLVTDNPLSMKGI
+3880 ATDLVTDSPLSMKDI
-3895 TASDFDWYDDK
+3895 TASDFDWYDAQGK
-3906 GNKLDTVPNDA
+3906 KLDAIPTDA
-3917 GVYEARL
+3917 GTYEARL
-3924 KSSALQT
+3924 KSSALQA
-3931 LQADNPNYSF
+3931 LQKDNPNYSF
-3941 NTANG
+3941 NTASG

-3952 NQKAATDTLVGNGNK
+3952 NQKAATDTLGGNGNK

-3988 DLVDGQS
+3988 GLVDGQS
-3995 LDLADLTEA
+3995 LDLSNLTTD

-4012 ADGTYTEMSGLPT
+4012 ADGTYTEMAGLPT

-4036 SSIAKIQTAN
+4036 SSIAKIQVVN
-4046 PNYSFAADAI
+4046 PNYSFATDAI
-4056 SGEYTYVIKQAPAGG
+4056 SGEYTYVI
-4071 VLTGAN
+4071 
-4077 SRAYNGQATTTAE
+4077 S
-4090 VNSNGQIEVTVS
+4090 
-4102 FPGVTDANK
+4102 
-4111 TYLLKDGDYTW
+4111 
-4122 NTLDGSAPTNV
+4122 
-4133 GEYTIILTNDGISN
+4133 
-4147 IKNYI
+4147 
-4152 IGLAG
+4152 
-4157 RGQNDLPNV
+4157 
-4166 AFADDAFT
+4166 
-4174 GSASYTINKAEATVT
+4174 
-4189 ISGKVE
+4189 
-4195 QTYNGQVLNDST
+4195 
-4207 IYGQIVWSAHD
+4207 
-4218 TTNDKSFTLTHD
+4218 
-4230 ISTSDY
+4230 
-4236 SWYTKNGDQYVKF
+4236 
-4249 TGQPVNAGTYYLIF
+4249 
-4263 NRDYTDKLNQENP
+4263 
-4276 NYDFTSV
+4276 
-4283 NGAFTYV
+4283 
-4290 VNKATATLNIA
+4290 
-4301 GSQSTDY
+4301 
-4308 NGQPVTID
+4308 
-4316 YSNFPLSITTNNGV
+4316 
-4330 TVDLPAG
+4330 
-4337 VILGADDVVIT
+4337 
-4348 NAAGQ
+4348 
-4353 VVAQPTAIG
+4353 
-4362 TYTITLT
+4362 
-4369 DNGLKKFTSQTD
+4369 
-4381 NYDWTTAG
+4381 
-4389 SATLSITR
+4389 
-4397 KTNVSVTLS
+4397 
-4406 GNEKLVYTGAV
+4406 
-4417 AVINPA
+4417 
-4423 DFKITL
+4423 
-4429 GNGLTYE
+4429 
-4436 LQAGDL
+4436 
-4442 QFVNTAA
+4442 
-4449 GANTNVG
+4449 
-4456 TYEVE
+4456 
-4461 LSDQGRANIAKV
+4461 
-4473 QADNYGYDFS
+4473 
-4483 KAGLG
+4483 
-4488 TVTITKATP
+4488 
-4497 SAALS
+4497 
-4502 GDAEKSYNGM
+4502 
-4512 PISGYTP
+4512 
-4519 VVTIT
+4519 
-4524 APGNNSVSLTAGD
+4524 
-4537 YEWVKDGQIYLTAP
+4537 
-4551 SDAGTYTV
+4551 
-4559 QLTQSGI
+4559 
-4566 AKVKAVNAANL
+4566 
-4577 DWSNVQITGSG
+4577 
-4588 SYIINQANAL
+4588 QANAV
-4598 ITLPA
+4598 ITLPN
-4603 TSTQTITWTGNP
+4603 TSDQTVTWTGNP
-4615 ATIDPANFIPEIT
+4615 ATIDSANFIPEIT
-4628 TNNPNEK
+4628 TDNPNEK
-4635 IIALPSTLQ
+4635 TIALPSTLQ

-4654 DGKVISTP
+4654 NGKVISAP
-4662 SEVGTYQVRLTQAGW
+4662 SEVGTYQVRLTETGW
-4677 QKVQNAIAGNAN
+4677 QKVQKAIAGNTN
-4689 YTWNYQG
+4689 YTWKYQG
-4696 EGNYHIEKASATI
+4696 EGNYHIEKATANV

-4720 GNPVVIPATDG
+4720 ENSVVIPATDG
-4731 VVNSINVKL
+4731 VVNGINVKL
-4740 SNGQTYVLKPADL
+4740 SNGQTYVLKPEDL
-4753 EFVDKQGNQIP
+4753 EFVNNQGNQISA
-4764 VPTNAGS
+4764 PTDAGT
-4771 YRVRLTEAAL
+4771 YKVRLTKAAL
-4781 DQIQKLENNHYNYTY
+4781 DQIRNLESNHYNYTY
-4796 NNDAVDFIVEKA
+4796 NNDAVDFTIEKA
-4808 TADVTTSGSYDV
+4808 NADVTTAGSYDV
-4820 VYNGQTPEIKV
+4820 VYNGQTPEINV
-4831 DKIANTITTNNG
+4831 DKITNTIATNN
-4843 VKLTAPTLSAG
+4843 VVELTVPTLTAD

-4859 DKDGKV
+4859 DETGKV
-4865 IANPVNV
+4865 ITDPVNV

-4878 LKDSSQSKIATNN
+4878 LKDSSQSKIANNNN
-4891 NYTWN
+4891 NYTWK

-4902 VTINKANATISFGGS
+4902 VTISRENATIGFNGN
-4917 QETTYTGSVVALDPG
+4917 QETPYTGSVVAVDPDK
-4932 NFEVKL
+4932 FEVKL

-4960 GTYQVELSQ
+4960 GTYKVELSQ
-4969 AGIAAIK
+4969 AGIDTIK

-4988 SKGSLT
+4988 GQGVLVI
-4994 LVPAKVTATISGS
+4994 VPAKASATISGS
-5007 QTTQN
+5007 QTTQD
-5012 LELDPSRYTVMV
+5012 LELDPHNYSVVLTL
-5024 NGQTITGL
+5024 NGQQQTITGL
-5032 TTSDF
+5032 TASDF
-5037 IFSKDGNPAQLTE
+5037 VFSKDGRPAQLTE
-5050 AGTYDVELSGDAIS
+5050 AGTYDVELSGDAIN
-5064 KIRQENPNYNITFS
+5064 KIRQENPNYNIDFS
-5078 STATFTLE
+5078 STAIFTLE

-5093 YVDTDN
+5093 YVDADN
-5099 KVISST
+5099 NIISST
-5105 NISGH
+5105 NIKGH
-5110 IKGTK
+5110 LKGTK
-5115 LPFIPQFPAG
+5115 LSFASEIPIG
-5125 WVASDPSSV
+5125 WVANDPSEV
-5134 LTEITLENGITTIKI
+5134 PTEITINNGTTIIKI
-5149 KHGVTN
+5149 KHGITN
-5155 VDHTNPVSD
+5155 VDHNNPVPD
-5164 GEKTVTGSVIDGAH
+5164 GAKTVTGKVINGAH
-5178 ENDLNQTITRTIVVT
+5178 ANDLNQTITRTINVT
-5193 KPDGTKHTITQE
+5193 NPDGTKSTEVQTA
-5205 GKIYRDATYDNVT
+5205 KLYRDASYDNVT
-5218 GKVTYGEWSTAKW
+5218 GEITYGEWSTGSWEESSPAEIKGST
-5231 DAYTPETIPGYTV
+5231 ASEK
-5244 NENVVPEVEVKNGQK
+5244 VVPAVEVKNGQK
-5259 NVTVNI
+5259 DETVNI

-5274 KISYQDAAGNEIG
+5274 IISYQDEAGKEI
-5287 STTITGKTG
+5287 STTPLSGKTG
-5296 ETITVTPEVPAG
+5296 ETVTVNPEIPAG
-5308 WEIIPGQDVPKTVT
+5308 WELVPGQEIPKTVT
-5322 ATADG
+5322 ATAKG
-5327 IPMVIVKVEHKTVVV
+5327 IPTVVIKIEHGITNVDHNNPVPDDAKTV
-5342 APETPATAIP
+5342 
-5352 TGKVPGDPSKNYP
+5352 TGEVIDGAHASDLNQ
-5365 TMEQLTVTRT
+5365 TIT
-5375 RTINIKYPSG
+5375 RTIN
-5385 EEQLIPQKVT
+5385 VT
-5395 FIRTAIFD
+5395 NPDGTKSTEVQTAKIYRNASYD
-5403 EVTGEIKYTEWLPQG
+5403 NVTGEVTYGEWSTGSWEESSPAEIKGYT
-5418 TAQWA
+5418 A
-5423 SYQPTTVTGY
+5423 SEKVVLAVEVKNG
-5433 VPSQKIVPAMTV
+5433 QKD
-5445 NPETPNET
+5445 ETIN
-5453 VDITYDKIPEP
+5453 ITYTANE
-5464 QEGQEII
+5464 QSGII
-5471 SYQDANG
+5471 SYQDEAG
-5478 QVIHTQTVTGEED
+5478 KEI
-5491 SDVSFKPEVPTN
+5491 S
-5503 WQPTGDLPHSV
+5503 
-5514 KITGG
+5514 
-5519 TTVIVIEP
+5519 TTP
-5527 VTVPVQEHKT
+5527 
-5537 VTRIIVEHLPSGDKQ
+5537 LS
-5552 TVQTIVLTGTGTKNL
+5552 
-5567 VTGEVTDVKWDHGK
+5567 
-5581 FAAFTPATVPG
+5581 
-5592 YTTNMSIVPEMDVTA
+5592 
-5607 ASGDSIVKINYIP
+5607 
-5620 NEQTGMIIYRDENGS
+5620 
-5635 DIRQTVLQGKT
+5635 GKT
-5646 GVTVAVNL
+5646 GETVTVTPEIPA
-5654 TVPDGWQLV
+5654 GWKLV
-5663 PGQSIPAT
+5663 PGQEIPKTVTAT
-5671 VMATPDGIPD
+5671 AEGIPT
-5681 VVVLIKHQTII
+5681 VVIKVENSTII
-5692 VKPGEEAPTG
+5692 VTPETPEKDILNG
-5702 KVPGNPSTTYEKM
+5702 KVPGNPSKNYPEMEK
-5715 ESLTKEV
+5715 LEV
-5722 TRTITVKLPDG
+5722 APTRTIILIKPDG
-5733 QRQVIT
+5733 SRETIIQKVI
-5739 QTVKFTRTAT
+5739 FTRTAT
-5749 FDAVTG
+5749 FNEVTGEITYSTWKLSNSDDHEAIWEAYEPMNISGYTVMNVNQEKVTPDTPNTQLEVTYIPINRPAVTAAQTIRFVDEKG
-5755 KATYSAWQVDGSNE
+5755 KLVESKIYTGKFGEVISVSLSVPKGYSLRNGQSLPTQLTIENGII
-5769 WPAYTAPA
+5769 T
-5777 INGYTTNQVAIPAE
+5777 INLKSESKHPIPN
-5791 LVIPSDENQS
+5791 SD
-5801 IEIEYAKNNQPVEP
+5801 NNQ
-5815 DKPVTPITPDQPTTP
+5815 KPSITPDIP
-5830 TNPDQPAQPTE
+5830 NAHAD
-5841 PSVPAKPIAPTN
+5841 KN
-5853 NGDKV
+5853 N
-5858 MPGNQLP
+5858 
-5865 TEPVEQEKQQV
+5865 
-5876 SNQHFISHQLT
+5876 I
-5887 QTSSKEKSKA
+5887 SSKDNKDVKSHGEKLINTNHVDHVVINQKA
-5897 NILPQTGN
+5897 TRKDTKASSQTYGEKHFESRHMLPQTGAHSEN
-5905 DQNSGSILGFAFAAL
+5905 PIFAAL
-5920 ASILGLTGLKKK
+5920 GMLAAGLGLFGLSDRKKK
-5932 REK
+5932 KDK

>member
-1 MSKNNPLRSMTPK
+1 MGKNNPLRSMTPK

-56 TTQASGSTVTEPAQ
+56 TTQVSGSTATVATSAQ
-70 PQSSAAK
+70 PQSSVTESAQQSGETKKNVVANTTDTSRTSEQK
-77 TAQNA
+77 ITTAQATENSSFASSVNKTNSEEENKNA
-82 DEEQKVNSTSAIVN
+82 FLTFNVN
-96 TAETSNTA
+96 TA
-104 QETTTL
+104 
-110 NVSNDTAN
+110 DT
-118 NPANEALQENKVA
+118 PANEAIQENKIVA
-131 AASTTTTTNGGYD
+131 TTKN
-144 SATWGTLDTSKWTG
+144 
-158 QNTTFNGTDYYQL
+158 NTTHD
-171 TGYTGDTT
+171 
-179 HIIVPNEVDFEQAG
+179 IISKNE
-193 KSTNNLQVSISND
+193 
-206 LIKSWQNAATIAF
+206 
-219 SKTDDKKI
+219 
-227 KLASTNLDNTFN
+227 
-239 TNTTLTN
+239 
-246 LDANSLDTSSVT
+246 
-258 SMQSTFEGAS
+258 
-268 NLSSLTGISDWDVS
+268 
-282 NVTNM
+282 
-287 SLLFQNATGLTS
+287 
-299 LTGLENWDVQKVTNM
+299 
-314 TRIFNNVNKV
+314 
-324 TDLSPL
+324 
-330 SNWKTDSLQKLNT
+330 DS
-343 AFANNSFTNLQ
+343 
-354 GLENWNVSH
+354 
-363 VTDMGVIFMSDA
+363 
-375 NLTDISALANW
+375 
-386 DTSNVTD
+386 
-393 LNRAFNVNG
+393 
-402 ALTSLHGLENW
+402 
-413 NTSKVTNLEATF
+413 
-425 ANEGSLVDASAIANW
+425 
-440 NTSNVTNMTNLF
+440 
-452 AGSSAQYVDFSN
+452 
-464 WDFSKVTSASNV
+464 
-476 INNTQSV
+476 
-483 VYLGNNSTLTADKL
+483 
-497 NTLGIANGGFT
+497 
-508 QPIILTSG
+508 
-516 SLYTLLSNKNNS
+516 
-528 THNIT
+528 
-533 INNAD
+533 
-538 GGQSTTISFPVVYD
+538 GQSTTISFYD
-552 AAGASNMTDAIN
+552 AAAIN
-564 SYKEMVDQKL
+564 SYKDM
-574 EDYVTEHN
+574 
-582 YVLKRVSTAPVD
+582 
-594 DVTGHNNHLVNYAT
+594 
-608 ATYQVVTI
+608 I
-616 PADQKKEIQIQDKTT
+616 DQKKNLQIQDKTT
-631 YKGKTLTA
+631 YKGTTLPA
-639 KDLVTNV
+639 KDLVANV
-646 ADFPSGT
+646 ADFPADT
-653 TFEFVDNSEPNWD
+653 TFEFADNSEPNWN

-696 AKVTVTQQMQF
+696 ANVTVTQQMQF
-707 TITYWDDTENKEL
+707 TITYWDDTENKQIV
-720 KQFTWE
+720 QFDI
-726 KAPNGGWNQISFPG
+726 KNPDNGGYSLDLKFPEG
-740 INTGNYQSVSV
+740 VNTGTYQSVSV
-751 SGVPDD
+751 SGVPAGAT
-757 VILAGDRWVPF
+757 IAGDYWKPF
-768 SNPNCNWTIPNVT
+768 TDRSCNWRVPNYK
-781 WLTTNNLE
+781 WDATTAPSL
-789 SFNGRL
+789 FN
-795 EAIGEPAHAAITSE
+795 
-809 EANKIAASL
+809 ANVV
-818 YGANMTVHL
+818 VHL
-827 VHKTQDVTNTAPA
+827 VHKTQDVTDTDPA

-869 ASAVLDVYY
+869 TSAVLDVYY
-878 TRQATKDLATGD
+878 TRQATKDLVTG
-890 TTYGPWQWNTKK
+890 TVTYGPWQWNTKK

-912 VSGTWTNLPQKW
+912 VSGTWTSLPQEW
-924 ANVTAD
+924 ATVTAD
-930 VPTLTGYTAY
+930 VPTLDGYTAY
-940 TGGPASNTNKIPANQ
+940 TGGPATNTNKVPANQ

-963 SDGSTSDNSKGS
+963 SDGDTSDISKGS
-975 SAYTTAVSLYEAQP
+975 TAYTTAAPLYEAQP

-1004 ITAKFVIAGGD
+1004 ITAKFVYAGGD
-1015 KNGDSFRPDAQV
+1015 KNGQSVAPDAQI
-1027 QVFYAQTGTI
+1027 QVFFKQAGTI
-1037 DPATNKV
+1037 NALTNKV
-1044 VYSGNWQWDQNEGD
+1044 VYGDYWTWDKTVGD
-1058 TANPGFHVISGSWN
+1058 ENNLGFHVISGKWN
-1072 LPKSNQPF
+1072 IAQDGQFTVTP
-1080 SVNVPDAGNDYVVAT
+1080 PDAGNDYVVAKINST
-1095 IQLQG
+1095 G
-1100 IYATNTFA
+1100 TYTTVNFATPIYYSN
-1108 SPNFNPG
+1108 
-1115 TVFTNATDPT
+1115 TVFTTNNAPQ
-1125 WYVRNDL
+1125 WYVRNEL

-1137 PKSLVEKTINRVI
+1137 PKSLTQKTINRVI
-1150 NMIGIDK
+1150 NLTPVNQPGT
-1157 SINGSALVKP
+1157 P
-1167 STTTQSATITRPV
+1167 SVTQTTTQSATITRPV
-1180 KVNADDSGVTF
+1180 RVNADDSGVVF

-1200 TGKWGRY
+1200 TGEWGRY

-1212 PNNYTKVIKQIV
+1212 PNGYTKVIKQIV
-1224 THPDGTTTETTLD
+1224 THPDGTTTETTLN
-1237 IPNWRPIPAQT
+1237 IPNRGPIPAQT
-1248 VTIATLPTVINITYT
+1248 VTIDTLPTVINITYT

-1286 DLNDGNGDNPIYV
+1286 DLNYGNGDDRIHV
-1299 GVTGPTGGLYTLQA
+1299 GITGPTQNVYKLQA

-1324 TWTTEMPTNAGTYEL
+1324 TWTTEMPTNTGTYKL
-1339 RWSEQGKQNIIKEFG
+1339 RWSEPGKQDIIKEFG

-1384 VTVSGDQRK
+1384 VTVLGDQRK
-1393 TYDGQGA
+1393 TYDGKGA
-1400 SVDSADLTISG
+1400 SVDGAGLTISG
-1411 TGTIAGSTLTAKG
+1411 TGTVAGSTLTAKG
-1424 LVASDFDW
+1424 LVTSDFDW
-1432 YTFNGNKLNA
+1432 YTLNGNKLNA

-1466 SNYSFSTASGTIK
+1466 SNYSFNTASGTIK

-1502 PINGTSIYNQI
+1502 PISGTSIYNQI
-1513 TWAGRDISNSKD
+1513 TWTGRDTSNNKD

-1539 YTKSGDQYVKFQGQP
+1539 YTKSGDQYIKLQGQP

-1567 YITTLDKENPNYD
+1567 SITTLDKENPNYD
-1580 ISKVEGAFVYT
+1580 ISKVGAFVYT
-1591 INQAQAGSVTFNAN
+1591 INQAQAGSVTFNASA
-1605 VQKTYDG
+1605 QKIYDG

-1621 NTAPSIVIKGADG
+1621 NTAPSIVIKGVDG

-1650 EFIDSTGKT
+1650 EFVDSTGKT
-1659 VLVTINNNGQ
+1659 VSIINKNGQ

-1681 RLTQAGLKRIE
+1681 LLTPAGLDRIE

-1711 TLTISQ
+1711 TLTISK

-1724 SGNGSKI
+1724 SGNGSKT
-1731 YDGQVVTSAEL
+1731 YDGQVVTFAEL
-1742 IKQDKDNTITIKLT
+1742 IKQDKDNTIAIKLT

-1767 TYTFNPKMDYTGDYD
+1767 TYTFNPNMDYTGDYD

-1797 TYVIQLKANQVRTIL
+1797 TYVIQLKVKQVRTTL
-1812 EELVN
+1812 EDLVN

-1851 YLDGQL
+1851 YLDGQS

-1902 KNVDG
+1902 KNADG

-1933 GILPAT
+1933 GILPET
-1939 SANSGIDTLRRDN
+1939 STNSGIDTLQRDN

-1995 YTLTISGVGLP
+1995 YTLTISGIGLP

-2021 VDGQWTPSVPK
+2021 VDGQWTTSVPK

-2044 ALTELERSYTNFS
+2044 IFTELERSYTNFS

-2074 TQVQISFTGEPKH
+2074 TQVHISFTGEPKH
-2087 VIYNGQGVLVDYG
+2087 VTYNGQGVSVNYS

-2110 TGLVNG
+2110 AGLVNG
-2116 DKLIYPSL
+2116 DKLMYPTL

-2189 TATITFTTG
+2189 TAIITFTTG

-2239 FYDQNGQAI
+2239 FYDQNSQAI

-2276 TWTNKA
+2276 TWTNNT
-2282 NGSYEITKAQVSIK
+2282 NGSYEITKVQVSIK

-2347 EYIDAPV
+2347 EYINAPV

-2399 AIVLKGTGTHVY
+2399 TIVLNGTGTHVY

-2443 VTGAPTNA
+2443 VTGTPTNA

-2606 KQFTNYGSNPM
+2606 KQFVNYGSNPM
-2617 PAIDPSNYTLTW
+2617 PALDPSNYTLTW
-2629 TDIDGHSH
+2629 TDDIAGNKH
-2637 NIEITADDLT
+2637 NIEITANDLT
-2647 VEVPSGVPTDKN
+2647 VEVPNGVPTDQN

-2672 KQSVIDNFNAQHPD
+2672 KQSVIDNFNDQHSD
-2686 YKLSNDPSTNAWYV
+2686 YKLSNDPNTNAWYV

-2747 DDQNAFDSIRWDASD
+2747 DDQNAFDSIKWDVSD

-2844 IGKYGLSAGNYTL
+2844 IGKYDLSAGSYTL
-2857 TITPAATIYGTDG
+2857 TITPAETIYGTDG

-2878 LKDTDLAYKNGTPS
+2878 LKNTDLAYKNGTPS
-2892 NIGTYDVQLTATA
+2892 NIGTYDVQLTAAA

-2963 TTNLY
+2963 TTNIY
-2968 GDSSYLNAGDMQFL
+2968 SDSPYLNAGDMQFL

-3013 MIKQIEDATGNNG
+3013 MIKQIEDTTGNNG

-3047 TGSFTN
+3047 TGSFAN

-3065 DITINVDYPG
+3065 DITVNVDYPG

-3110 LTTAG
+3110 LTTVG
-3115 ENHIKQLGNLIDAQG
+3115 ENHIKQLGNVIDAQG
-3130 NITKQNVNW
+3130 NITKQNINW
-3139 TVNFVGSYTINA
+3139 TVNFAGSYTINA

-3174 IGGSNGVNVTIS
+3174 IGRSNGVNVTIS

-3198 GVNALTADDFTIK
+3198 GVNALTANDFTIK
-3211 DAQGQVVT
+3211 NDQGQVVT
-3219 DPTNAGAYKVYL
+3219 DPTNAGTYKIYL
-3231 NSKGLEKLGKLST
+3231 NNKGLEKLGKLSI
-3244 NFIVPESL
+3244 NFTVPEYL
-3252 EQSANLIIARQD
+3252 EQSADLIIARQN

-3325 QTNPIKDIGTYNL
+3325 QTNPITDIGTYNL

-3354 YKLKVGDFQYA
+3354 YKLKVGDFQYT

-3419 QPLTLPAGVQLVL
+3419 QPLTLPAGVQLVP

-3448 KRQDGTTST
+3448 KRQDGTTLT

-3504 IKLNGANWKTY
+3504 IKLNGANWKIY
-3515 DGQPVSFD
+3515 DDQPVSFD
-3523 ELVSKDPTTNQLVI
+3523 ELVSKDPTTNQPLI
-3537 YVGVSADGHT
+3537 YVGASANGHT

-3557 DWNSNGQ
+3557 NWNSNGQ
-3564 LLKVAPSQVG
+3564 LLKTAPSQVG
-3574 TYTITLNKDKVIAYL
+3574 TYTITLNKDKVITYL

-3616 EIKARNIA
+3616 EIKTRNIA

-3646 SDIVGSLKATDSD
+3646 STIVGSLKATDSD

-3702 GIATLA
+3702 GIAALA
-3708 SANPNFTI
+3708 SANPDLAI

-3724 YTYTINPAE
+3724 YTYTINQAN
-3733 ASGELAGTNSGVYT
+3733 AIGKLTGSNSGAYT
-3747 GKPITTA
+3747 GKPVTTA
-3754 QVNSNGQIVV
+3754 QVNSNGQIMV

-3777 YTLKDGDYTWSTGNG
+3777 YTLKAGDYTWSTENG
-3792 SAPTDAGKYTIA
+3792 FAPTDAGKYTIT

-3818 GLAGTGQDNKSNVV
+3818 AFAGTGQDGKSNVA
-3832 FAENAITGSATF
+3832 FAENAIIGSATF
-3844 EIVPKSISDVTISGK
+3844 EIVPKSITDVTISGNA
-3859 DQEKTYDG
+3859 QEKTYDG
-3867 QPASLDVKDLTIN
+3867 QAASLDVNDLTIS
-3880 ANDLVTDNPLSMKGI
+3880 ATDLVTDSPLSMKDI
-3895 TASDFDWYDDK
+3895 TASDFDWYDAQGK
-3906 GNKLDTVPNDA
+3906 KLDAIPTDA
-3917 GVYEARL
+3917 GTYEARL
-3924 KSSALQT
+3924 KPSALQA
-3931 LQADNPNYSF
+3931 LQKANPNYSF
-3941 NTANG
+3941 NTASG
-3946 TIKYTI
+3946 MIKYTI
-3952 NQKAATDTLVGNGNK
+3952 NQKAATDTLGGNGNK

-3988 DLVDGQS
+3988 GLVDGQS
-3995 LDLADLTEA
+3995 LDLSNLTAD

-4012 ADGTYTEMSGLPT
+4012 ADGTYTEMTGLPT

-4036 SSIAKIQTAN
+4036 SSIAKIQAAN
-4046 PNYSFAADAI
+4046 PNYSFATGAI
-4056 SGEYTYVIKQAPAGG
+4056 SGEYTYK
-4071 VLTGAN
+4071 
-4077 SRAYNGQATTTAE
+4077 
-4090 VNSNGQIEVTVS
+4090 
-4102 FPGVTDANK
+4102 
-4111 TYLLKDGDYTW
+4111 
-4122 NTLDGSAPTNV
+4122 
-4133 GEYTIILTNDGISN
+4133 
-4147 IKNYI
+4147 
-4152 IGLAG
+4152 
-4157 RGQNDLPNV
+4157 
-4166 AFADDAFT
+4166 
-4174 GSASYTINKAEATVT
+4174 
-4189 ISGKVE
+4189 
-4195 QTYNGQVLNDST
+4195 
-4207 IYGQIVWSAHD
+4207 
-4218 TTNDKSFTLTHD
+4218 
-4230 ISTSDY
+4230 
-4236 SWYTKNGDQYVKF
+4236 
-4249 TGQPVNAGTYYLIF
+4249 
-4263 NRDYTDKLNQENP
+4263 
-4276 NYDFTSV
+4276 
-4283 NGAFTYV
+4283 
-4290 VNKATATLNIA
+4290 
-4301 GSQSTDY
+4301 
-4308 NGQPVTID
+4308 
-4316 YSNFPLSITTNNGV
+4316 
-4330 TVDLPAG
+4330 
-4337 VILGADDVVIT
+4337 
-4348 NAAGQ
+4348 
-4353 VVAQPTAIG
+4353 
-4362 TYTITLT
+4362 
-4369 DNGLKKFTSQTD
+4369 
-4381 NYDWTTAG
+4381 
-4389 SATLSITR
+4389 
-4397 KTNVSVTLS
+4397 
-4406 GNEKLVYTGAV
+4406 
-4417 AVINPA
+4417 
-4423 DFKITL
+4423 
-4429 GNGLTYE
+4429 
-4436 LQAGDL
+4436 
-4442 QFVNTAA
+4442 
-4449 GANTNVG
+4449 
-4456 TYEVE
+4456 
-4461 LSDQGRANIAKV
+4461 
-4473 QADNYGYDFS
+4473 
-4483 KAGLG
+4483 
-4488 TVTITKATP
+4488 
-4497 SAALS
+4497 
-4502 GDAEKSYNGM
+4502 
-4512 PISGYTP
+4512 
-4519 VVTIT
+4519 
-4524 APGNNSVSLTAGD
+4524 
-4537 YEWVKDGQIYLTAP
+4537 
-4551 SDAGTYTV
+4551 
-4559 QLTQSGI
+4559 
-4566 AKVKAVNAANL
+4566 
-4577 DWSNVQITGSG
+4577 
-4588 SYIINQANAL
+4588 INQANAV
-4598 ITLPA
+4598 ITLPN
-4603 TSTQTITWTGNP
+4603 TSDQTITWTGNP
-4615 ATIDPANFIPEIT
+4615 ATINPANFIPEIT
-4628 TNNPNEK
+4628 TDNPNEK
-4635 IIALPSTLQ
+4635 TIALPSDLQ

-4654 DGKVISTP
+4654 DEKVISAP
-4662 SEVGTYQVRLTQAGW
+4662 SEVGTYQVHLSQTGW

-4689 YTWNYQG
+4689 YTWTYQG
-4696 EGNYHIEKASATI
+4696 AGNYHIEKATAII
-4709 TLDGSASTIYT
+4709 TLDGSASTTYT
-4720 GNPVVIPATDG
+4720 GNQVVIPTTDG
-4731 VVNSINVKL
+4731 VVNGISVKL
-4740 SNGQTYVLKPADL
+4740 SNGQTYGLKSEDL
-4753 EFVDKQGNQIP
+4753 EFVDDQGNQIP

-4781 DQIQKLENNHYNYTY
+4781 GQIRKLENNHYNYTY

-4820 VYNGQTPEIKV
+4820 VYNGQTPEINV
-4831 DKIANTITTNNG
+4831 DKITNTISTNNG
-4843 VKLTAPTLSAG
+4843 VNLTAPTLSAG

-4896 FNGLAS
+4896 FRGLAS
-4902 VTINKANATISFGGS
+4902 VIITKANATISFGGS
-4917 QETTYTGSVVALDPG
+4917 QETTYTGSVVAVNPG
-4932 NFEVKL
+4932 DYEVKL

-4945 LTDKDIQVIGNPINV
+4945 LTDKDIQVIGSPINI

-4969 AGIAAIK
+4969 AGIDAIK
-4976 AADSNYNYSYNG
+4976 ATDSNYNYSYDG
-4988 SKGSLT
+4988 SQGL
-4994 LVPAKVTATISGS
+4994 LAIIPAKATATLSGS
-5007 QTTQN
+5007 QTTQD
-5012 LELDPSRYTVMV
+5012 LELDPSHYTVVV
-5024 NGQTITGL
+5024 NGQTITRL

-5037 IFSKDGNPAQLTE
+5037 IFSKDGHPAQLTE
-5050 AGTYDVELSGDAIS
+5050 AGTYDVELSGNAINQL
-5064 KIRQENPNYNITFS
+5064 RNENPNYDITFS
-5078 STATFTLE
+5078 STATFALE

-5093 YVDTDN
+5093 YVDADG
-5099 KVISST
+5099 KVISAS
-5105 NISGH
+5105 SVGGKL
-5110 IKGTK
+5110 KGNQVEFT
-5115 LPFIPQFPAG
+5115 PQFPAG

-5134 LTEITLENGITTIKI
+5134 PSEITLENEITTIKI
-5149 KHGVTN
+5149 KHGITN
-5155 VDHTNPVSD
+5155 VDHTNPVPD
-5164 GEKTVTGSVIDGAH
+5164 GEKTVTGSAINGAH

-5193 KPDGTKHTITQE
+5193 KPDGTKQTIPQAA
-5205 GKIYRDATYDNVT
+5205 KIYRNATYDDVT
-5218 GKVTYGEWSTAKW
+5218 GDVIYGEWSTAKW
-5231 DAYTPETIPGYTV
+5231 DAYTPENIPGYTV
-5244 NENVVPEVEVKNGQK
+5244 SESIVPVVEVKNGQQGE
-5259 NVTVNI
+5259 TVNI
-5265 TYTANEQSG
+5265 TYIANEQTG
-5274 KISYQDAAGNEIG
+5274 KISYQDAAGKEIG

-5296 ETITVTPEVPAG
+5296 ETITITPEIPAG
-5308 WEIIPGQDVPKTVT
+5308 WQLVSGQEIPKTVT
-5322 ATADG
+5322 VTSNG
-5327 IPMVIVKVEHKTVVV
+5327 IPTIIVKVEHGTVVV
-5342 APETPATAIP
+5342 TPETPATDIP

-5365 TMEQLTVTRT
+5365 IMEQLTVTPT

-5395 FIRTAIFD
+5395 FTRTAIFD

-5552 TVQTIVLTGTGTKNL
+5552 TVQTVVLTGTGTKNL

-5592 YTTNMSIVPEMDVTA
+5592 YTTNMRIVPEIDVTA
-5607 ASGDSIVKINYIP
+5607 ASGDSIVEINYIP
-5620 NEQTGMIIYRDENGS
+5620 NEQTGFIIYCDENGNE
-5635 DIRQTVLQGKT
+5635 ITRTALQGKT
-5646 GVTVAVNL
+5646 GEAVAINPVL
-5654 TVPDGWQLV
+5654 PAGWELV

-5671 VMATPDGIPD
+5671 VMTTPDGIPD
-5681 VVVLIKHQTII
+5681 VVILIKHQMIT
-5692 VKPGEEAPTG
+5692 VKPGEKAPTG

-5715 ESLTKEV
+5715 ESLTKEI
-5722 TRTITVKLPDG
+5722 TRTITVKLSDG
-5733 QRQVIT
+5733 QRQIIT

-5769 WPAYTAPA
+5769 WPAYPAPE
-5777 INGYTTNQVAIPAE
+5777 INGYTASQVSIPAE

-5801 IEIEYAKNNQPVEP
+5801 IEIEYTKNNQPVEP

-5830 TNPDQPAQPTE
+5830 TNPDQPITPTQPAQPTE

-5858 MPGNQLP
+5858 MSGNQLP
-5865 TEPVEQEKQQV
+5865 TEPVEQEKQQI

-5932 REK
+5932 KREK